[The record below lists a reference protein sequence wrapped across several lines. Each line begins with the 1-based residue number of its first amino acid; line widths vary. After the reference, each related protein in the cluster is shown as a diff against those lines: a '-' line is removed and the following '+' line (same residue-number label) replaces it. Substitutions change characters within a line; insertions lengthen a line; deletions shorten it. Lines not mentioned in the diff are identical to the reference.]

1 MKQKLIALILVLC
14 SVGALLVP
22 QVMAEEKPVSR
33 IEWVQQLVK
42 AFDMTVEENNYP
54 DNYYSDMEETSAGY
68 RDLLVAVE
76 FGVIDLEAGSAF
88 EPDQPATREFAAHTL
103 NFCLGFQLDQGT
115 AYTYAESAEVSYPD
129 DLQVAVNRGWFALQ
143 DGKVLPQ
150 QTLTSTEATAM
161 LKDAAAVM
169 GLSAVSEDYN
179 SVYKFLDGVIVV
191 PDGTDVSVQ
200 DDTVTIVNCPVTIQ
214 SGDLFVIYQNTI
226 PVGYQAT
233 SVAVSRQNTVIS
245 AVRAEDGAI
254 FEDVDA
260 QGVIEADLS
269 SVIPLDGSEVSYYVE
284 DLGEEFPTYAQAQAA
299 IQASGTIKSKAELN
313 VKRKVD
319 LGNGGSIELN
329 FKAKNAV
336 VSYNVSVFD
345 GIASVKLDFDYEL
358 HHVVKLDYP
367 SAFELDDIRLA
378 ILGVPGVGGVTFS
391 VETEASIASDSIEK
405 GHASQELSFSKANG
419 VRFVPK
425 IGAKSFTV
433 STEGTAK
440 VGLVAKL
447 GITEMPVLNAY
458 GYLKAGVT
466 CELKQMTYNDAP
478 LKCVHFAAY
487 LYANGGF
494 EASVKLFN
502 YSRETSLDY
511 PIYTDENSPIRIVH
525 HYEDGKNVPKCTR
538 DNVASWFGVLGG
550 FDDWYTSGDS
560 PYMSSGWSSG
570 FGGTGYGRD
579 GQPIVIYTYSLDDD
593 ENATI
598 TSYKGNATSLIIPS
612 KLDRYTVVAIGNE
625 AFKGNSLLR
634 AVSFPDT
641 VTAIGDLAFFGCNSL
656 SSITLNDGLTT
667 IGTRAFA
674 SCTSLWAIDI
684 PDTVTK
690 ISAGAF
696 AQCSALHYVKLS
708 STLEQMDAHA
718 FFDCDSLT
726 SITIPKTLTKS
737 SDAYINEYA
746 YGYQNGAFYNCDGLK
761 NVTIEDGAT
770 IVAGGLFAN
779 CPGIESITIPNSVT
793 EIGDY
798 AFGNCIHLTDV
809 KLSESLTKLGGQSFA
824 KCTALEKI
832 TIPNSVEIICA
843 GAFAKCSALSD
854 VKLSS
859 RLVQMDAHAFFDCDK
874 LTFITIPKTLA
885 KSGTAYIPEY
895 AYDYQ
900 FGAFYNCDGLK
911 DVTIENGTTV
921 VASGLFANCPGIEAI
936 TIPDSVTSIGE
947 YAFGNCAHLTDV
959 KLSDSLTKLGKQS
972 FAKCSALEKIAIPDS
987 VEIISAGAFAKC
999 SALSDVKLSSRLVQ
1013 MDAHAFFDCD
1023 SLTSITIPK
1032 TLTKSGTAYIPEY
1045 VYDYQ
1050 SGAFYNCDGLKDV
1063 TIEDSATVVAGGLF
1077 ANCPGIE
1084 TITIPDS
1091 VTEIGDSA
1099 FFKATGLKHVDFGKG
1114 VKTINA
1120 NAFNT
1125 CTSLLEVKIP
1135 DSMTSMGKSVFANC
1149 TSLTDV
1155 TLPSSRENIMAS
1167 TFAGCT
1173 ALEKLVLPESVKN
1186 IRDSAFKNCTALKE
1200 LVWSKAPEL
1209 IESNA
1214 FYNCDAITEMDIPA
1228 TVTSVGYQAFYDC
1241 DGLTKITIP
1250 DSVTSLGDSVFYDCD
1265 ALTDVKLG
1273 AGITTIPA
1281 SAFRHCDAL
1290 EQLTVPRRVTA
1301 IKDNAFKD
1309 SVKFSSI
1316 TIPRSVTSISANA
1329 FSYLDKLTIYGVAG
1343 TYAET
1348 FAKTN
1353 SIKFVDRQVSA
1364 TSASLDQ
1371 TALTLNKGASGQL
1384 MLTVTPEDFTDEVVW
1399 KSSDTAVVTVS
1410 DTGLVKAV
1418 GVGTATIKV
1427 SVGKASASC
1436 KVTVLQPV
1444 TSISLNRSSLTMEAT
1459 DTFQL
1464 QASVYPSNA
1473 ADQRVQ
1479 WTSSDPAVASVDENG
1494 LVTALKKGTSTVT
1507 AAALDGSGVTRT
1519 CQVTVSNT
1527 AYICTQPEQMESPH
1541 DYPDSCT
1548 DVWLYTSPGAQK
1560 LYVTFDERTRME
1572 DGFDYLYIYDG
1583 NGQQIGKYT
1592 GTELAG
1598 TTVTVPGDMVKIQ
1611 INSDGSGSEWGFK
1624 VTGIRAEASA
1634 VVVNPIGG
1642 DNAPA
1647 CQVDG
1652 QTLTV
1657 TCDRAC
1663 VAAYKDADGNYVRL
1677 IPTANAN
1684 GSYSYT
1690 LPEGVAE
1697 VTVAV
1702 RGDLDGDG
1710 KLTAKEARRVMTA
1723 VTRADSL
1730 DALQMLCADLNGDGK
1745 ISAMEARQVL
1755 SAVTNSASVKW

>member
-33 IEWVQQLVK
+33 IEWVRQLVK
-42 AFDMTVEENNYP
+42 AFDMTVEEDNYP

-103 NFCLGFQLDQGT
+103 NFCLGFQLDQG
-115 AYTYAESAEVSYPD
+115 AEYTYAESAEASYPD
-129 DLQVAVNRGWFALQ
+129 DLQVAINRGWFALQ

-161 LKDAAAVM
+161 LKDAAAVIA
-169 GLSAVSEDYN
+169 GDKVDVGHNN
-179 SVYKFLDGVIVV
+179 SFTYESGVVEIPESTPVEINE
-191 PDGTDVSVQ
+191 DGTI
-200 DDTVTIVNCPVTIQ
+200 TVV
-214 SGDLFVIYQNTI
+214 DLPAAVKVGTTFVIYRGGFPKGYKAVSIREDGQTSVLTVEKVALDSILSSADAEGRVQGDLADFEPADGVDIAYIFSDGSETTDRTQAARATKHIKDIVLNKTI
-226 PVGYQAT
+226 SG
-233 SVAVSRQNTVIS
+233 VAVSATLSELSLDYGLSGGPTTPVSARVILNGDASISSTIPFS
-245 AVRAEDGAI
+245 APA
-254 FEDVDA
+254 
-260 QGVIEADLS
+260 
-269 SVIPLDGSEVSYYVE
+269 
-284 DLGEEFPTYAQAQAA
+284 
-299 IQASGTIKSKAELN
+299 
-313 VKRKVD
+313 
-319 LGNGGSIELN
+319 SIELGYVPVG
-329 FKAKNAV
+329 FFGSITITADIGV
-336 VSYNVSVFD
+336 DGTITLSYGCSFSMGVSYSSMD
-345 GIASVKLDFDYEL
+345 GFRAIAN
-358 HHVVKLDYP
+358 
-367 SAFELDDIRLA
+367 
-378 ILGVPGVGGVTFS
+378 FS
-391 VETEASIASDSIEK
+391 KE
-405 GHASQELSFSKANG
+405 SFSLAANFNVHAG
-419 VRFVPK
+419 LKVAANITNLEFIYGTIYAR
-425 IGAKSFTV
+425 IGAQCNYMVVPHSEPEYPDLCV
-433 STEGTAK
+433 GT
-440 VGLVAKL
+440 
-447 GITEMPVLNAY
+447 
-458 GYLKAGVT
+458 
-466 CELKQMTYNDAP
+466 DSW
-478 LKCVHFAAY
+478 
-487 LYANGGF
+487 LYANVGLNVGV
-494 EASVKLFN
+494 SCWKIN
-502 YSRETSLDY
+502 KSYSKQIDIWSRS
-511 PIYTDENSPIRIVH
+511 NSPIRTVSH
-525 HYEDGKNVPKCTR
+525 LE
-538 DNVASWFGVLGG
+538 DNVWVPSCTCDTTGVFGRY
-550 FDDWYTSGDS
+550 FTPINSRYYND
-560 PYMSSGWSSG
+560 
-570 FGGTGYGRD
+570 GRRD
-579 GQPIVIYTYSLDDD
+579 VVNMPTYTYTVDGNG
-593 ENATI
+593 NATI
-598 TSYKGNATSLIIPS
+598 TGYSGGVAALFIPETI
-612 KLDRYTVVAIGNE
+612 DGH
-625 AFKGNSLLR
+625 
-634 AVSFPDT
+634 T
-641 VTAIGDLAFFGCNSL
+641 VTAIGN
-656 SSITLNDGLTT
+656 
-667 IGTRAFA
+667 RAFKGNLRLA
-674 SCTSLWAIDI
+674 AVTI
-684 PDTVTK
+684 PDTVTE
-690 ISAGAF
+690 IGQDAF
-696 AQCSALHYVKLS
+696 SGC
-708 STLEQMDAHA
+708 TG
-718 FFDCDSLT
+718 LT
-726 SITIPKTLTKS
+726 SIKLPKNLKTLERDAFRGCTGLTSVLIPKTVENTH
-737 SDAYINEYA
+737 YY
-746 YGYQNGAFYNCDGLK
+746 YDGIYSPFRGCNNLQEVK
-761 NVTIEDGAT
+761 FEDGMT
-770 IVAGGLFAN
+770 R
-779 CPGIESITIPNSVT
+779 IPNS
-793 EIGDY
+793 ILCFC
-798 AFGNCIHLTDV
+798 AA
-809 KLSESLTKLGGQSFA
+809 KLN
-824 KCTALEKI
+824 I
-832 TIPNSVEIICA
+832 V
-843 GAFAKCSALSD
+843 
-854 VKLSS
+854 
-859 RLVQMDAHAFFDCDK
+859 
-874 LTFITIPKTLA
+874 
-885 KSGTAYIPEY
+885 
-895 AYDYQ
+895 
-900 FGAFYNCDGLK
+900 
-911 DVTIENGTTV
+911 
-921 VASGLFANCPGIEAI
+921 
-936 TIPDSVTSIGE
+936 
-947 YAFGNCAHLTDV
+947 
-959 KLSDSLTKLGKQS
+959 
-972 FAKCSALEKIAIPDS
+972 
-987 VEIISAGAFAKC
+987 
-999 SALSDVKLSSRLVQ
+999 
-1013 MDAHAFFDCD
+1013 
-1023 SLTSITIPK
+1023 
-1032 TLTKSGTAYIPEY
+1032 
-1045 VYDYQ
+1045 
-1050 SGAFYNCDGLKDV
+1050 
-1063 TIEDSATVVAGGLF
+1063 
-1077 ANCPGIE
+1077 
-1084 TITIPDS
+1084 IPDS
-1091 VTEIGDSA
+1091 VTEIGEAA
-1099 FFKATGLKHVDFGKG
+1099 FLNSGIVAVTIPDTVTEIEEDAFRGCTGLTDIK
-1114 VKTINA
+1114 
-1120 NAFNT
+1120 
-1125 CTSLLEVKIP
+1125 LP
-1135 DSMTSMGKSVFANC
+1135 DSVVNIGTKIFANC

-1155 TLPSSRENIMAS
+1155 TLPNAWELIPAS
-1167 TFAGCT
+1167 TFEGCT

>member
-33 IEWVQQLVK
+33 IEWVRQLVK
-42 AFDMTVEENNYP
+42 AFDMTVEEDNYP

-103 NFCLGFQLDQGT
+103 NFCLGFQLDQG
-115 AYTYAESAEVSYPD
+115 AEYTYAESAEASYPD

-161 LKDAAAVM
+161 LKDAAAVIA
-169 GLSAVSEDYN
+169 GDKVDVGHNN
-179 SVYKFLDGVIVV
+179 SFTYESGVVEIPESTPVEINE
-191 PDGTDVSVQ
+191 DGTI
-200 DDTVTIVNCPVTIQ
+200 TVVNLPAAVKVGTT
-214 SGDLFVIYQNTI
+214 FVIYRGGFPKGYKAVSIRENGQTSVLTVEKVALDSILSSADAEGRVQGDLADFEPADGVDIAYIFSDGSETTDRTQAARATKHIKDIVLNKTI
-226 PVGYQAT
+226 SG
-233 SVAVSRQNTVIS
+233 VAVSATLSELSLDYGLSGGPTTPVSARVILNGDASISSTIPFS
-245 AVRAEDGAI
+245 APA
-254 FEDVDA
+254 
-260 QGVIEADLS
+260 
-269 SVIPLDGSEVSYYVE
+269 
-284 DLGEEFPTYAQAQAA
+284 
-299 IQASGTIKSKAELN
+299 
-313 VKRKVD
+313 
-319 LGNGGSIELN
+319 SIELGYVPVG
-329 FKAKNAV
+329 FFGSITITADIGV
-336 VSYNVSVFD
+336 DGTITLSYGCSFSMGVSYSSMD
-345 GIASVKLDFDYEL
+345 GFRAIAN
-358 HHVVKLDYP
+358 
-367 SAFELDDIRLA
+367 
-378 ILGVPGVGGVTFS
+378 FS
-391 VETEASIASDSIEK
+391 KE
-405 GHASQELSFSKANG
+405 SFSLAANFNVHAG
-419 VRFVPK
+419 LKVAANITNLEFIYGTIYAR
-425 IGAKSFTV
+425 IGAQCNYMVVPHSEPEYPDLCV
-433 STEGTAK
+433 GT
-440 VGLVAKL
+440 
-447 GITEMPVLNAY
+447 
-458 GYLKAGVT
+458 
-466 CELKQMTYNDAP
+466 DSW
-478 LKCVHFAAY
+478 
-487 LYANGGF
+487 LYANVGLNVGV
-494 EASVKLFN
+494 SCWKIN
-502 YSRETSLDY
+502 KSYSKQIDIWSRS
-511 PIYTDENSPIRIVH
+511 NSPIRTVSH
-525 HYEDGKNVPKCTR
+525 LE
-538 DNVASWFGVLGG
+538 DNVWVPSCTCDTTGVFGRY
-550 FDDWYTSGDS
+550 FTPINSRYYND
-560 PYMSSGWSSG
+560 
-570 FGGTGYGRD
+570 GRRD
-579 GQPIVIYTYSLDDD
+579 VVNMPTYTYTVDGNG
-593 ENATI
+593 NATI
-598 TSYKGNATSLIIPS
+598 TGYSGGVAALFIPETI
-612 KLDRYTVVAIGNE
+612 DGH
-625 AFKGNSLLR
+625 
-634 AVSFPDT
+634 T
-641 VTAIGDLAFFGCNSL
+641 VTAIGN
-656 SSITLNDGLTT
+656 
-667 IGTRAFA
+667 RAFKGNLRLA
-674 SCTSLWAIDI
+674 AVTI
-684 PDTVTK
+684 PDTVTE
-690 ISAGAF
+690 IGQDAF
-696 AQCSALHYVKLS
+696 SGC
-708 STLEQMDAHA
+708 TG
-718 FFDCDSLT
+718 LT
-726 SITIPKTLTKS
+726 SIKLPKNLKTLERDAFRGCTGLTSVLIPKTVENTH
-737 SDAYINEYA
+737 YY
-746 YGYQNGAFYNCDGLK
+746 YDGIYSPFRGCNNLQEVK
-761 NVTIEDGAT
+761 FEDGMT
-770 IVAGGLFAN
+770 R
-779 CPGIESITIPNSVT
+779 IPNS
-793 EIGDY
+793 ILCFC
-798 AFGNCIHLTDV
+798 AA
-809 KLSESLTKLGGQSFA
+809 KLN
-824 KCTALEKI
+824 I
-832 TIPNSVEIICA
+832 V
-843 GAFAKCSALSD
+843 
-854 VKLSS
+854 
-859 RLVQMDAHAFFDCDK
+859 
-874 LTFITIPKTLA
+874 
-885 KSGTAYIPEY
+885 
-895 AYDYQ
+895 
-900 FGAFYNCDGLK
+900 
-911 DVTIENGTTV
+911 
-921 VASGLFANCPGIEAI
+921 
-936 TIPDSVTSIGE
+936 
-947 YAFGNCAHLTDV
+947 
-959 KLSDSLTKLGKQS
+959 
-972 FAKCSALEKIAIPDS
+972 
-987 VEIISAGAFAKC
+987 
-999 SALSDVKLSSRLVQ
+999 
-1013 MDAHAFFDCD
+1013 
-1023 SLTSITIPK
+1023 
-1032 TLTKSGTAYIPEY
+1032 
-1045 VYDYQ
+1045 
-1050 SGAFYNCDGLKDV
+1050 
-1063 TIEDSATVVAGGLF
+1063 
-1077 ANCPGIE
+1077 
-1084 TITIPDS
+1084 IPDS
-1091 VTEIGDSA
+1091 VTEIGEAA
-1099 FFKATGLKHVDFGKG
+1099 FLNSGIVAVTIPDAVTEIEEDAFRGCTGLTDIK
-1114 VKTINA
+1114 
-1120 NAFNT
+1120 
-1125 CTSLLEVKIP
+1125 LP
-1135 DSMTSMGKSVFANC
+1135 DSVVNIGTKIFANC

-1155 TLPSSRENIMAS
+1155 TLPNAWELIPAS
-1167 TFAGCT
+1167 TFEGCT
-1173 ALEKLVLPESVKN
+1173 ALEKLVLPESVQY
-1186 IRDSAFKNCTALKE
+1186 IRDGAFKNCTALKE
-1200 LVWSKAPEL
+1200 IVWSKAPEL
-1209 IESNA
+1209 IDSNA

-1250 DSVTSLGDSVFYDCD
+1250 DGVTSLGDSVFYDCD

-1348 FAKTN
+1348 FANTN

-1384 MLTVTPEDFTDEVVW
+1384 TLTVTPEDFTDEVVW

-1494 LVTALKKGTSTVT
+1494 LVTALKKGTATVT

-1560 LYVTFDERTRME
+1560 LYVTFDERTCME

>member
-1 MKQKLIALILVLC
+1 MKQKLIALMLVLC

-33 IEWVQQLVK
+33 IEWVRQLVK
-42 AFDMTVEENNYP
+42 AFDMTVEEDNYP

-115 AYTYAESAEVSYPD
+115 AYTYAESAEASYPD

-502 YSRETSLDY
+502 YSRKTSLDY

-612 KLDRYTVVAIGNE
+612 KLDGYTVVAIGNE

-656 SSITLNDGLTT
+656 SSITLNDGLMT

-708 STLEQMDAHA
+708 SALEQLDAHA
-718 FFDCDSLT
+718 FFDCDKLI

-737 SDAYINEYA
+737 VDAYINEYA

-779 CPGIESITIPNSVT
+779 CPGIKTITIPNSVT

-832 TIPNSVEIICA
+832 TIPNSVEMIC
-843 GAFAKCSALSD
+843 
-854 VKLSS
+854 
-859 RLVQMDAHAFFDCDK
+859 
-874 LTFITIPKTLA
+874 
-885 KSGTAYIPEY
+885 
-895 AYDYQ
+895 
-900 FGAFYNCDGLK
+900 
-911 DVTIENGTTV
+911 
-921 VASGLFANCPGIEAI
+921 
-936 TIPDSVTSIGE
+936 
-947 YAFGNCAHLTDV
+947 
-959 KLSDSLTKLGKQS
+959 
-972 FAKCSALEKIAIPDS
+972 
-987 VEIISAGAFAKC
+987 AGAFAKC

-1032 TLTKSGTAYIPEY
+1032 TLTKSSTAYIPEY
-1045 VYDYQ
+1045 AYDYQ

-1063 TIEDSATVVAGGLF
+1063 TIEDNATVVAGGLF

-1114 VKTINA
+1114 VKTISA

-1125 CTSLLEVKIP
+1125 CTSLLEAKLP
-1135 DSMTSMGKSVFANC
+1135 DSVTSMAVSVFANC

-1200 LVWSKAPEL
+1200 IVWSKAPEL

-1250 DSVTSLGDSVFYDCD
+1250 DGVTSLGDSVFYDCD

-1316 TIPRSVTSISANA
+1316 TIPRSVTSISVNA
-1329 FSYLDKLTIYGVAG
+1329 FSYPDKLTIYGVAG

-1348 FAKTN
+1348 FANTN
-1353 SIKFVDRQVSA
+1353 SIKFVNRQVSA

-1384 MLTVTPEDFTDEVVW
+1384 TLTVTPEDFTDEVVW

-1479 WTSSDPAVASVDENG
+1479 WTSSDPTVASVDENG
-1494 LVTALKKGTSTVT
+1494 LVTALKKGTATVT

-1541 DYPDSCT
+1541 DYPGSCT

-1560 LYVTFDERTRME
+1560 LYVTFDERTCME

-1583 NGQQIGKYT
+1583 NGQQVGKYT

-1598 TTVTVPGDMVKIQ
+1598 TTVTVPGDTVKIQ

-1642 DNAPA
+1642 DNAPT
-1647 CQVDG
+1647 CRVDG

-1677 IPTANAN
+1677 TPTANAD

-1690 LPEGVAE
+1690 LPEGVSE

-1730 DALQMLCADLNGDGK
+1730 NTLQMLCADLNGDGK
-1745 ISAMEARQVL
+1745 ISAMEARQIL
-1755 SAVTNSASVKW
+1755 SAVTNSAAVKW

>member
-1 MKQKLIALILVLC
+1 MKQKLIALMLVLC

-22 QVMAEEKPVSR
+22 QAMAEEKPVSR

-161 LKDAAAVM
+161 LKDAAAVIA
-169 GLSAVSEDYN
+169 GDKVDVGHNN
-179 SVYKFLDGVIVV
+179 SFTYESGVVEIPESTPVEINE
-191 PDGTDVSVQ
+191 DGTI
-200 DDTVTIVNCPVTIQ
+200 TVVNLPAAVTV
-214 SGDLFVIYQNTI
+214 GTTFVIYRDGFPNGYKAVSIRQNGHTSVLTVEKVALDSILSSADAEGRVRSDLADFEAADGVDIAYIFSDGSETTDRAQAARATKSIQDIVLNKTISGVTVSVTLSKLSLDYALSGGAGRSVSALAILNGEAAISSTIPFSAPASIELGYI
-226 PVGYQAT
+226 PVGLLGSITITADIG
-233 SVAVSRQNTVIS
+233 V
-245 AVRAEDGAI
+245 DGTI
-254 FEDVDA
+254 T
-260 QGVIEADLS
+260 LS
-269 SVIPLDGSEVSYYVE
+269 YGCDFSMGVSYSSAGGFRAIADFNRESFSLAANFNVHAG
-284 DLGEEFPTYAQAQAA
+284 LKVAANITNLEFIY
-299 IQASGTIKSKAELN
+299 GTIYARIGAQCNYMVVPHSEPEYPDLCVGTDAWMYANVGLN
-313 VKRKVD
+313 V
-319 LGNGGSIELN
+319 G
-329 FKAKNAV
+329 
-336 VSYNVSVFD
+336 VSCWKIKESYSKQ
-345 GIASVKLDFDYEL
+345 I
-358 HHVVKLDYP
+358 
-367 SAFELDDIRLA
+367 DIWNR
-378 ILGVPGVGGVTFS
+378 S
-391 VETEASIASDSIEK
+391 
-405 GHASQELSFSKANG
+405 
-419 VRFVPK
+419 
-425 IGAKSFTV
+425 
-433 STEGTAK
+433 
-440 VGLVAKL
+440 
-447 GITEMPVLNAY
+447 
-458 GYLKAGVT
+458 
-466 CELKQMTYNDAP
+466 
-478 LKCVHFAAY
+478 
-487 LYANGGF
+487 
-494 EASVKLFN
+494 
-502 YSRETSLDY
+502 
-511 PIYTDENSPIRIVH
+511 NSPIRTVSH
-525 HYEDGKNVPKCTR
+525 LE
-538 DNVASWFGVLGG
+538 DNVWVPSCTCDTTGVFGRY
-550 FDDWYTSGDS
+550 FTPINSRYYND
-560 PYMSSGWSSG
+560 
-570 FGGTGYGRD
+570 GRRD
-579 GQPIVIYTYSLDDD
+579 VVNMPTYTYTVDGNG
-593 ENATI
+593 NATI
-598 TSYKGNATSLIIPS
+598 TGYSGGVAALFIPETI
-612 KLDRYTVVAIGNE
+612 DGH
-625 AFKGNSLLR
+625 
-634 AVSFPDT
+634 T
-641 VTAIGDLAFFGCNSL
+641 VTAIGN
-656 SSITLNDGLTT
+656 
-667 IGTRAFA
+667 RAFKGNLRLA
-674 SCTSLWAIDI
+674 AVTI
-684 PDTVTK
+684 PDTVTE
-690 ISAGAF
+690 IGQDAF
-696 AQCSALHYVKLS
+696 SGC
-708 STLEQMDAHA
+708 TG
-718 FFDCDSLT
+718 LT
-726 SITIPKTLTKS
+726 SIKLPKNLKTLGGDAFRDCTGLTSVLIPKTVESTHTYS
-737 SDAYINEYA
+737 
-746 YGYQNGAFYNCDGLK
+746 NGFFCPFRGCDNLQEVK
-761 NVTIEDGAT
+761 FEDGMT
-770 IVAGGLFAN
+770 R
-779 CPGIESITIPNSVT
+779 IPNL
-793 EIGDY
+793 ILGFCG
-798 AFGNCIHLTDV
+798 A
-809 KLSESLTKLGGQSFA
+809 KLN
-824 KCTALEKI
+824 I
-832 TIPNSVEIICA
+832 V
-843 GAFAKCSALSD
+843 
-854 VKLSS
+854 
-859 RLVQMDAHAFFDCDK
+859 
-874 LTFITIPKTLA
+874 
-885 KSGTAYIPEY
+885 
-895 AYDYQ
+895 
-900 FGAFYNCDGLK
+900 
-911 DVTIENGTTV
+911 
-921 VASGLFANCPGIEAI
+921 
-936 TIPDSVTSIGE
+936 
-947 YAFGNCAHLTDV
+947 
-959 KLSDSLTKLGKQS
+959 
-972 FAKCSALEKIAIPDS
+972 
-987 VEIISAGAFAKC
+987 
-999 SALSDVKLSSRLVQ
+999 
-1013 MDAHAFFDCD
+1013 
-1023 SLTSITIPK
+1023 
-1032 TLTKSGTAYIPEY
+1032 
-1045 VYDYQ
+1045 
-1050 SGAFYNCDGLKDV
+1050 
-1063 TIEDSATVVAGGLF
+1063 
-1077 ANCPGIE
+1077 
-1084 TITIPDS
+1084 IPDS
-1091 VTEIGDSA
+1091 VTEIGGYA
-1099 FFKATGLKHVDFGKG
+1099 FLNSGIVAVTIPDTVTEIEEEAFSGCTGLTSIKLPKNLKILGDESFRDCTGLTSVLIPKTVENTQGYYNG
-1114 VKTINA
+1114 VYGPFRGCN
-1120 NAFNT
+1120 N
-1125 CTSLLEVKIP
+1125 LQEVKFEDGMTRIPNLILGFCGAKLNIVIP
-1135 DSMTSMGKSVFANC
+1135 DSVTEIGEAAFLNSGIVAVTIPNTVTEIENGAFSGCTGLTDIKLPRNLKTLGGDAFYGCTGLTSVLIPKTVENTHFYYNGIYSPFRECNNLQAVKFEDGMTRIPNSILCFCAAKLDIVIPSSVTEIGECAFLNSGLVTVTIPDTVTKIENGAFSGCTGLTDIKLPDSVVNIGTKIFANC

-1155 TLPSSRENIMAS
+1155 TLPNAWELIPAS

-1560 LYVTFDERTRME
+1560 LYVTFDERTCME

-1642 DNAPA
+1642 ENAPT
-1647 CQVDG
+1647 CRVDG

-1663 VAAYKDADGNYVRL
+1663 VAAYKDANGNYTRL
-1677 IPTANAN
+1677 TPTANAD

-1690 LPEGVAE
+1690 LPEGVPE

-1710 KLTAKEARRVMTA
+1710 KLTAKEARQVMTA
-1723 VTRADSL
+1723 VTRSDSL

-1745 ISAMEARQVL
+1745 ISAMEARQIL
-1755 SAVTNSASVKW
+1755 SAVTNSAAVKW

>member
-42 AFDMTVEENNYP
+42 TFGMTVEEDNYP
-54 DNYYSDMEETSAGY
+54 DNYYSDMEETSTGY

-76 FGVIDLEAGSAF
+76 FGVIDLEAGLAF

-103 NFCLGFQLDQGT
+103 NFCLGFQLDQG
-115 AYTYAESAEVSYPD
+115 AEYTYAESAEVSYPD

-150 QTLTSTEATAM
+150 QTVTSTEAAAM
-161 LKDAAAVM
+161 LKDAAAVIA
-169 GLSAVSEDYN
+169 GDKIDVNHDN
-179 SVYKFLDGVIVV
+179 SFTYESGVVEIPESTPVEINE
-191 PDGTDVSVQ
+191 DGTI
-200 DDTVTIVNCPVTIQ
+200 TVVNLPAAVTV
-214 SGDLFVIYQNTI
+214 GTTFVIYRDGFPNGYKAVSIRQNGHTSVLTVEKVALDSILSSADAEGRVRSDLADFEAADGVDIAYIFSDGSETTDRAQAARATKSIQDIVLNKTISGVTVSVTLSKLSLDYALSGGAGRSVSALAILNGEAAISSTIPFSAPASIELGYI
-226 PVGYQAT
+226 PVGLLGSITITADIG
-233 SVAVSRQNTVIS
+233 V
-245 AVRAEDGAI
+245 DGTI
-254 FEDVDA
+254 T
-260 QGVIEADLS
+260 LS
-269 SVIPLDGSEVSYYVE
+269 YGCDFSMGVSYSSAGGFRAIADFTRESFSLAANFNVHAG
-284 DLGEEFPTYAQAQAA
+284 LKVAANITNLEFIY
-299 IQASGTIKSKAELN
+299 GTIYARIGAQCNYMVVPHSEPEYPDLCVGTDAWMYANVGLN
-313 VKRKVD
+313 V
-319 LGNGGSIELN
+319 G
-329 FKAKNAV
+329 
-336 VSYNVSVFD
+336 VSCWKIKESYSKQ
-345 GIASVKLDFDYEL
+345 I
-358 HHVVKLDYP
+358 
-367 SAFELDDIRLA
+367 DIW
-378 ILGVPGVGGVTFS
+378 
-391 VETEASIASDSIEK
+391 
-405 GHASQELSFSKANG
+405 
-419 VRFVPK
+419 
-425 IGAKSFTV
+425 
-433 STEGTAK
+433 
-440 VGLVAKL
+440 
-447 GITEMPVLNAY
+447 
-458 GYLKAGVT
+458 
-466 CELKQMTYNDAP
+466 
-478 LKCVHFAAY
+478 
-487 LYANGGF
+487 
-494 EASVKLFN
+494 
-502 YSRETSLDY
+502 SRS
-511 PIYTDENSPIRIVH
+511 NSPIRTVSH
-525 HYEDGKNVPKCTR
+525 LE
-538 DNVASWFGVLGG
+538 DNVWVPSCTCDTTGVFGRY
-550 FDDWYTSGDS
+550 FTPINSRYYND
-560 PYMSSGWSSG
+560 
-570 FGGTGYGRD
+570 GRRD
-579 GQPIVIYTYSLDDD
+579 VVNMPTYTYTVDGNG
-593 ENATI
+593 NATI
-598 TSYKGNATSLIIPS
+598 TGYSGGVAALFIPETI
-612 KLDRYTVVAIGNE
+612 DGH
-625 AFKGNSLLR
+625 
-634 AVSFPDT
+634 T
-641 VTAIGDLAFFGCNSL
+641 VTAIGN
-656 SSITLNDGLTT
+656 
-667 IGTRAFA
+667 RAFKGNLRLA
-674 SCTSLWAIDI
+674 AVTI
-684 PDTVTK
+684 PDTVTEIGQDAFSGCRNLTSVSLSNNLDSIYESAFESTA
-690 ISAGAF
+690 ISTLSLPSKLTRLDRKAF
-696 AQCSALHYVKLS
+696 ANCTNLQHVSIPATLTTTTYGTISDDWNGPFNGCSSLNSVSFAEGITSILSHLFENCNGIREIKIPDGVALIGENAFKN
-708 STLEQMDAHA
+708 ST
-718 FFDCDSLT
+718 LT
-726 SITIPKTLTKS
+726 SIDIPGS
-737 SDAYINEYA
+737 
-746 YGYQNGAFYNCDGLK
+746 
-761 NVTIEDGAT
+761 VTS
-770 IVAGGLFAN
+770 
-779 CPGIESITIPNSVT
+779 IESKAFNSCANL
-793 EIGDY
+793 IS
-798 AFGNCIHLTDV
+798 I
-809 KLSESLTKLGGQSFA
+809 KL
-824 KCTALEKI
+824 
-832 TIPNSVEIICA
+832 
-843 GAFAKCSALSD
+843 
-854 VKLSS
+854 
-859 RLVQMDAHAFFDCDK
+859 
-874 LTFITIPKTLA
+874 
-885 KSGTAYIPEY
+885 
-895 AYDYQ
+895 
-900 FGAFYNCDGLK
+900 
-911 DVTIENGTTV
+911 
-921 VASGLFANCPGIEAI
+921 
-936 TIPDSVTSIGE
+936 PDSVT
-947 YAFGNCAHLTDV
+947 A
-959 KLSDSLTKLGKQS
+959 
-972 FAKCSALEKIAIPDS
+972 
-987 VEIISAGAFAKC
+987 
-999 SALSDVKLSSRLVQ
+999 
-1013 MDAHAFFDCD
+1013 M
-1023 SLTSITIPK
+1023 
-1032 TLTKSGTAYIPEY
+1032 GTA
-1045 VYDYQ
+1045 
-1050 SGAFYNCDGLKDV
+1050 
-1063 TIEDSATVVAGGLF
+1063 
-1077 ANCPGIE
+1077 
-1084 TITIPDS
+1084 
-1091 VTEIGDSA
+1091 
-1099 FFKATGLKHVDFGKG
+1099 
-1114 VKTINA
+1114 
-1120 NAFNT
+1120 
-1125 CTSLLEVKIP
+1125 
-1135 DSMTSMGKSVFANC
+1135 VFEGCSN
-1149 TSLTDV
+1149 LTDV
-1155 TLPSSRENIMAS
+1155 TLPGTRMNIMAD
-1167 TFAGCT
+1167 T
-1173 ALEKLVLPESVKN
+1173 
-1186 IRDSAFKNCTALKE
+1186 FKNCTSLKKIVLPETVQYIRSGAFSNCIALKE
-1200 LVWSKAPEL
+1200 IVWSKAPEL
-1209 IESNA
+1209 IDSNA

-1316 TIPRSVTSISANA
+1316 TIPRQLTLISANA

-1348 FAKTN
+1348 FANTN

-1384 MLTVTPEDFTDEVVW
+1384 TLTVTPEDFTDEVVW

-1494 LVTALKKGTSTVT
+1494 LVTALKKGTTTVT

-1592 GTELAG
+1592 GTDLAG

-1624 VTGIRAEASA
+1624 VTGMRPEASA

-1677 IPTANAN
+1677 TPTANAD

-1690 LPEGVAE
+1690 LPEGVSE

-1710 KLTAKEARRVMTA
+1710 KLTAKEARQVMTA
-1723 VTRADSL
+1723 VTRTDGL

-1745 ISAMEARQVL
+1745 ISAMEARQIL
-1755 SAVTNSASVKW
+1755 SAVTNSAAVKW

>member
-33 IEWVQQLVK
+33 IEWVRQLVK
-42 AFDMTVEENNYP
+42 AFDMTVEEDNYP

-103 NFCLGFQLDQGT
+103 NFCLGFQLDQG
-115 AYTYAESAEVSYPD
+115 AEYTYAESAEASYPD

-161 LKDAAAVM
+161 LKDAAAVIA
-169 GLSAVSEDYN
+169 GDKVDVGHNN
-179 SVYKFLDGVIVV
+179 SFTYESGVVEIPESTPVEINE
-191 PDGTDVSVQ
+191 DGTI
-200 DDTVTIVNCPVTIQ
+200 TVV
-214 SGDLFVIYQNTI
+214 DLPAAVKVGTTFVIYRGGFPKGYKAVSIREDGQTSVLTVEKVALDSILSSADAEGRVQGDLADFEPADGVDIAYIFSDGSETTDRTQAARATKHIKDIVLNKTI
-226 PVGYQAT
+226 SG
-233 SVAVSRQNTVIS
+233 VAVSATLSELSLDYGLSGGPTTPVSARVILNGDASISSTIPFS
-245 AVRAEDGAI
+245 APA
-254 FEDVDA
+254 
-260 QGVIEADLS
+260 
-269 SVIPLDGSEVSYYVE
+269 
-284 DLGEEFPTYAQAQAA
+284 
-299 IQASGTIKSKAELN
+299 
-313 VKRKVD
+313 
-319 LGNGGSIELN
+319 SIELGYVPVG
-329 FKAKNAV
+329 FFGSITITADIGV
-336 VSYNVSVFD
+336 DGTITLSYGCSFSMGVSYSSMD
-345 GIASVKLDFDYEL
+345 GFRAIAN
-358 HHVVKLDYP
+358 
-367 SAFELDDIRLA
+367 
-378 ILGVPGVGGVTFS
+378 FS
-391 VETEASIASDSIEK
+391 KE
-405 GHASQELSFSKANG
+405 SFSLAANFNVHAG
-419 VRFVPK
+419 LKVAANITNLEFIHGTIYAR
-425 IGAKSFTV
+425 IGAQCNYMVVPHSEPEYPDLCV
-433 STEGTAK
+433 GT
-440 VGLVAKL
+440 
-447 GITEMPVLNAY
+447 
-458 GYLKAGVT
+458 
-466 CELKQMTYNDAP
+466 DSW
-478 LKCVHFAAY
+478 
-487 LYANGGF
+487 LYANVGLNVGV
-494 EASVKLFN
+494 SCWKIN
-502 YSRETSLDY
+502 KSYSKQIDIWSRR
-511 PIYTDENSPIRIVH
+511 NSPIRTVSH
-525 HYEDGKNVPKCTR
+525 FE
-538 DNVASWFGVLGG
+538 DNVQVPSCTCDTTGVFGRY
-550 FDDWYTSGDS
+550 FTPINSRYYND
-560 PYMSSGWSSG
+560 
-570 FGGTGYGRD
+570 GRRD
-579 GQPIVIYTYSLDDD
+579 VVNMPTYTYTVDDD
-593 ENATI
+593 GNATI
-598 TSYKGNATSLIIPS
+598 TGYSGNVSALSIPETI
-612 KLDRYTVVAIGNE
+612 DGHTVVAIGDK
-625 AFKGNSLLR
+625 AFEKNTALT
-634 AVSFPDT
+634 AVVVPDS
-641 VTAIGDLAFFGCNSL
+641 VTSIGWYAFYRTGL
-656 SSITLNDGLTT
+656 TSIKLPENLEFLDSGAFSDCRGLTT
-667 IGTRAFA
+667 IYIPKAMTKVGAHGPFSGCSNLQFVEFEQGITR
-674 SCTSLWAIDI
+674 I
-684 PDTVTK
+684 PDYIFRNCDGKIRTVLPDSVTEVGW
-690 ISAGAF
+690 SAFGESGLA
-696 AQCSALHYVKLS
+696 SIKLS
-708 STLEQMDAHA
+708 DNIVFLDSLA
-718 FFDCDSLT
+718 FYKCTELT
-726 SITIPKTLTKS
+726 SIFIPKSLTGS
-737 SDAYINEYA
+737 GNSGPFSGCSNLESVEIEHGITRIPDCLFRDC
-746 YGYQNGAFYNCDGLK
+746 GARMD
-761 NVTIEDGAT
+761 
-770 IVAGGLFAN
+770 
-779 CPGIESITIPNSVT
+779 ITIPNSVT
-793 EIGDY
+793 EIGWC
-798 AFGNCIHLTDV
+798 AFSDSGLSSVIIPDSVTNIGESAFMNCPNLSAVNLPKNLQALGASAFSDCTGLISISIPKTVTKAGNRGPFYGCLNLESVEFEPGIKRLPDCILDGCNAE
-809 KLSESLTKLGGQSFA
+809 LS
-824 KCTALEKI
+824 I
-832 TIPNSVEIICA
+832 TIPNSVTNIGFCA
-843 GAFAKCSALSD
+843 FRNSGVVSVFIPDTTAKIEESAFSACTS
-854 VKLSS
+854 
-859 RLVQMDAHAFFDCDK
+859 
-874 LTFITIPKTLA
+874 LTSIK
-885 KSGTAYIPEY
+885 
-895 AYDYQ
+895 
-900 FGAFYNCDGLK
+900 
-911 DVTIENGTTV
+911 
-921 VASGLFANCPGIEAI
+921 
-936 TIPDSVTSIGE
+936 IPDSVT
-947 YAFGNCAHLTDV
+947 Y
-959 KLSDSLTKLGKQS
+959 
-972 FAKCSALEKIAIPDS
+972 
-987 VEIISAGAFAKC
+987 
-999 SALSDVKLSSRLVQ
+999 
-1013 MDAHAFFDCD
+1013 
-1023 SLTSITIPK
+1023 
-1032 TLTKSGTAYIPEY
+1032 
-1045 VYDYQ
+1045 
-1050 SGAFYNCDGLKDV
+1050 
-1063 TIEDSATVVAGGLF
+1063 
-1077 ANCPGIE
+1077 
-1084 TITIPDS
+1084 
-1091 VTEIGDSA
+1091 
-1099 FFKATGLKHVDFGKG
+1099 
-1114 VKTINA
+1114 
-1120 NAFNT
+1120 
-1125 CTSLLEVKIP
+1125 
-1135 DSMTSMGKSVFANC
+1135 MGKSVFANC

-1155 TLPSSRENIMAS
+1155 TLPNAWESIPAS

-1173 ALEKLVLPESVKN
+1173 VLEKLVLPESVKN

-1316 TIPRSVTSISANA
+1316 TIPRSVTSISVNA
-1329 FSYLDKLTIYGVAG
+1329 FSYPGKLTIYGVAG

-1348 FAKTN
+1348 FANTN
-1353 SIKFVDRQVSA
+1353 SIKFVNRQVSA

-1384 MLTVTPEDFTDEVVW
+1384 TLTVTPEDFTDEVVW

-1479 WTSSDPAVASVDENG
+1479 WTSSDPTVTSVDENG
-1494 LVTALKKGTSTVT
+1494 LVTALKKGTATVT

-1560 LYVTFDERTRME
+1560 LYVTFDERTCME

-1598 TTVTVPGDMVKIQ
+1598 TTVTVPGDTVKIQ

-1642 DNAPA
+1642 DNAPT
-1647 CQVDG
+1647 CRVDG

-1677 IPTANAN
+1677 TPTANAD

-1690 LPEGVAE
+1690 LPEGVSE

>member
-1 MKQKLIALILVLC
+1 MKQKLIALMLVLC

-22 QVMAEEKPVSR
+22 QAMAEEKPVSR

-161 LKDAAAVM
+161 LKDAAAVIA
-169 GLSAVSEDYN
+169 GDKVDVGHNN
-179 SVYKFLDGVIVV
+179 SFTYESGVVEIPESTPVEINE
-191 PDGTDVSVQ
+191 DGTI
-200 DDTVTIVNCPVTIQ
+200 TVVNLPAAVTV
-214 SGDLFVIYQNTI
+214 GTTFVIYRDGFPNGYKAVSIRQNGHTSVLTVEKVALDSILSSADAEGRVRSDLADFEAADGVDIAYIFSDGSETTDRAQAARATKSIQDIVLNKTISGVTVSVTLSKLSLDYALSGGAGRSVSALAILNGEAAISSTIPFSAPASIELGYI
-226 PVGYQAT
+226 PVGLLGSITITADIG
-233 SVAVSRQNTVIS
+233 V
-245 AVRAEDGAI
+245 DGTI
-254 FEDVDA
+254 T
-260 QGVIEADLS
+260 LS
-269 SVIPLDGSEVSYYVE
+269 YGCDFSMGVSYSSAGGFRAIADFNRESFSLAANFNVHAG
-284 DLGEEFPTYAQAQAA
+284 LKVAANITNLEFIY
-299 IQASGTIKSKAELN
+299 GTIYARIGAQCNYMVVPHSEPEYPDLCVGTDAWMYANVGLN
-313 VKRKVD
+313 V
-319 LGNGGSIELN
+319 G
-329 FKAKNAV
+329 
-336 VSYNVSVFD
+336 VSCWKIKESYSKQ
-345 GIASVKLDFDYEL
+345 I
-358 HHVVKLDYP
+358 
-367 SAFELDDIRLA
+367 DIWNR
-378 ILGVPGVGGVTFS
+378 S
-391 VETEASIASDSIEK
+391 
-405 GHASQELSFSKANG
+405 
-419 VRFVPK
+419 
-425 IGAKSFTV
+425 
-433 STEGTAK
+433 
-440 VGLVAKL
+440 
-447 GITEMPVLNAY
+447 
-458 GYLKAGVT
+458 
-466 CELKQMTYNDAP
+466 
-478 LKCVHFAAY
+478 
-487 LYANGGF
+487 
-494 EASVKLFN
+494 
-502 YSRETSLDY
+502 
-511 PIYTDENSPIRIVH
+511 NSPIRTVSH
-525 HYEDGKNVPKCTR
+525 LE
-538 DNVASWFGVLGG
+538 DNVWVPSCTCDTTGVFGRY
-550 FDDWYTSGDS
+550 FTPINSRYYND
-560 PYMSSGWSSG
+560 
-570 FGGTGYGRD
+570 GRRD
-579 GQPIVIYTYSLDDD
+579 VVNMPTYTYTVDGNG
-593 ENATI
+593 NATI
-598 TSYKGNATSLIIPS
+598 TGYSGGVAALFIPETI
-612 KLDRYTVVAIGNE
+612 DGH
-625 AFKGNSLLR
+625 
-634 AVSFPDT
+634 T
-641 VTAIGDLAFFGCNSL
+641 VTAIGN
-656 SSITLNDGLTT
+656 
-667 IGTRAFA
+667 RAFKGNLRLA
-674 SCTSLWAIDI
+674 AVTI
-684 PDTVTK
+684 PDTVTE
-690 ISAGAF
+690 IGQDAF
-696 AQCSALHYVKLS
+696 SGC
-708 STLEQMDAHA
+708 TG
-718 FFDCDSLT
+718 LT
-726 SITIPKTLTKS
+726 SIKLPKNLKILGDESFRDCTGLTSVLIPKTVENTQG
-737 SDAYINEYA
+737 YYNGV
-746 YGYQNGAFYNCDGLK
+746 YGPFRGCNNLQEVKF
-761 NVTIEDGAT
+761 EDGMT
-770 IVAGGLFAN
+770 R
-779 CPGIESITIPNSVT
+779 IPNL
-793 EIGDY
+793 ILGFCG
-798 AFGNCIHLTDV
+798 A
-809 KLSESLTKLGGQSFA
+809 KLN
-824 KCTALEKI
+824 I
-832 TIPNSVEIICA
+832 V
-843 GAFAKCSALSD
+843 
-854 VKLSS
+854 
-859 RLVQMDAHAFFDCDK
+859 
-874 LTFITIPKTLA
+874 
-885 KSGTAYIPEY
+885 
-895 AYDYQ
+895 
-900 FGAFYNCDGLK
+900 
-911 DVTIENGTTV
+911 
-921 VASGLFANCPGIEAI
+921 
-936 TIPDSVTSIGE
+936 
-947 YAFGNCAHLTDV
+947 
-959 KLSDSLTKLGKQS
+959 
-972 FAKCSALEKIAIPDS
+972 
-987 VEIISAGAFAKC
+987 
-999 SALSDVKLSSRLVQ
+999 
-1013 MDAHAFFDCD
+1013 
-1023 SLTSITIPK
+1023 
-1032 TLTKSGTAYIPEY
+1032 
-1045 VYDYQ
+1045 
-1050 SGAFYNCDGLKDV
+1050 
-1063 TIEDSATVVAGGLF
+1063 
-1077 ANCPGIE
+1077 
-1084 TITIPDS
+1084 IPDS
-1091 VTEIGDSA
+1091 VTEIGEAA
-1099 FFKATGLKHVDFGKG
+1099 FLNSGIVAVTIPNTVTEIENGAFSGCTGLTDIK
-1114 VKTINA
+1114 
-1120 NAFNT
+1120 
-1125 CTSLLEVKIP
+1125 LP
-1135 DSMTSMGKSVFANC
+1135 DSVVNIGTKIFANC

-1155 TLPSSRENIMAS
+1155 TLPNAWELIPAS

-1200 LVWSKAPEL
+1200 LVWCKAPEL

-1560 LYVTFDERTRME
+1560 LYVTFDERTCME

-1642 DNAPA
+1642 ENAPT
-1647 CQVDG
+1647 CRVDG

-1663 VAAYKDADGNYVRL
+1663 VAAYKDANGNYTRL
-1677 IPTANAN
+1677 TPTANAD

-1690 LPEGVAE
+1690 LPEGVPE

-1710 KLTAKEARRVMTA
+1710 KLTAKEARQVMTA
-1723 VTRADSL
+1723 VTRSDSL

-1745 ISAMEARQVL
+1745 ISAMEARQIL
-1755 SAVTNSASVKW
+1755 SAVTNSAAVKW

>member
-1 MKQKLIALILVLC
+1 MKQKLIALMLVLC

-22 QVMAEEKPVSR
+22 HAMAEEKPVSR

-161 LKDAAAVM
+161 LKDAAAVIA
-169 GLSAVSEDYN
+169 GDKVDVGHNN
-179 SVYKFLDGVIVV
+179 SFTYESGVVEIPESTPVEINE
-191 PDGTDVSVQ
+191 DGTI
-200 DDTVTIVNCPVTIQ
+200 TVVNLPAAVKVGTT
-214 SGDLFVIYQNTI
+214 FVIYRGGFPKGYKAVSIREDGQTSVLTVEKVALDSILSSADAEGRVQGDLADFEPADGVDIAYIFSDGSETTDRTQAARATKHIKDIVLNKTI
-226 PVGYQAT
+226 SG
-233 SVAVSRQNTVIS
+233 VAVSATLSELSLDYGLSGGPTTPVSARVILNGDASISSTIPFS
-245 AVRAEDGAI
+245 APA
-254 FEDVDA
+254 
-260 QGVIEADLS
+260 
-269 SVIPLDGSEVSYYVE
+269 
-284 DLGEEFPTYAQAQAA
+284 
-299 IQASGTIKSKAELN
+299 
-313 VKRKVD
+313 
-319 LGNGGSIELN
+319 SIELGYVPVG
-329 FKAKNAV
+329 FFGSITITADIGV
-336 VSYNVSVFD
+336 DGTITLSYGCSFSMGVSYSSMD
-345 GIASVKLDFDYEL
+345 GFRAIAN
-358 HHVVKLDYP
+358 
-367 SAFELDDIRLA
+367 
-378 ILGVPGVGGVTFS
+378 FS
-391 VETEASIASDSIEK
+391 KE
-405 GHASQELSFSKANG
+405 SFSLAANFNVHAG
-419 VRFVPK
+419 LKVAANITNLEFIYGTIYAR
-425 IGAKSFTV
+425 IGAQCNYMVVPHSEPEYPDLCV
-433 STEGTAK
+433 GT
-440 VGLVAKL
+440 
-447 GITEMPVLNAY
+447 
-458 GYLKAGVT
+458 
-466 CELKQMTYNDAP
+466 DSW
-478 LKCVHFAAY
+478 
-487 LYANGGF
+487 LYANVGLNVGV
-494 EASVKLFN
+494 SCWKIN
-502 YSRETSLDY
+502 KSYSKQIDIWSRS
-511 PIYTDENSPIRIVH
+511 NSPIRTVSH
-525 HYEDGKNVPKCTR
+525 LE
-538 DNVASWFGVLGG
+538 DNVWVPSCTCDTTGVFGRY
-550 FDDWYTSGDS
+550 FTPINSRYYND
-560 PYMSSGWSSG
+560 
-570 FGGTGYGRD
+570 GRRD
-579 GQPIVIYTYSLDDD
+579 VVNMPTYTYTVDGNG
-593 ENATI
+593 NATI
-598 TSYKGNATSLIIPS
+598 TGYSGGVAALFIPETI
-612 KLDRYTVVAIGNE
+612 DGH
-625 AFKGNSLLR
+625 
-634 AVSFPDT
+634 T
-641 VTAIGDLAFFGCNSL
+641 VTAIGN
-656 SSITLNDGLTT
+656 
-667 IGTRAFA
+667 RAFKGNLRLA
-674 SCTSLWAIDI
+674 AVTI
-684 PDTVTK
+684 PDTITE
-690 ISAGAF
+690 IGQDAF
-696 AQCSALHYVKLS
+696 SGC
-708 STLEQMDAHA
+708 TG
-718 FFDCDSLT
+718 LT
-726 SITIPKTLTKS
+726 SIKLPRNLKTLESDAFRDCTGLTSVLIPKTVENTH
-737 SDAYINEYA
+737 YY
-746 YGYQNGAFYNCDGLK
+746 YDGIYSPFRGCNNLQEVK
-761 NVTIEDGAT
+761 FEDGMT
-770 IVAGGLFAN
+770 R
-779 CPGIESITIPNSVT
+779 IPNS
-793 EIGDY
+793 ILCFC
-798 AFGNCIHLTDV
+798 AA
-809 KLSESLTKLGGQSFA
+809 KLN
-824 KCTALEKI
+824 I
-832 TIPNSVEIICA
+832 V
-843 GAFAKCSALSD
+843 
-854 VKLSS
+854 
-859 RLVQMDAHAFFDCDK
+859 
-874 LTFITIPKTLA
+874 
-885 KSGTAYIPEY
+885 
-895 AYDYQ
+895 
-900 FGAFYNCDGLK
+900 
-911 DVTIENGTTV
+911 
-921 VASGLFANCPGIEAI
+921 
-936 TIPDSVTSIGE
+936 
-947 YAFGNCAHLTDV
+947 
-959 KLSDSLTKLGKQS
+959 
-972 FAKCSALEKIAIPDS
+972 
-987 VEIISAGAFAKC
+987 
-999 SALSDVKLSSRLVQ
+999 
-1013 MDAHAFFDCD
+1013 
-1023 SLTSITIPK
+1023 
-1032 TLTKSGTAYIPEY
+1032 
-1045 VYDYQ
+1045 
-1050 SGAFYNCDGLKDV
+1050 
-1063 TIEDSATVVAGGLF
+1063 
-1077 ANCPGIE
+1077 
-1084 TITIPDS
+1084 IPDS
-1091 VTEIGDSA
+1091 VTEIGEAA
-1099 FFKATGLKHVDFGKG
+1099 FLNSGIVAVTIPDTVTEIEEDAFRGCTGLTDIK
-1114 VKTINA
+1114 
-1120 NAFNT
+1120 
-1125 CTSLLEVKIP
+1125 LP
-1135 DSMTSMGKSVFANC
+1135 DSVVNIGTKIFANC

-1155 TLPSSRENIMAS
+1155 TLPNAWELIPAS
-1167 TFAGCT
+1167 TFEGCT

-1200 LVWSKAPEL
+1200 LVWSKVPEL

>member
-42 AFDMTVEENNYP
+42 AFDMTVEEDNYP

-103 NFCLGFQLDQGT
+103 NFCLGFQLDQG
-115 AYTYAESAEVSYPD
+115 AEYTYAESAEASYPD

-161 LKDAAAVM
+161 LKDAAAVIA
-169 GLSAVSEDYN
+169 GDKVDVGHNN
-179 SVYKFLDGVIVV
+179 SFTYESGVVEIPESTPVEINE
-191 PDGTDVSVQ
+191 DGTI
-200 DDTVTIVNCPVTIQ
+200 TVVNLPAAVKVGTT
-214 SGDLFVIYQNTI
+214 FVIYRGGFPKGYKAVSIREDGQTSVLTVEKVALDSILSSADAEGRVQGDLADFEPADGVDIAYIFSDGSETTDRTQAARATKHIKDIVLNKTI
-226 PVGYQAT
+226 SG
-233 SVAVSRQNTVIS
+233 VAVSATLSELSLDYGLSGGPTTPVSARVILNGDASISSTIPFS
-245 AVRAEDGAI
+245 APA
-254 FEDVDA
+254 
-260 QGVIEADLS
+260 
-269 SVIPLDGSEVSYYVE
+269 
-284 DLGEEFPTYAQAQAA
+284 
-299 IQASGTIKSKAELN
+299 
-313 VKRKVD
+313 
-319 LGNGGSIELN
+319 SIELGYVPVG
-329 FKAKNAV
+329 FFGSITITADIGV
-336 VSYNVSVFD
+336 DGTITLSYGCSFSMGVSYSSMD
-345 GIASVKLDFDYEL
+345 GFRAIAN
-358 HHVVKLDYP
+358 
-367 SAFELDDIRLA
+367 
-378 ILGVPGVGGVTFS
+378 FS
-391 VETEASIASDSIEK
+391 KE
-405 GHASQELSFSKANG
+405 SFSLAANFNVHAG
-419 VRFVPK
+419 LKVAANITNLEFIYGTIYAR
-425 IGAKSFTV
+425 IGAQCNYMVVPHSEPEYPDLCV
-433 STEGTAK
+433 GT
-440 VGLVAKL
+440 
-447 GITEMPVLNAY
+447 
-458 GYLKAGVT
+458 
-466 CELKQMTYNDAP
+466 DSW
-478 LKCVHFAAY
+478 
-487 LYANGGF
+487 LYANVGLNVGV
-494 EASVKLFN
+494 SCWKIN
-502 YSRETSLDY
+502 KSYSKQIDIWSRS
-511 PIYTDENSPIRIVH
+511 NSPIRTVSH
-525 HYEDGKNVPKCTR
+525 LE
-538 DNVASWFGVLGG
+538 DNVWVPSCTCDTTGVFGRY
-550 FDDWYTSGDS
+550 FTPINSRYYND
-560 PYMSSGWSSG
+560 
-570 FGGTGYGRD
+570 GRRD
-579 GQPIVIYTYSLDDD
+579 VVNMTTYTYTVDGNG
-593 ENATI
+593 NATI
-598 TSYKGNATSLIIPS
+598 TGYSGGVAALFIPETI
-612 KLDRYTVVAIGNE
+612 DGH
-625 AFKGNSLLR
+625 
-634 AVSFPDT
+634 T
-641 VTAIGDLAFFGCNSL
+641 VTAIGY
-656 SSITLNDGLTT
+656 
-667 IGTRAFA
+667 RAFKGNLRLA
-674 SCTSLWAIDI
+674 AVTI
-684 PDTVTK
+684 PDTVTE
-690 ISAGAF
+690 IEEDAF
-696 AQCSALHYVKLS
+696 SGC
-708 STLEQMDAHA
+708 TG
-718 FFDCDSLT
+718 LT
-726 SITIPKTLTKS
+726 SIKLPKNLKTLESDAFRDCTGLTSVLIPKTVENTHFYY
-737 SDAYINEYA
+737 DGI
-746 YGYQNGAFYNCDGLK
+746 YGPFRGCDNLQEVK
-761 NVTIEDGAT
+761 FEDGMT
-770 IVAGGLFAN
+770 R
-779 CPGIESITIPNSVT
+779 IPNL
-793 EIGDY
+793 ILGFCG
-798 AFGNCIHLTDV
+798 A
-809 KLSESLTKLGGQSFA
+809 KLN
-824 KCTALEKI
+824 I
-832 TIPNSVEIICA
+832 V
-843 GAFAKCSALSD
+843 
-854 VKLSS
+854 
-859 RLVQMDAHAFFDCDK
+859 
-874 LTFITIPKTLA
+874 
-885 KSGTAYIPEY
+885 
-895 AYDYQ
+895 
-900 FGAFYNCDGLK
+900 
-911 DVTIENGTTV
+911 
-921 VASGLFANCPGIEAI
+921 
-936 TIPDSVTSIGE
+936 
-947 YAFGNCAHLTDV
+947 
-959 KLSDSLTKLGKQS
+959 
-972 FAKCSALEKIAIPDS
+972 
-987 VEIISAGAFAKC
+987 
-999 SALSDVKLSSRLVQ
+999 
-1013 MDAHAFFDCD
+1013 
-1023 SLTSITIPK
+1023 
-1032 TLTKSGTAYIPEY
+1032 
-1045 VYDYQ
+1045 
-1050 SGAFYNCDGLKDV
+1050 
-1063 TIEDSATVVAGGLF
+1063 
-1077 ANCPGIE
+1077 
-1084 TITIPDS
+1084 IPDS
-1091 VTEIGDSA
+1091 VTEIGEAA
-1099 FFKATGLKHVDFGKG
+1099 FLNSGIVAVTIPDTVTEIEEDAFRGCTGLTD
-1114 VKTINA
+1114 VKLPKNLKTLESD
-1120 NAFNT
+1120 AFRDCTGLISVLIPKTVENT
-1125 CTSLLEVKIP
+1125 HSYYDGIYGPFRGCDNLQEVKFEDGMTRIPNLILGFCGAKLNIVIP
-1135 DSMTSMGKSVFANC
+1135 DSVTEIGEAAFLNSGIVAVTIPDAVTEIEEDAFRGCTGLTDIKLPDSVVNIGTKIFANC

-1155 TLPSSRENIMAS
+1155 TLPNAWELIPAS
-1167 TFAGCT
+1167 TFEGCT
-1173 ALEKLVLPESVKN
+1173 ALEKLVLPESVQY
-1186 IRDSAFKNCTALKE
+1186 IRDGAFKNCTALKE
-1200 LVWSKAPEL
+1200 IVWSKAPEL

-1250 DSVTSLGDSVFYDCD
+1250 DGVTSLGDSVFYDCD

-1348 FAKTN
+1348 FANTN

-1384 MLTVTPEDFTDEVVW
+1384 TLTVTPEDFTDEVVW

-1494 LVTALKKGTSTVT
+1494 LVTALKKGTATVT

-1541 DYPDSCT
+1541 DYPGSCT

-1560 LYVTFDERTRME
+1560 LYVTFDERTCME

-1583 NGQQIGKYT
+1583 NGQQVGKYT

-1598 TTVTVPGDMVKIQ
+1598 TTVTVPGDTVKIQ

>member
-33 IEWVQQLVK
+33 IEWVRQLVK
-42 AFDMTVEENNYP
+42 AFDMTVEEDNYP

-103 NFCLGFQLDQGT
+103 NFCLGFQLDQG
-115 AYTYAESAEVSYPD
+115 AEYTYAESAEASYPD

-161 LKDAAAVM
+161 LKDAAAVIA
-169 GLSAVSEDYN
+169 GDKVDVGHNN
-179 SVYKFLDGVIVV
+179 SFTYESGVVEIPESTPVEINE
-191 PDGTDVSVQ
+191 DGTI
-200 DDTVTIVNCPVTIQ
+200 TVVNLPAAVKVGTT
-214 SGDLFVIYQNTI
+214 FVIYRGGFPKGYKAVSIRENGQTSVLTVEKVALDSILSSADAEGRVQGDLADFEPADGVDIAYIFSDGSETTDRTQAARATKHIKDIVLNKTI
-226 PVGYQAT
+226 SG
-233 SVAVSRQNTVIS
+233 VAVSATLSELSLDYGLSGGPTTPVSARVILNGDASISSTIPFS
-245 AVRAEDGAI
+245 APA
-254 FEDVDA
+254 
-260 QGVIEADLS
+260 
-269 SVIPLDGSEVSYYVE
+269 
-284 DLGEEFPTYAQAQAA
+284 
-299 IQASGTIKSKAELN
+299 
-313 VKRKVD
+313 
-319 LGNGGSIELN
+319 SIELGYVPVG
-329 FKAKNAV
+329 FFGSITITADIGV
-336 VSYNVSVFD
+336 DGTITLSYGCSFSMGVSYSSMD
-345 GIASVKLDFDYEL
+345 GFRAIAN
-358 HHVVKLDYP
+358 
-367 SAFELDDIRLA
+367 
-378 ILGVPGVGGVTFS
+378 FS
-391 VETEASIASDSIEK
+391 KE
-405 GHASQELSFSKANG
+405 SFSLAANFNVHAG
-419 VRFVPK
+419 LKVAANITNLEFIHGTIYAR
-425 IGAKSFTV
+425 IGAQCNYMVVPHSEPEYPDLCV
-433 STEGTAK
+433 GT
-440 VGLVAKL
+440 
-447 GITEMPVLNAY
+447 
-458 GYLKAGVT
+458 
-466 CELKQMTYNDAP
+466 DSW
-478 LKCVHFAAY
+478 
-487 LYANGGF
+487 LYANVGLNVGV
-494 EASVKLFN
+494 SCWKIN
-502 YSRETSLDY
+502 KSYSKQIDIWSRR
-511 PIYTDENSPIRIVH
+511 NSPIRTVSH
-525 HYEDGKNVPKCTR
+525 LE
-538 DNVASWFGVLGG
+538 DNVWVPSCTCDTTGVFGRY
-550 FDDWYTSGDS
+550 FTPINSRYYND
-560 PYMSSGWSSG
+560 
-570 FGGTGYGRD
+570 GRRD
-579 GQPIVIYTYSLDDD
+579 VVNMPTYTYTVDGDG
-593 ENATI
+593 NATI
-598 TSYKGNATSLIIPS
+598 TGYSGGVAALFIPETI
-612 KLDRYTVVAIGNE
+612 DGH
-625 AFKGNSLLR
+625 
-634 AVSFPDT
+634 T
-641 VTAIGDLAFFGCNSL
+641 VTAIGY
-656 SSITLNDGLTT
+656 
-667 IGTRAFA
+667 RAFKGNLRLA
-674 SCTSLWAIDI
+674 AVTI
-684 PDTVTK
+684 PDTVTE
-690 ISAGAF
+690 IEEDAF
-696 AQCSALHYVKLS
+696 SGC
-708 STLEQMDAHA
+708 TG
-718 FFDCDSLT
+718 LT
-726 SITIPKTLTKS
+726 SIKLPKNLKTLGGDAFRDCTGLTSVLIPKTVESIHTYS
-737 SDAYINEYA
+737 
-746 YGYQNGAFYNCDGLK
+746 NGFFCPFRGCDNLQEVK
-761 NVTIEDGAT
+761 FEDGMT
-770 IVAGGLFAN
+770 R
-779 CPGIESITIPNSVT
+779 IPNL
-793 EIGDY
+793 ILGFCG
-798 AFGNCIHLTDV
+798 A
-809 KLSESLTKLGGQSFA
+809 KLN
-824 KCTALEKI
+824 I
-832 TIPNSVEIICA
+832 V
-843 GAFAKCSALSD
+843 
-854 VKLSS
+854 
-859 RLVQMDAHAFFDCDK
+859 
-874 LTFITIPKTLA
+874 
-885 KSGTAYIPEY
+885 
-895 AYDYQ
+895 
-900 FGAFYNCDGLK
+900 
-911 DVTIENGTTV
+911 
-921 VASGLFANCPGIEAI
+921 
-936 TIPDSVTSIGE
+936 
-947 YAFGNCAHLTDV
+947 
-959 KLSDSLTKLGKQS
+959 
-972 FAKCSALEKIAIPDS
+972 
-987 VEIISAGAFAKC
+987 
-999 SALSDVKLSSRLVQ
+999 
-1013 MDAHAFFDCD
+1013 
-1023 SLTSITIPK
+1023 
-1032 TLTKSGTAYIPEY
+1032 
-1045 VYDYQ
+1045 
-1050 SGAFYNCDGLKDV
+1050 
-1063 TIEDSATVVAGGLF
+1063 
-1077 ANCPGIE
+1077 
-1084 TITIPDS
+1084 IPDS
-1091 VTEIGDSA
+1091 VTEIGEAA
-1099 FFKATGLKHVDFGKG
+1099 FLNSGIVAVTIPDAVTEIEEDAFRGCTGLTDIK
-1114 VKTINA
+1114 
-1120 NAFNT
+1120 
-1125 CTSLLEVKIP
+1125 LP
-1135 DSMTSMGKSVFANC
+1135 DSVVNIGTKIFANC

-1155 TLPSSRENIMAS
+1155 TLPNAWELIPAS
-1167 TFAGCT
+1167 TFEGCT
-1173 ALEKLVLPESVKN
+1173 ALEKLVLPESVQY
-1186 IRDSAFKNCTALKE
+1186 IRDGAFKNCTALKE
-1200 LVWSKAPEL
+1200 IVWSKAPEL
-1209 IESNA
+1209 IDSNA

-1250 DSVTSLGDSVFYDCD
+1250 DGVTSLGDSVFYDCD

-1316 TIPRSVTSISANA
+1316 TIPRSVTSVSANA

-1348 FAKTN
+1348 FANTN

-1371 TALTLNKGASGQL
+1371 TVLTLNKGASGQL
-1384 MLTVTPEDFTDEVVW
+1384 TLTVTPEDFTDEVVW

-1494 LVTALKKGTSTVT
+1494 LVTALKKGTATVT

-1541 DYPDSCT
+1541 DYPGSCT

-1560 LYVTFDERTRME
+1560 LYVTFDERTCME

-1583 NGQQIGKYT
+1583 NGQQVGKYT

-1598 TTVTVPGDMVKIQ
+1598 TIVTVPGDTVKIQ

>member
-42 AFDMTVEENNYP
+42 TFGMTVEEDNYP
-54 DNYYSDMEETSAGY
+54 DNYYSDMEETSTGY

-76 FGVIDLEAGSAF
+76 FGVIDLEAGLAF

-103 NFCLGFQLDQGT
+103 NFCLGFQLDQG
-115 AYTYAESAEVSYPD
+115 AEYTYAESAEVSYPD

-150 QTLTSTEATAM
+150 QTVTSTEAAAM
-161 LKDAAAVM
+161 LKDAAAVIA
-169 GLSAVSEDYN
+169 GDKIDVNHDN
-179 SVYKFLDGVIVV
+179 SFTYESGVVEIPESTPVEINE
-191 PDGTDVSVQ
+191 DGTI
-200 DDTVTIVNCPVTIQ
+200 TVVNLPAAVTV
-214 SGDLFVIYQNTI
+214 GTTFVIYRDGFPNGYKAVSIRQNGHTSVLTVEKVALDSILSSADAEGRVRSDLADFEAADGVDIAYIFSDGSETTDRAQAARATKSIQDIVLNKTISGVTVSVTLSKLSLDYALSGGAGRSVSALAILNGEAAISSTIPFSAPASIELGYI
-226 PVGYQAT
+226 PVGLLGSITITADIG
-233 SVAVSRQNTVIS
+233 V
-245 AVRAEDGAI
+245 DGTI
-254 FEDVDA
+254 T
-260 QGVIEADLS
+260 LS
-269 SVIPLDGSEVSYYVE
+269 YGCDFSMGVSYSSAGGFRAIADFTRESFSLAANFNVHAG
-284 DLGEEFPTYAQAQAA
+284 LKVAANITNLEFIY
-299 IQASGTIKSKAELN
+299 GTIYARIGAQCNYMVVPHSEPEYPDLCVGTDAWMYANVGLN
-313 VKRKVD
+313 V
-319 LGNGGSIELN
+319 G
-329 FKAKNAV
+329 
-336 VSYNVSVFD
+336 VSCWKIKESYSKQ
-345 GIASVKLDFDYEL
+345 I
-358 HHVVKLDYP
+358 
-367 SAFELDDIRLA
+367 DIW
-378 ILGVPGVGGVTFS
+378 
-391 VETEASIASDSIEK
+391 
-405 GHASQELSFSKANG
+405 
-419 VRFVPK
+419 
-425 IGAKSFTV
+425 
-433 STEGTAK
+433 
-440 VGLVAKL
+440 
-447 GITEMPVLNAY
+447 
-458 GYLKAGVT
+458 
-466 CELKQMTYNDAP
+466 
-478 LKCVHFAAY
+478 
-487 LYANGGF
+487 
-494 EASVKLFN
+494 
-502 YSRETSLDY
+502 SRS
-511 PIYTDENSPIRIVH
+511 NSPIRTVSH
-525 HYEDGKNVPKCTR
+525 LE
-538 DNVASWFGVLGG
+538 DNVWVPSCTCDTTGVFGRY
-550 FDDWYTSGDS
+550 FTPINSRYYND
-560 PYMSSGWSSG
+560 
-570 FGGTGYGRD
+570 GRRD
-579 GQPIVIYTYSLDDD
+579 VVNMPTYTYTVDGNG
-593 ENATI
+593 NATI
-598 TSYKGNATSLIIPS
+598 TGYSGGVAALFIPETI
-612 KLDRYTVVAIGNE
+612 DGH
-625 AFKGNSLLR
+625 
-634 AVSFPDT
+634 T
-641 VTAIGDLAFFGCNSL
+641 VTAIGN
-656 SSITLNDGLTT
+656 
-667 IGTRAFA
+667 RAFKGNLRLA
-674 SCTSLWAIDI
+674 AVTI
-684 PDTVTK
+684 PDTVTE
-690 ISAGAF
+690 IGQDAFSGCRNLTSVSLSNNLDSIYESAFESTAI
-696 AQCSALHYVKLS
+696 
-708 STLEQMDAHA
+708 STL
-718 FFDCDSLT
+718 SLP
-726 SITIPKTLTKS
+726 SKLTRLDRK
-737 SDAYINEYA
+737 A
-746 YGYQNGAFYNCDGLK
+746 
-761 NVTIEDGAT
+761 
-770 IVAGGLFAN
+770 FAN
-779 CPGIESITIPNSVT
+779 CTNLQHVSIPATLTTTTYGTISDDWNGPFNGCSSLNSV
-793 EIGDY
+793 
-798 AFGNCIHLTDV
+798 
-809 KLSESLTKLGGQSFA
+809 SFA
-824 KCTALEKI
+824 E
-832 TIPNSVEIICA
+832 
-843 GAFAKCSALSD
+843 
-854 VKLSS
+854 
-859 RLVQMDAHAFFDCDK
+859 
-874 LTFITIPKTLA
+874 
-885 KSGTAYIPEY
+885 
-895 AYDYQ
+895 
-900 FGAFYNCDGLK
+900 
-911 DVTIENGTTV
+911 
-921 VASGLFANCPGIEAI
+921 GI
-936 TIPDSVTSIGE
+936 TSILSHLFE
-947 YAFGNCAHLTDV
+947 NCNGLR
-959 KLSDSLTKLGKQS
+959 
-972 FAKCSALEKIAIPDS
+972 
-987 VEIISAGAFAKC
+987 EIS
-999 SALSDVKLSSRLVQ
+999 
-1013 MDAHAFFDCD
+1013 
-1023 SLTSITIPK
+1023 
-1032 TLTKSGTAYIPEY
+1032 
-1045 VYDYQ
+1045 
-1050 SGAFYNCDGLKDV
+1050 
-1063 TIEDSATVVAGGLF
+1063 
-1077 ANCPGIE
+1077 
-1084 TITIPDS
+1084 IPDS
-1091 VTEIGDSA
+1091 VTEIGEKAFKNCRNLASVSLGNNLDSIYESA
-1099 FFKATGLKHVDFGKG
+1099 FESTAISTLSLPNRLTRLDRKA
-1114 VKTINA
+1114 
-1120 NAFNT
+1120 
-1125 CTSLLEVKIP
+1125 
-1135 DSMTSMGKSVFANC
+1135 FANC
-1149 TSLTDV
+1149 TNLQHVSIPATLTTTTYGTISDDWNGPFNGCSSLNSVSFAEGITSILSHLFENCNGIREIKIPDGVALIGENAFKNSTLTSIDIPGSVTSIESKAFNSCANLISIKLPDSVTAMGTAVFEGCSNLTDV
-1155 TLPSSRENIMAS
+1155 TLPGTRMNIMAD
-1167 TFAGCT
+1167 T
-1173 ALEKLVLPESVKN
+1173 
-1186 IRDSAFKNCTALKE
+1186 FKNCTSLKKIVLPETVQYIRSGAFSNCIALKE
-1200 LVWSKAPEL
+1200 IVWSKAPEL
-1209 IESNA
+1209 IDSNA

-1228 TVTSVGYQAFYDC
+1228 TVTSVGYQALYDC

-1348 FAKTN
+1348 FANTN

-1384 MLTVTPEDFTDEVVW
+1384 TLTVTPEDFTDEVVW

-1494 LVTALKKGTSTVT
+1494 LVTALKKGTTTVT

-1592 GTELAG
+1592 GTDLAG

-1697 VTVAV
+1697 GTVAV

>member
-33 IEWVQQLVK
+33 IEWVRQLVK
-42 AFDMTVEENNYP
+42 AFDMTVEEDNYP

-103 NFCLGFQLDQGT
+103 NFCLGFQLDQG
-115 AYTYAESAEVSYPD
+115 AEYTYAESAEASYPD

-161 LKDAAAVM
+161 LKDAAAVIA
-169 GLSAVSEDYN
+169 GDKVDVGHNN
-179 SVYKFLDGVIVV
+179 SFTYESGVVEIPESTPVEINE
-191 PDGTDVSVQ
+191 DGTI
-200 DDTVTIVNCPVTIQ
+200 TVV
-214 SGDLFVIYQNTI
+214 DLPAAVKVGTTFVIYRGGFPKGYKAVSIREDGQTSVLTVEKVALDSILSSADAEGRVQGDLADFEPADGVDIAYIFSDGSETTDRTQAARATKHIKDIVLNKTI
-226 PVGYQAT
+226 SG
-233 SVAVSRQNTVIS
+233 VAVSATLSELSLDYGLSGGPTTPVSARVILNGDASISSTIPFS
-245 AVRAEDGAI
+245 APA
-254 FEDVDA
+254 
-260 QGVIEADLS
+260 
-269 SVIPLDGSEVSYYVE
+269 
-284 DLGEEFPTYAQAQAA
+284 
-299 IQASGTIKSKAELN
+299 
-313 VKRKVD
+313 
-319 LGNGGSIELN
+319 SIELGYVPVG
-329 FKAKNAV
+329 FFGSITITADIGV
-336 VSYNVSVFD
+336 DGTITLSYGCSFSMGVSYSSMD
-345 GIASVKLDFDYEL
+345 GFRAIAN
-358 HHVVKLDYP
+358 
-367 SAFELDDIRLA
+367 
-378 ILGVPGVGGVTFS
+378 FS
-391 VETEASIASDSIEK
+391 KE
-405 GHASQELSFSKANG
+405 SFSLAANFNVHAG
-419 VRFVPK
+419 LKVAANITNLEFIYGTIYAR
-425 IGAKSFTV
+425 IGAQCNYMVVPHSEPEYPDLCV
-433 STEGTAK
+433 GT
-440 VGLVAKL
+440 
-447 GITEMPVLNAY
+447 
-458 GYLKAGVT
+458 
-466 CELKQMTYNDAP
+466 DSW
-478 LKCVHFAAY
+478 
-487 LYANGGF
+487 LYANVGLNVGV
-494 EASVKLFN
+494 SCWKIN
-502 YSRETSLDY
+502 KSYSKQIDIWSRS
-511 PIYTDENSPIRIVH
+511 NSPIRTVSH
-525 HYEDGKNVPKCTR
+525 LE
-538 DNVASWFGVLGG
+538 DNVWVPSCTCDTTGVFGRY
-550 FDDWYTSGDS
+550 FTPINSRYYND
-560 PYMSSGWSSG
+560 
-570 FGGTGYGRD
+570 GRRD
-579 GQPIVIYTYSLDDD
+579 VVNMPTYTYTVDGNG
-593 ENATI
+593 NATI
-598 TSYKGNATSLIIPS
+598 TGYSGGVAALFIPETI
-612 KLDRYTVVAIGNE
+612 DGH
-625 AFKGNSLLR
+625 
-634 AVSFPDT
+634 T
-641 VTAIGDLAFFGCNSL
+641 VTAIGN
-656 SSITLNDGLTT
+656 
-667 IGTRAFA
+667 RAFKGNLRLA
-674 SCTSLWAIDI
+674 AVTI
-684 PDTVTK
+684 PDTVTE
-690 ISAGAF
+690 IGQDAF
-696 AQCSALHYVKLS
+696 SGC
-708 STLEQMDAHA
+708 TG
-718 FFDCDSLT
+718 LT
-726 SITIPKTLTKS
+726 SIKLPKNLKTLERDAFRGCTGLTSVLIPKTVENTH
-737 SDAYINEYA
+737 YY
-746 YGYQNGAFYNCDGLK
+746 YDGIYSPFRGCNNLQEVK
-761 NVTIEDGAT
+761 FEDGMT
-770 IVAGGLFAN
+770 R
-779 CPGIESITIPNSVT
+779 IPNS
-793 EIGDY
+793 ILCFC
-798 AFGNCIHLTDV
+798 AA
-809 KLSESLTKLGGQSFA
+809 KLN
-824 KCTALEKI
+824 I
-832 TIPNSVEIICA
+832 V
-843 GAFAKCSALSD
+843 
-854 VKLSS
+854 
-859 RLVQMDAHAFFDCDK
+859 
-874 LTFITIPKTLA
+874 
-885 KSGTAYIPEY
+885 
-895 AYDYQ
+895 
-900 FGAFYNCDGLK
+900 
-911 DVTIENGTTV
+911 
-921 VASGLFANCPGIEAI
+921 
-936 TIPDSVTSIGE
+936 
-947 YAFGNCAHLTDV
+947 
-959 KLSDSLTKLGKQS
+959 
-972 FAKCSALEKIAIPDS
+972 
-987 VEIISAGAFAKC
+987 
-999 SALSDVKLSSRLVQ
+999 
-1013 MDAHAFFDCD
+1013 
-1023 SLTSITIPK
+1023 
-1032 TLTKSGTAYIPEY
+1032 
-1045 VYDYQ
+1045 
-1050 SGAFYNCDGLKDV
+1050 
-1063 TIEDSATVVAGGLF
+1063 
-1077 ANCPGIE
+1077 
-1084 TITIPDS
+1084 IPDS
-1091 VTEIGDSA
+1091 VTEIGEAA
-1099 FFKATGLKHVDFGKG
+1099 FLNSGIVAVTIPDAVTEIEEDAFRGCTGLTDIK
-1114 VKTINA
+1114 
-1120 NAFNT
+1120 
-1125 CTSLLEVKIP
+1125 LP
-1135 DSMTSMGKSVFANC
+1135 DSVVNIGTKIFANC

-1155 TLPSSRENIMAS
+1155 TLPNAWELIPAS
-1167 TFAGCT
+1167 TFEGCT
-1173 ALEKLVLPESVKN
+1173 ALEKLVLPESVQY
-1186 IRDSAFKNCTALKE
+1186 IRDGAFKNCTALKE
-1200 LVWSKAPEL
+1200 IVWSKAPEL
-1209 IESNA
+1209 IDSNA

-1250 DSVTSLGDSVFYDCD
+1250 DGVTSLGDSVFYDCD

-1348 FAKTN
+1348 FANTN

-1384 MLTVTPEDFTDEVVW
+1384 TLTVTPEDFTDEVVW

-1494 LVTALKKGTSTVT
+1494 LVTALKKGTATVT

-1541 DYPDSCT
+1541 DYPGSCT

-1560 LYVTFDERTRME
+1560 LYVTFDERTCME

-1583 NGQQIGKYT
+1583 NGQQVGKYT

-1598 TTVTVPGDMVKIQ
+1598 TTVTVPGDTVKIQ

>member
-921 VASGLFANCPGIEAI
+921 VA
-936 TIPDSVTSIGE
+936 
-947 YAFGNCAHLTDV
+947 
-959 KLSDSLTKLGKQS
+959 
-972 FAKCSALEKIAIPDS
+972 
-987 VEIISAGAFAKC
+987 
-999 SALSDVKLSSRLVQ
+999 
-1013 MDAHAFFDCD
+1013 
-1023 SLTSITIPK
+1023 
-1032 TLTKSGTAYIPEY
+1032 
-1045 VYDYQ
+1045 
-1050 SGAFYNCDGLKDV
+1050 
-1063 TIEDSATVVAGGLF
+1063 GGLF

-1186 IRDSAFKNCTALKE
+1186 IRDGAFKNCTALKE
-1200 LVWSKAPEL
+1200 IVWSKAPEL
-1209 IESNA
+1209 IDSNA

>member
-42 AFDMTVEENNYP
+42 TFGMTVEEDNYP
-54 DNYYSDMEETSAGY
+54 DNYYSDMEETSTGY

-76 FGVIDLEAGSAF
+76 FGVIDLEAGLAF

-103 NFCLGFQLDQGT
+103 NFCLGFQLDQG
-115 AYTYAESAEVSYPD
+115 AEYTYAESAEVSYPD

-150 QTLTSTEATAM
+150 QTVTSTEAAAM
-161 LKDAAAVM
+161 LKDAAAVIA
-169 GLSAVSEDYN
+169 GDKIDVNHDN
-179 SVYKFLDGVIVV
+179 SFTYESGVVEIPESTPVEINE
-191 PDGTDVSVQ
+191 DGTI
-200 DDTVTIVNCPVTIQ
+200 TVVNLPAAVTV
-214 SGDLFVIYQNTI
+214 GTTFVIYRDGFPNGYKAVSIRQNGHTSVLTVEKVALDSILSSADAEGRVRSDLADFEAADGVDIAYIFSDGSETTDRAQAARATKSIQDIVLNKTISGVTVSVTLSKLSLDYALSGGAGRSVSALAILNGEAAISSTIPFSAPASIELGYI
-226 PVGYQAT
+226 PVGLLGSITITADIG
-233 SVAVSRQNTVIS
+233 V
-245 AVRAEDGAI
+245 DGTI
-254 FEDVDA
+254 T
-260 QGVIEADLS
+260 LS
-269 SVIPLDGSEVSYYVE
+269 YGCDFSMGVSYSSAGGFRAIADFTRESFSLAANFNVHAG
-284 DLGEEFPTYAQAQAA
+284 LKVAANITNLEFIY
-299 IQASGTIKSKAELN
+299 GTIYARIGAQCNYMVVPHSEPEYPDLCVGTDAWMYANVGLN
-313 VKRKVD
+313 V
-319 LGNGGSIELN
+319 G
-329 FKAKNAV
+329 
-336 VSYNVSVFD
+336 VSCWKIKESYSKQ
-345 GIASVKLDFDYEL
+345 I
-358 HHVVKLDYP
+358 
-367 SAFELDDIRLA
+367 DIW
-378 ILGVPGVGGVTFS
+378 
-391 VETEASIASDSIEK
+391 
-405 GHASQELSFSKANG
+405 
-419 VRFVPK
+419 
-425 IGAKSFTV
+425 
-433 STEGTAK
+433 
-440 VGLVAKL
+440 
-447 GITEMPVLNAY
+447 
-458 GYLKAGVT
+458 
-466 CELKQMTYNDAP
+466 
-478 LKCVHFAAY
+478 
-487 LYANGGF
+487 
-494 EASVKLFN
+494 
-502 YSRETSLDY
+502 SRS
-511 PIYTDENSPIRIVH
+511 NSPIRTVSH
-525 HYEDGKNVPKCTR
+525 LE
-538 DNVASWFGVLGG
+538 DNVWVPSCTCDTTGVFGRY
-550 FDDWYTSGDS
+550 FTPINSRYYND
-560 PYMSSGWSSG
+560 
-570 FGGTGYGRD
+570 GRRD
-579 GQPIVIYTYSLDDD
+579 VVNMPTYTYTVDGNG
-593 ENATI
+593 NATI
-598 TSYKGNATSLIIPS
+598 TGYSGGVAALFIPETI
-612 KLDRYTVVAIGNE
+612 DGH
-625 AFKGNSLLR
+625 
-634 AVSFPDT
+634 T
-641 VTAIGDLAFFGCNSL
+641 VTAIGN
-656 SSITLNDGLTT
+656 
-667 IGTRAFA
+667 RAFKGNLRLA
-674 SCTSLWAIDI
+674 AVTI
-684 PDTVTK
+684 PDTVTE
-690 ISAGAF
+690 IGQDAFSGCRNLTSVSLSNNLDSIYESAFESTAI
-696 AQCSALHYVKLS
+696 
-708 STLEQMDAHA
+708 STL
-718 FFDCDSLT
+718 SLP
-726 SITIPKTLTKS
+726 SKLTRLDRK
-737 SDAYINEYA
+737 A
-746 YGYQNGAFYNCDGLK
+746 
-761 NVTIEDGAT
+761 
-770 IVAGGLFAN
+770 FAN
-779 CPGIESITIPNSVT
+779 CTNLQHVSIPATLTTTTYGTISDDWNGPFNGCSSLNSV
-793 EIGDY
+793 
-798 AFGNCIHLTDV
+798 
-809 KLSESLTKLGGQSFA
+809 SFA
-824 KCTALEKI
+824 EGI
-832 TIPNSVEIICA
+832 TSVLSHLFENCNGLREI
-843 GAFAKCSALSD
+843 S
-854 VKLSS
+854 
-859 RLVQMDAHAFFDCDK
+859 
-874 LTFITIPKTLA
+874 
-885 KSGTAYIPEY
+885 
-895 AYDYQ
+895 
-900 FGAFYNCDGLK
+900 
-911 DVTIENGTTV
+911 
-921 VASGLFANCPGIEAI
+921 
-936 TIPDSVTSIGE
+936 
-947 YAFGNCAHLTDV
+947 
-959 KLSDSLTKLGKQS
+959 
-972 FAKCSALEKIAIPDS
+972 
-987 VEIISAGAFAKC
+987 
-999 SALSDVKLSSRLVQ
+999 
-1013 MDAHAFFDCD
+1013 
-1023 SLTSITIPK
+1023 
-1032 TLTKSGTAYIPEY
+1032 
-1045 VYDYQ
+1045 
-1050 SGAFYNCDGLKDV
+1050 
-1063 TIEDSATVVAGGLF
+1063 
-1077 ANCPGIE
+1077 
-1084 TITIPDS
+1084 IPDS
-1091 VTEIGDSA
+1091 VTEIGEKAFKNCRNLASVSLGNNLDSIYESA
-1099 FFKATGLKHVDFGKG
+1099 FESTAISTLSLPNRLTRLDRKA
-1114 VKTINA
+1114 
-1120 NAFNT
+1120 
-1125 CTSLLEVKIP
+1125 
-1135 DSMTSMGKSVFANC
+1135 FANC
-1149 TSLTDV
+1149 TNLQHVSIPATLTTTTYGTISDDWNGPFNGCSSLNSVSFAEGITSILSHLFENCNGIREIKIPDGVALIGENAFKNSTLTSIDIPGSVTSIESKAFNSCANLISIKLPDSVTAMGTAVFEGCSNLADV
-1155 TLPSSRENIMAS
+1155 TLPGTRMNIMAD
-1167 TFAGCT
+1167 T
-1173 ALEKLVLPESVKN
+1173 
-1186 IRDSAFKNCTALKE
+1186 FKNCTSLKKIVLPETVQYIRSGAFSNCIALKE
-1200 LVWSKAPEL
+1200 IVWSKAPEL
-1209 IESNA
+1209 IDSNA

-1348 FAKTN
+1348 FANTN

-1384 MLTVTPEDFTDEVVW
+1384 TLTVTPEDFTDEVVW

-1494 LVTALKKGTSTVT
+1494 LVTALKKGTTTVT

-1592 GTELAG
+1592 GTDLAG

>member
-42 AFDMTVEENNYP
+42 TFGMTVEEDNYP
-54 DNYYSDMEETSAGY
+54 DNYYSDMEETSTGY

-76 FGVIDLEAGSAF
+76 FGVIDLEAGLAF

-103 NFCLGFQLDQGT
+103 NFCLGFQLDQG
-115 AYTYAESAEVSYPD
+115 AEYTYAESAEVSYPD

-150 QTLTSTEATAM
+150 QTVTSTEAAAM
-161 LKDAAAVM
+161 LKDAAAVIA
-169 GLSAVSEDYN
+169 GDKIDVNHDN
-179 SVYKFLDGVIVV
+179 SFTYESGVVEIPESTPVEINE
-191 PDGTDVSVQ
+191 DGTI
-200 DDTVTIVNCPVTIQ
+200 TVVNLPAAVTV
-214 SGDLFVIYQNTI
+214 GTTFVIYRDGFPNGYKAVSIRQNGHTSVLTVEKVALDSILSSADAEGRVRSDLADFEAADGVDIAYIFSDGSETTDRAQAARATKSIQDIVLNKTISGVTVSVTLSKLSLDYALSGGAGRSVSALAILNGEAAISSTIPFSAPASIELGYI
-226 PVGYQAT
+226 PVGLLGSITITADIG
-233 SVAVSRQNTVIS
+233 V
-245 AVRAEDGAI
+245 DGTI
-254 FEDVDA
+254 T
-260 QGVIEADLS
+260 LS
-269 SVIPLDGSEVSYYVE
+269 YGCDFSMGVSYSSAGGFRAIADFTRESFSLAANFNVHAG
-284 DLGEEFPTYAQAQAA
+284 LKVAANITNLEFIY
-299 IQASGTIKSKAELN
+299 GTIYARIGAQCNYMVVPHSEPEYPDLCVGTDAWMYANVGLN
-313 VKRKVD
+313 V
-319 LGNGGSIELN
+319 G
-329 FKAKNAV
+329 
-336 VSYNVSVFD
+336 VSCWKIKESYSKQ
-345 GIASVKLDFDYEL
+345 I
-358 HHVVKLDYP
+358 
-367 SAFELDDIRLA
+367 DIW
-378 ILGVPGVGGVTFS
+378 
-391 VETEASIASDSIEK
+391 
-405 GHASQELSFSKANG
+405 
-419 VRFVPK
+419 
-425 IGAKSFTV
+425 
-433 STEGTAK
+433 
-440 VGLVAKL
+440 
-447 GITEMPVLNAY
+447 
-458 GYLKAGVT
+458 
-466 CELKQMTYNDAP
+466 
-478 LKCVHFAAY
+478 
-487 LYANGGF
+487 
-494 EASVKLFN
+494 
-502 YSRETSLDY
+502 SRS
-511 PIYTDENSPIRIVH
+511 NSPIRTVSH
-525 HYEDGKNVPKCTR
+525 LE
-538 DNVASWFGVLGG
+538 DNVWVPSCTCDTTGVFGRY
-550 FDDWYTSGDS
+550 FTPINSRYYND
-560 PYMSSGWSSG
+560 
-570 FGGTGYGRD
+570 GRRD
-579 GQPIVIYTYSLDDD
+579 VVNMPTYTYTVDGNG
-593 ENATI
+593 NATI
-598 TSYKGNATSLIIPS
+598 TGYSGGVAALFIPETI
-612 KLDRYTVVAIGNE
+612 DGH
-625 AFKGNSLLR
+625 
-634 AVSFPDT
+634 T
-641 VTAIGDLAFFGCNSL
+641 VTAIGN
-656 SSITLNDGLTT
+656 
-667 IGTRAFA
+667 RAFKGNLRLA
-674 SCTSLWAIDI
+674 AVTI
-684 PDTVTK
+684 PDTVTE
-690 ISAGAF
+690 IGQDAFSGCRNLTSVSLSNNLDSIYESAFESTAI
-696 AQCSALHYVKLS
+696 
-708 STLEQMDAHA
+708 STL
-718 FFDCDSLT
+718 SLP
-726 SITIPKTLTKS
+726 SKLTRLDRK
-737 SDAYINEYA
+737 A
-746 YGYQNGAFYNCDGLK
+746 
-761 NVTIEDGAT
+761 
-770 IVAGGLFAN
+770 FAN
-779 CPGIESITIPNSVT
+779 CTNLQHVSIPATLTTTTYGTISDDWNGPFNGCSSLNSV
-793 EIGDY
+793 
-798 AFGNCIHLTDV
+798 
-809 KLSESLTKLGGQSFA
+809 SFA
-824 KCTALEKI
+824 EGI
-832 TIPNSVEIICA
+832 TSVLSHLFENCNGLREI
-843 GAFAKCSALSD
+843 S
-854 VKLSS
+854 
-859 RLVQMDAHAFFDCDK
+859 
-874 LTFITIPKTLA
+874 
-885 KSGTAYIPEY
+885 
-895 AYDYQ
+895 
-900 FGAFYNCDGLK
+900 
-911 DVTIENGTTV
+911 
-921 VASGLFANCPGIEAI
+921 
-936 TIPDSVTSIGE
+936 
-947 YAFGNCAHLTDV
+947 
-959 KLSDSLTKLGKQS
+959 
-972 FAKCSALEKIAIPDS
+972 
-987 VEIISAGAFAKC
+987 
-999 SALSDVKLSSRLVQ
+999 
-1013 MDAHAFFDCD
+1013 
-1023 SLTSITIPK
+1023 
-1032 TLTKSGTAYIPEY
+1032 
-1045 VYDYQ
+1045 
-1050 SGAFYNCDGLKDV
+1050 
-1063 TIEDSATVVAGGLF
+1063 
-1077 ANCPGIE
+1077 
-1084 TITIPDS
+1084 IPDS
-1091 VTEIGDSA
+1091 VTEIGEKAFKNCRNLASVSLGNNLDSIYESA
-1099 FFKATGLKHVDFGKG
+1099 FESTAISTLSLPNRLTRLDRKA
-1114 VKTINA
+1114 
-1120 NAFNT
+1120 
-1125 CTSLLEVKIP
+1125 
-1135 DSMTSMGKSVFANC
+1135 FANC
-1149 TSLTDV
+1149 TNLQHVSIPATLTTTTYGTISDDWNGPFNGCSSLNSVSFAEGITSILSHLFENCNGIREIKIPDGVALIGENAFKNSTLTSIDIPGSVTSIESKAFNSCANLISIKLPDSVTAMGTAVFEGCSNLTDV
-1155 TLPSSRENIMAS
+1155 TLPGTRMNIMAD
-1167 TFAGCT
+1167 T
-1173 ALEKLVLPESVKN
+1173 
-1186 IRDSAFKNCTALKE
+1186 FKNCTSLKKIVLPETVQYIRSGAFSNCIALKE
-1200 LVWSKAPEL
+1200 IVWSKAPEL
-1209 IESNA
+1209 IDSNA

-1348 FAKTN
+1348 FANTN

-1384 MLTVTPEDFTDEVVW
+1384 TLTVTPEDFTDEVVW

-1494 LVTALKKGTSTVT
+1494 LVTALKKGTTTVT

-1592 GTELAG
+1592 GTDLAG

>member
-33 IEWVQQLVK
+33 IEWVRQLVK
-42 AFDMTVEENNYP
+42 AFDMTVEEDNYP

-103 NFCLGFQLDQGT
+103 NFCLGFQLDQG
-115 AYTYAESAEVSYPD
+115 AEYTYAESAEASYPD

-161 LKDAAAVM
+161 LKDAAAVIA
-169 GLSAVSEDYN
+169 GDKVDVGHNN
-179 SVYKFLDGVIVV
+179 SFTYESGVVEIPESTPVEINE
-191 PDGTDVSVQ
+191 DGTI
-200 DDTVTIVNCPVTIQ
+200 TVVNLPAAVKVGTT
-214 SGDLFVIYQNTI
+214 FVIYRGGFPKGYKAVSIREDGQTSVLTVEKVALDSILSSADAEGRVQGDLADFEPADGVDIAYIFSDGSETTDRTQAARATKHIKDIVLNKTI
-226 PVGYQAT
+226 SG
-233 SVAVSRQNTVIS
+233 VAVSATLSELSLDYGLSGGPTTPVSARVILNGDASISSTIPFS
-245 AVRAEDGAI
+245 APA
-254 FEDVDA
+254 
-260 QGVIEADLS
+260 
-269 SVIPLDGSEVSYYVE
+269 
-284 DLGEEFPTYAQAQAA
+284 
-299 IQASGTIKSKAELN
+299 
-313 VKRKVD
+313 
-319 LGNGGSIELN
+319 SIELGYVPVG
-329 FKAKNAV
+329 FFGSITITADIGV
-336 VSYNVSVFD
+336 DGTITLSYGCSFSMGVSYSSMD
-345 GIASVKLDFDYEL
+345 GFRAIAN
-358 HHVVKLDYP
+358 
-367 SAFELDDIRLA
+367 
-378 ILGVPGVGGVTFS
+378 FS
-391 VETEASIASDSIEK
+391 KE
-405 GHASQELSFSKANG
+405 SFSLAANFNVHAG
-419 VRFVPK
+419 LKVAANITNLEFIYGTIYAR
-425 IGAKSFTV
+425 IGAQCNYMVVPHSEPEYPDLCV
-433 STEGTAK
+433 GT
-440 VGLVAKL
+440 
-447 GITEMPVLNAY
+447 
-458 GYLKAGVT
+458 
-466 CELKQMTYNDAP
+466 DSW
-478 LKCVHFAAY
+478 
-487 LYANGGF
+487 LYANVGLNVGV
-494 EASVKLFN
+494 SCWKIN
-502 YSRETSLDY
+502 KSYSKQIDIWSRS
-511 PIYTDENSPIRIVH
+511 NSPIRTVSH
-525 HYEDGKNVPKCTR
+525 LE
-538 DNVASWFGVLGG
+538 DNVWVPSCTCDTTGVFGRY
-550 FDDWYTSGDS
+550 FTPINSRYYND
-560 PYMSSGWSSG
+560 
-570 FGGTGYGRD
+570 GRRD
-579 GQPIVIYTYSLDDD
+579 VVNMPTYTYTVDGNG
-593 ENATI
+593 NATI
-598 TSYKGNATSLIIPS
+598 TGYSGGVAALFIPETI
-612 KLDRYTVVAIGNE
+612 DGH
-625 AFKGNSLLR
+625 
-634 AVSFPDT
+634 T
-641 VTAIGDLAFFGCNSL
+641 VTAIGN
-656 SSITLNDGLTT
+656 
-667 IGTRAFA
+667 RAFKGNLRLA
-674 SCTSLWAIDI
+674 AVTI
-684 PDTVTK
+684 PDTVTE
-690 ISAGAF
+690 IGQDAF
-696 AQCSALHYVKLS
+696 SGC
-708 STLEQMDAHA
+708 TG
-718 FFDCDSLT
+718 LT
-726 SITIPKTLTKS
+726 SIKLPKNLKTLERDAFRGCTGLTSVLIPKTVENTH
-737 SDAYINEYA
+737 YY
-746 YGYQNGAFYNCDGLK
+746 YDGIYSPFRGCNNLQEVK
-761 NVTIEDGAT
+761 FEDGMT
-770 IVAGGLFAN
+770 R
-779 CPGIESITIPNSVT
+779 IPNS
-793 EIGDY
+793 ILCFC
-798 AFGNCIHLTDV
+798 AA
-809 KLSESLTKLGGQSFA
+809 KLN
-824 KCTALEKI
+824 I
-832 TIPNSVEIICA
+832 V
-843 GAFAKCSALSD
+843 
-854 VKLSS
+854 
-859 RLVQMDAHAFFDCDK
+859 
-874 LTFITIPKTLA
+874 
-885 KSGTAYIPEY
+885 
-895 AYDYQ
+895 
-900 FGAFYNCDGLK
+900 
-911 DVTIENGTTV
+911 
-921 VASGLFANCPGIEAI
+921 
-936 TIPDSVTSIGE
+936 
-947 YAFGNCAHLTDV
+947 
-959 KLSDSLTKLGKQS
+959 
-972 FAKCSALEKIAIPDS
+972 
-987 VEIISAGAFAKC
+987 
-999 SALSDVKLSSRLVQ
+999 
-1013 MDAHAFFDCD
+1013 
-1023 SLTSITIPK
+1023 
-1032 TLTKSGTAYIPEY
+1032 
-1045 VYDYQ
+1045 
-1050 SGAFYNCDGLKDV
+1050 
-1063 TIEDSATVVAGGLF
+1063 
-1077 ANCPGIE
+1077 
-1084 TITIPDS
+1084 IPDS
-1091 VTEIGDSA
+1091 VTEIGEAA
-1099 FFKATGLKHVDFGKG
+1099 FLNSGIVAVTIPDTVTEIEEDAFRGCTGLASIKLPKNL
-1114 VKTINA
+1114 KTLERD
-1120 NAFNT
+1120 AFRGCTGLTSVLIPKTVENT
-1125 CTSLLEVKIP
+1125 HYYYDGIYSPFRGCNNLQEVKFEDGMTRIPNSILCFCAAKLNIVIP
-1135 DSMTSMGKSVFANC
+1135 DSVTEIGEAAFLNSGIVAVTIPDAVTEIEEDAFGGCTGLASIKLPESVVNIGTKIFANC

-1155 TLPSSRENIMAS
+1155 TLPSTWESIPAS

-1186 IRDSAFKNCTALKE
+1186 IRDGAFKNCTALKE
-1200 LVWSKAPEL
+1200 IVWSKAPEL
-1209 IESNA
+1209 IDSNA

-1309 SVKFSSI
+1309 SVKFNSI

-1348 FAKTN
+1348 FANTN

-1384 MLTVTPEDFTDEVVW
+1384 TLTVTPEDFTDEVVW

-1560 LYVTFDERTRME
+1560 LYVTFDERTCME

-1642 DNAPA
+1642 ENAPT
-1647 CQVDG
+1647 CRVDG

-1677 IPTANAN
+1677 IPTANAD

-1690 LPEGVAE
+1690 LPEGVSE

-1723 VTRADSL
+1723 VTRAGSL

-1745 ISAMEARQVL
+1745 ISAMEARQIL

>member
-42 AFDMTVEENNYP
+42 AFDMTVEEDNYP

-103 NFCLGFQLDQGT
+103 NFCLGFQLDQG
-115 AYTYAESAEVSYPD
+115 AEYTYAESAEASYPD

-161 LKDAAAVM
+161 LKDAAAVIA
-169 GLSAVSEDYN
+169 GDKVDVGHNN
-179 SVYKFLDGVIVV
+179 SFTYESGVVEIPESTPVEINE
-191 PDGTDVSVQ
+191 DGTI
-200 DDTVTIVNCPVTIQ
+200 TVVNLPAAVKVGTT
-214 SGDLFVIYQNTI
+214 FVIYRGGFPKGYKAVSIREDGQTSVLTVEKVALDSILSSADAEGRVQGDLADFEPADGVDIAYIFSDGSETTDRTQAARATKHIKDIVLNKTI
-226 PVGYQAT
+226 SG
-233 SVAVSRQNTVIS
+233 VAVSATLSELSLDYGLSGGPTTPVSARVILNGDASISSTIPFS
-245 AVRAEDGAI
+245 APA
-254 FEDVDA
+254 
-260 QGVIEADLS
+260 
-269 SVIPLDGSEVSYYVE
+269 
-284 DLGEEFPTYAQAQAA
+284 
-299 IQASGTIKSKAELN
+299 
-313 VKRKVD
+313 
-319 LGNGGSIELN
+319 SIELGYVPVG
-329 FKAKNAV
+329 FFGSITITADIGV
-336 VSYNVSVFD
+336 DGTITLSYGCSFSMGVSYSSMD
-345 GIASVKLDFDYEL
+345 GFRAIAN
-358 HHVVKLDYP
+358 
-367 SAFELDDIRLA
+367 
-378 ILGVPGVGGVTFS
+378 FS
-391 VETEASIASDSIEK
+391 KE
-405 GHASQELSFSKANG
+405 SFSLAANFNVHAG
-419 VRFVPK
+419 LKVAANITNLEFIYGTIYAR
-425 IGAKSFTV
+425 IGAQCNYMVVPHSEPEYPDLCV
-433 STEGTAK
+433 GT
-440 VGLVAKL
+440 
-447 GITEMPVLNAY
+447 
-458 GYLKAGVT
+458 
-466 CELKQMTYNDAP
+466 DSW
-478 LKCVHFAAY
+478 
-487 LYANGGF
+487 LYANVGLNVGV
-494 EASVKLFN
+494 SCWKIN
-502 YSRETSLDY
+502 KSYSKQIDIWSRS
-511 PIYTDENSPIRIVH
+511 NSPIRTVSH
-525 HYEDGKNVPKCTR
+525 LE
-538 DNVASWFGVLGG
+538 DNVWVPSCTCDTTGVFGRY
-550 FDDWYTSGDS
+550 FTPINSRYYND
-560 PYMSSGWSSG
+560 
-570 FGGTGYGRD
+570 GRRD
-579 GQPIVIYTYSLDDD
+579 VVNMTTYTYTVDGNG
-593 ENATI
+593 NATI
-598 TSYKGNATSLIIPS
+598 TGYSGGVAALFIPETI
-612 KLDRYTVVAIGNE
+612 DGH
-625 AFKGNSLLR
+625 
-634 AVSFPDT
+634 T
-641 VTAIGDLAFFGCNSL
+641 VTAIGY
-656 SSITLNDGLTT
+656 
-667 IGTRAFA
+667 RAFKGNLRLA
-674 SCTSLWAIDI
+674 AVTI
-684 PDTVTK
+684 PDTVTE
-690 ISAGAF
+690 IEEDAF
-696 AQCSALHYVKLS
+696 SGC
-708 STLEQMDAHA
+708 TG
-718 FFDCDSLT
+718 LT
-726 SITIPKTLTKS
+726 SIKLPKNLKTLESDAFRDCTGLISVLIPKTVENTHS
-737 SDAYINEYA
+737 YYDGI
-746 YGYQNGAFYNCDGLK
+746 YGPFRGCDNLQEVK
-761 NVTIEDGAT
+761 FEDGMT
-770 IVAGGLFAN
+770 R
-779 CPGIESITIPNSVT
+779 IPNL
-793 EIGDY
+793 ILGFCG
-798 AFGNCIHLTDV
+798 A
-809 KLSESLTKLGGQSFA
+809 KLN
-824 KCTALEKI
+824 I
-832 TIPNSVEIICA
+832 V
-843 GAFAKCSALSD
+843 
-854 VKLSS
+854 
-859 RLVQMDAHAFFDCDK
+859 
-874 LTFITIPKTLA
+874 
-885 KSGTAYIPEY
+885 
-895 AYDYQ
+895 
-900 FGAFYNCDGLK
+900 
-911 DVTIENGTTV
+911 
-921 VASGLFANCPGIEAI
+921 
-936 TIPDSVTSIGE
+936 
-947 YAFGNCAHLTDV
+947 
-959 KLSDSLTKLGKQS
+959 
-972 FAKCSALEKIAIPDS
+972 
-987 VEIISAGAFAKC
+987 
-999 SALSDVKLSSRLVQ
+999 
-1013 MDAHAFFDCD
+1013 
-1023 SLTSITIPK
+1023 
-1032 TLTKSGTAYIPEY
+1032 
-1045 VYDYQ
+1045 
-1050 SGAFYNCDGLKDV
+1050 
-1063 TIEDSATVVAGGLF
+1063 
-1077 ANCPGIE
+1077 
-1084 TITIPDS
+1084 IPDS
-1091 VTEIGDSA
+1091 VTEIGEAA
-1099 FFKATGLKHVDFGKG
+1099 FLNSGIVAVTIPDTVTEIEEDAFRGCTGLTD
-1114 VKTINA
+1114 VKLPKNLKTLESD
-1120 NAFNT
+1120 AFRDCTGLISVLIPKTVENT
-1125 CTSLLEVKIP
+1125 HSYYDGIYGPFRGCDNLQEVKFEDGMTRIPNLILGFCGAKLNIVIP
-1135 DSMTSMGKSVFANC
+1135 DSVTEIGEAAFLNSGIVAVTIPDAVTEIEEDAFRGCTGLTDIKLPDSVVNIGTKIFANC

-1155 TLPSSRENIMAS
+1155 TLPNAWELIPAS
-1167 TFAGCT
+1167 TFEGCT
-1173 ALEKLVLPESVKN
+1173 ALEKLVLPESVQY
-1186 IRDSAFKNCTALKE
+1186 IRDGAFKNCTALKE
-1200 LVWSKAPEL
+1200 IVWSKAPEL

-1250 DSVTSLGDSVFYDCD
+1250 DGVTSLGDSVFYDCD

-1348 FAKTN
+1348 FANTN

-1384 MLTVTPEDFTDEVVW
+1384 TLTVTPEDFTDEVVW

-1494 LVTALKKGTSTVT
+1494 LVTALKKGTATVT

-1541 DYPDSCT
+1541 DYPGSCT

-1560 LYVTFDERTRME
+1560 LYVTFDERTCME

-1583 NGQQIGKYT
+1583 NGQQVGKYT

-1598 TTVTVPGDMVKIQ
+1598 TTVTVPGDTVKIQ

>member
-42 AFDMTVEENNYP
+42 TFGMTVEEDNYP
-54 DNYYSDMEETSAGY
+54 DNYYSDMEETSTGY

-76 FGVIDLEAGSAF
+76 FGVIDLEAGLAF

-103 NFCLGFQLDQGT
+103 NFCLGFQLDQG
-115 AYTYAESAEVSYPD
+115 AEYTYAESAEVSYPD

-150 QTLTSTEATAM
+150 QTVTSTEAAAM
-161 LKDAAAVM
+161 LKDAAAVIA
-169 GLSAVSEDYN
+169 GDKIDVNHDN
-179 SVYKFLDGVIVV
+179 SFTYESGVVEIPESTPVEINE
-191 PDGTDVSVQ
+191 DGTI
-200 DDTVTIVNCPVTIQ
+200 TVVNLPAAVTV
-214 SGDLFVIYQNTI
+214 GTTFVIYRDGFPNGYKAVSIRQNGHTSVLTVEKVALDSILSSADAEGRVRSDLADFEAADGVDIAYIFSDGSETTDRAQAARATKSIQDIVLNKTISGVTVSVTLSKLSLDYALSGGAGRSVSALAILNGEAAISSTIPFSAPASIELGYI
-226 PVGYQAT
+226 PVGLLGSITITADIG
-233 SVAVSRQNTVIS
+233 V
-245 AVRAEDGAI
+245 DGTI
-254 FEDVDA
+254 T
-260 QGVIEADLS
+260 LS
-269 SVIPLDGSEVSYYVE
+269 YGCDFSMGVSYSSAGGFRAIADFTRESFSLAANFNVHAG
-284 DLGEEFPTYAQAQAA
+284 LKVAANITNLEFIY
-299 IQASGTIKSKAELN
+299 GTIYARIGAQCNYMVVPHSEPEYPDLCVGTDAWMYANVGLN
-313 VKRKVD
+313 V
-319 LGNGGSIELN
+319 G
-329 FKAKNAV
+329 
-336 VSYNVSVFD
+336 VSCWKIKESYSKQ
-345 GIASVKLDFDYEL
+345 I
-358 HHVVKLDYP
+358 
-367 SAFELDDIRLA
+367 DIW
-378 ILGVPGVGGVTFS
+378 
-391 VETEASIASDSIEK
+391 
-405 GHASQELSFSKANG
+405 
-419 VRFVPK
+419 
-425 IGAKSFTV
+425 
-433 STEGTAK
+433 
-440 VGLVAKL
+440 
-447 GITEMPVLNAY
+447 
-458 GYLKAGVT
+458 
-466 CELKQMTYNDAP
+466 
-478 LKCVHFAAY
+478 
-487 LYANGGF
+487 
-494 EASVKLFN
+494 
-502 YSRETSLDY
+502 SRS
-511 PIYTDENSPIRIVH
+511 NSPIRTVSH
-525 HYEDGKNVPKCTR
+525 LE
-538 DNVASWFGVLGG
+538 DNVWVPSCTCDTTGVFGRY
-550 FDDWYTSGDS
+550 FTPINSRYYND
-560 PYMSSGWSSG
+560 
-570 FGGTGYGRD
+570 GRRD
-579 GQPIVIYTYSLDDD
+579 VVNMPTYTYTVDGNG
-593 ENATI
+593 NATI
-598 TSYKGNATSLIIPS
+598 TGYSGGVAALFIPETI
-612 KLDRYTVVAIGNE
+612 DGH
-625 AFKGNSLLR
+625 
-634 AVSFPDT
+634 T
-641 VTAIGDLAFFGCNSL
+641 VTAIGN
-656 SSITLNDGLTT
+656 
-667 IGTRAFA
+667 RAFKGNLRLA
-674 SCTSLWAIDI
+674 AVTI
-684 PDTVTK
+684 PDTVTE
-690 ISAGAF
+690 IGQDAFSGCRNLTSVSLSNNLDSIYESAFESTAI
-696 AQCSALHYVKLS
+696 
-708 STLEQMDAHA
+708 STL
-718 FFDCDSLT
+718 SLP
-726 SITIPKTLTKS
+726 SKLTRLDRK
-737 SDAYINEYA
+737 A
-746 YGYQNGAFYNCDGLK
+746 
-761 NVTIEDGAT
+761 
-770 IVAGGLFAN
+770 FAN
-779 CPGIESITIPNSVT
+779 CTNLQHVSIPATLTTTTYGTISDDWNGPFNGCSSLNSV
-793 EIGDY
+793 
-798 AFGNCIHLTDV
+798 
-809 KLSESLTKLGGQSFA
+809 SFA
-824 KCTALEKI
+824 E
-832 TIPNSVEIICA
+832 
-843 GAFAKCSALSD
+843 
-854 VKLSS
+854 
-859 RLVQMDAHAFFDCDK
+859 
-874 LTFITIPKTLA
+874 
-885 KSGTAYIPEY
+885 
-895 AYDYQ
+895 
-900 FGAFYNCDGLK
+900 
-911 DVTIENGTTV
+911 
-921 VASGLFANCPGIEAI
+921 GI
-936 TIPDSVTSIGE
+936 TSILSHLFE
-947 YAFGNCAHLTDV
+947 NCNGLR
-959 KLSDSLTKLGKQS
+959 
-972 FAKCSALEKIAIPDS
+972 
-987 VEIISAGAFAKC
+987 EIS
-999 SALSDVKLSSRLVQ
+999 
-1013 MDAHAFFDCD
+1013 
-1023 SLTSITIPK
+1023 
-1032 TLTKSGTAYIPEY
+1032 
-1045 VYDYQ
+1045 
-1050 SGAFYNCDGLKDV
+1050 
-1063 TIEDSATVVAGGLF
+1063 
-1077 ANCPGIE
+1077 
-1084 TITIPDS
+1084 IPDS
-1091 VTEIGDSA
+1091 VTEIGEKAFKNCRNLASVSLSNNLDSIYESA
-1099 FFKATGLKHVDFGKG
+1099 FESTAISTLSLPSKLTRLDRKA
-1114 VKTINA
+1114 
-1120 NAFNT
+1120 
-1125 CTSLLEVKIP
+1125 
-1135 DSMTSMGKSVFANC
+1135 FANC
-1149 TSLTDV
+1149 TNLQHVSIPATLTTTTYGTISDDWNGPFNGCSSLNSVSFAEGITSILSHLFENCNGIREIKIPDGVALIGENAFKNSTLTSIDIPGSVTSIESKAFNSCANLISIKLPDSVTAMGTAVFEGCSNLTDV
-1155 TLPSSRENIMAS
+1155 TLPGTRMNIMAD
-1167 TFAGCT
+1167 T
-1173 ALEKLVLPESVKN
+1173 
-1186 IRDSAFKNCTALKE
+1186 FKNCTSLKKIVLPETVQYIRSGAFSNCIALKE
-1200 LVWSKAPEL
+1200 IVWSKAPEL
-1209 IESNA
+1209 IDSNA

-1348 FAKTN
+1348 FANTN

-1384 MLTVTPEDFTDEVVW
+1384 TLTVTPEDFTDEVVW

-1479 WTSSDPAVASVDENG
+1479 WTSSDPTVTSVDENG
-1494 LVTALKKGTSTVT
+1494 LVTALKKGTATVT

-1560 LYVTFDERTRME
+1560 LYVTFDERTCME

-1598 TTVTVPGDMVKIQ
+1598 TTVTVPGDTVKIQ

-1642 DNAPA
+1642 DNAPT
-1647 CQVDG
+1647 CRVDG

-1677 IPTANAN
+1677 TPTANAD

-1690 LPEGVAE
+1690 LPEGVSE

-1745 ISAMEARQVL
+1745 ISAMEARQIL

>member
-42 AFDMTVEENNYP
+42 TFGMTVEEDNYP
-54 DNYYSDMEETSAGY
+54 DNYYSDMEETSTGY

-76 FGVIDLEAGSAF
+76 FGVIDLEAGLAF

-103 NFCLGFQLDQGT
+103 NFCLGFQLDQG
-115 AYTYAESAEVSYPD
+115 AEYTYAESAEVSYPD

-150 QTLTSTEATAM
+150 QTVTSTEAAAM
-161 LKDAAAVM
+161 LKDAAAVIA
-169 GLSAVSEDYN
+169 GDKIDVNHDN
-179 SVYKFLDGVIVV
+179 SFTYESGVVEIPESTPVEINE
-191 PDGTDVSVQ
+191 DGTI
-200 DDTVTIVNCPVTIQ
+200 TVVNLPAAVTV
-214 SGDLFVIYQNTI
+214 GTTFVIYRDGFPNGYKAVSIRQNGHTSVLTVEKVALDSILSSADAEGRVRSDLADFEAADGVDIAYIFSDGSETTDRAQAARATKSIQDIVLNKTISGVTVSVTLSKLSLDYALSGGAGRSVSALAILNGEAAISSTIPFSAPASIELGYI
-226 PVGYQAT
+226 PVGLLGSITITADIG
-233 SVAVSRQNTVIS
+233 V
-245 AVRAEDGAI
+245 DGTI
-254 FEDVDA
+254 T
-260 QGVIEADLS
+260 LS
-269 SVIPLDGSEVSYYVE
+269 YGCDFSMGVSYSSAGGFRAIADFTRESFSLAANFNVHAG
-284 DLGEEFPTYAQAQAA
+284 LKVAANITNLEFIY
-299 IQASGTIKSKAELN
+299 GTIYARIGAQCNYMVVPHSEPEYPDLCVGTDAWMYANVGLN
-313 VKRKVD
+313 V
-319 LGNGGSIELN
+319 G
-329 FKAKNAV
+329 
-336 VSYNVSVFD
+336 VSCWKIKESYSKQ
-345 GIASVKLDFDYEL
+345 I
-358 HHVVKLDYP
+358 
-367 SAFELDDIRLA
+367 DIW
-378 ILGVPGVGGVTFS
+378 
-391 VETEASIASDSIEK
+391 
-405 GHASQELSFSKANG
+405 
-419 VRFVPK
+419 
-425 IGAKSFTV
+425 
-433 STEGTAK
+433 
-440 VGLVAKL
+440 
-447 GITEMPVLNAY
+447 
-458 GYLKAGVT
+458 
-466 CELKQMTYNDAP
+466 
-478 LKCVHFAAY
+478 
-487 LYANGGF
+487 
-494 EASVKLFN
+494 
-502 YSRETSLDY
+502 SRS
-511 PIYTDENSPIRIVH
+511 NSPIRTVSH
-525 HYEDGKNVPKCTR
+525 LE
-538 DNVASWFGVLGG
+538 DNVWVPSCTCDTTGVFGRY
-550 FDDWYTSGDS
+550 FTPINSRYYND
-560 PYMSSGWSSG
+560 
-570 FGGTGYGRD
+570 GRRD
-579 GQPIVIYTYSLDDD
+579 VVNMPTYTYTVDGNG
-593 ENATI
+593 NATI
-598 TSYKGNATSLIIPS
+598 TGYSGGVAALFIPETI
-612 KLDRYTVVAIGNE
+612 DGH
-625 AFKGNSLLR
+625 
-634 AVSFPDT
+634 T
-641 VTAIGDLAFFGCNSL
+641 VTAIGN
-656 SSITLNDGLTT
+656 
-667 IGTRAFA
+667 RAFKGNLRLA
-674 SCTSLWAIDI
+674 AVTI
-684 PDTVTK
+684 PDTVTEIGQDAFSGCRNLTSVSLSNNLDSIYESAFESTA
-690 ISAGAF
+690 ISTLSLPSKLTRLDRKAF
-696 AQCSALHYVKLS
+696 ANCTNLQHVSIPATLTTTTYGTISDDWNGPFNGCSSLNSVSFAEGITSILSHLFENCNGIREIKIPDGVALIGENAFKN
-708 STLEQMDAHA
+708 ST
-718 FFDCDSLT
+718 LT
-726 SITIPKTLTKS
+726 SIDIPGS
-737 SDAYINEYA
+737 
-746 YGYQNGAFYNCDGLK
+746 
-761 NVTIEDGAT
+761 VTS
-770 IVAGGLFAN
+770 
-779 CPGIESITIPNSVT
+779 IESKAFNSCANL
-793 EIGDY
+793 IS
-798 AFGNCIHLTDV
+798 I
-809 KLSESLTKLGGQSFA
+809 KL
-824 KCTALEKI
+824 
-832 TIPNSVEIICA
+832 
-843 GAFAKCSALSD
+843 
-854 VKLSS
+854 
-859 RLVQMDAHAFFDCDK
+859 
-874 LTFITIPKTLA
+874 
-885 KSGTAYIPEY
+885 
-895 AYDYQ
+895 
-900 FGAFYNCDGLK
+900 
-911 DVTIENGTTV
+911 
-921 VASGLFANCPGIEAI
+921 
-936 TIPDSVTSIGE
+936 PDSVT
-947 YAFGNCAHLTDV
+947 A
-959 KLSDSLTKLGKQS
+959 
-972 FAKCSALEKIAIPDS
+972 
-987 VEIISAGAFAKC
+987 
-999 SALSDVKLSSRLVQ
+999 
-1013 MDAHAFFDCD
+1013 M
-1023 SLTSITIPK
+1023 
-1032 TLTKSGTAYIPEY
+1032 GTA
-1045 VYDYQ
+1045 
-1050 SGAFYNCDGLKDV
+1050 
-1063 TIEDSATVVAGGLF
+1063 
-1077 ANCPGIE
+1077 
-1084 TITIPDS
+1084 
-1091 VTEIGDSA
+1091 
-1099 FFKATGLKHVDFGKG
+1099 
-1114 VKTINA
+1114 
-1120 NAFNT
+1120 
-1125 CTSLLEVKIP
+1125 
-1135 DSMTSMGKSVFANC
+1135 VFEGCSN
-1149 TSLTDV
+1149 LTDV
-1155 TLPSSRENIMAS
+1155 TLPGTRMNIMAD
-1167 TFAGCT
+1167 T
-1173 ALEKLVLPESVKN
+1173 
-1186 IRDSAFKNCTALKE
+1186 FKNCTSLKKIVLPETVQYIRSGAFSNCIALKE
-1200 LVWSKAPEL
+1200 IVWSKAPEL
-1209 IESNA
+1209 IDSNA

-1348 FAKTN
+1348 FANTN

-1384 MLTVTPEDFTDEVVW
+1384 TLTVTPEDFTDEVVW

-1494 LVTALKKGTSTVT
+1494 LVTALKKGTTTVT

-1592 GTELAG
+1592 GTDLAG

-1624 VTGIRAEASA
+1624 VTGIRVEASA

>member
-1 MKQKLIALILVLC
+1 M
-14 SVGALLVP
+14 
-22 QVMAEEKPVSR
+22 
-33 IEWVQQLVK
+33 
-42 AFDMTVEENNYP
+42 
-54 DNYYSDMEETSAGY
+54 
-68 RDLLVAVE
+68 
-76 FGVIDLEAGSAF
+76 
-88 EPDQPATREFAAHTL
+88 
-103 NFCLGFQLDQGT
+103 
-115 AYTYAESAEVSYPD
+115 
-129 DLQVAVNRGWFALQ
+129 
-143 DGKVLPQ
+143 
-150 QTLTSTEATAM
+150 
-161 LKDAAAVM
+161 
-169 GLSAVSEDYN
+169 
-179 SVYKFLDGVIVV
+179 
-191 PDGTDVSVQ
+191 
-200 DDTVTIVNCPVTIQ
+200 
-214 SGDLFVIYQNTI
+214 
-226 PVGYQAT
+226 
-233 SVAVSRQNTVIS
+233 
-245 AVRAEDGAI
+245 
-254 FEDVDA
+254 
-260 QGVIEADLS
+260 
-269 SVIPLDGSEVSYYVE
+269 E

-440 VGLVAKL
+440 VGVVAKL

-502 YSRETSLDY
+502 YSRKTSLDY

-612 KLDRYTVVAIGNE
+612 KLDGYTVVAIGNE

-656 SSITLNDGLTT
+656 SSITLNDGLMT

-708 STLEQMDAHA
+708 SALEQLDAHA
-718 FFDCDSLT
+718 FFDCDKLI

-737 SDAYINEYA
+737 VDAYINEYA

-779 CPGIESITIPNSVT
+779 CPGIKTITIPNSVT

-832 TIPNSVEIICA
+832 TIPNSVEMIC
-843 GAFAKCSALSD
+843 
-854 VKLSS
+854 
-859 RLVQMDAHAFFDCDK
+859 
-874 LTFITIPKTLA
+874 
-885 KSGTAYIPEY
+885 
-895 AYDYQ
+895 
-900 FGAFYNCDGLK
+900 
-911 DVTIENGTTV
+911 
-921 VASGLFANCPGIEAI
+921 
-936 TIPDSVTSIGE
+936 
-947 YAFGNCAHLTDV
+947 
-959 KLSDSLTKLGKQS
+959 
-972 FAKCSALEKIAIPDS
+972 
-987 VEIISAGAFAKC
+987 AGAFAKC

-1032 TLTKSGTAYIPEY
+1032 TLTKSSTAYIPEY
-1045 VYDYQ
+1045 AYDYQ

-1063 TIEDSATVVAGGLF
+1063 TIEDNATVVAGGLF

-1114 VKTINA
+1114 VKTISA

-1125 CTSLLEVKIP
+1125 CTSLLEAKLP
-1135 DSMTSMGKSVFANC
+1135 DSVTSMAVSVFANC

-1167 TFAGCT
+1167 TVAGCT

-1250 DSVTSLGDSVFYDCD
+1250 DSVTLLGDSVFYDCD

-1329 FSYLDKLTIYGVAG
+1329 FSYPDKLTIYGVAG

-1348 FAKTN
+1348 FANAN

-1384 MLTVTPEDFTDEVVW
+1384 TLTVTPEDFTDEVVW

-1479 WTSSDPAVASVDENG
+1479 WTSSDPTVASVDENG
-1494 LVTALKKGTSTVT
+1494 LVTALKKGTATVT

-1541 DYPDSCT
+1541 DYPGSCT

-1560 LYVTFDERTRME
+1560 LYVTFDERTCME

-1583 NGQQIGKYT
+1583 NGQQVGKYT

-1598 TTVTVPGDMVKIQ
+1598 TTVTVPGDTVKIQ

-1642 DNAPA
+1642 DNAPT
-1647 CQVDG
+1647 CRVDG

-1677 IPTANAN
+1677 TPTANAD

-1690 LPEGVAE
+1690 LPEGVSE

-1745 ISAMEARQVL
+1745 ISAMEARQIL

>member
-42 AFDMTVEENNYP
+42 TFGMTVEEDNYP
-54 DNYYSDMEETSAGY
+54 DNYYSDMEETSTGY

-76 FGVIDLEAGSAF
+76 FGVIDLEAGLAF

-103 NFCLGFQLDQGT
+103 NFCLGFQLDQG
-115 AYTYAESAEVSYPD
+115 AEYTYAESAEVSYPD

-150 QTLTSTEATAM
+150 QTVTSTEAAAM
-161 LKDAAAVM
+161 LKDAAAVIA
-169 GLSAVSEDYN
+169 GDKIDVNHDN
-179 SVYKFLDGVIVV
+179 SFTYESGVVEIPESTPVEINE
-191 PDGTDVSVQ
+191 DGTI
-200 DDTVTIVNCPVTIQ
+200 TVVNLPAAVTV
-214 SGDLFVIYQNTI
+214 GTTFVIYRDGFPNGYKAVSIRQNGHTSVLTVEKVALDSILSSADAEGRVRSDLADFEAADGVDIAYIFSDGSETTDRAQAARATKSIQDIVLNKTISGVTVSVTLSKLSLDYALSGGAGRSVSALAILNGEAAISSTIPFSAPASIELGYI
-226 PVGYQAT
+226 PVGLLGSITITADIG
-233 SVAVSRQNTVIS
+233 V
-245 AVRAEDGAI
+245 DGTI
-254 FEDVDA
+254 T
-260 QGVIEADLS
+260 LS
-269 SVIPLDGSEVSYYVE
+269 YGCDFSMGVSYSSAGGFRAIADFTRESFSLAANFNVHAG
-284 DLGEEFPTYAQAQAA
+284 LKVAANITNLEFIY
-299 IQASGTIKSKAELN
+299 GTIYARIGAQYNYMVVPHSEPEYPDLCVGTDAWMYANVGLN
-313 VKRKVD
+313 V
-319 LGNGGSIELN
+319 G
-329 FKAKNAV
+329 
-336 VSYNVSVFD
+336 VSCWKIKESYSKQ
-345 GIASVKLDFDYEL
+345 I
-358 HHVVKLDYP
+358 
-367 SAFELDDIRLA
+367 DIW
-378 ILGVPGVGGVTFS
+378 
-391 VETEASIASDSIEK
+391 
-405 GHASQELSFSKANG
+405 
-419 VRFVPK
+419 
-425 IGAKSFTV
+425 
-433 STEGTAK
+433 
-440 VGLVAKL
+440 
-447 GITEMPVLNAY
+447 
-458 GYLKAGVT
+458 
-466 CELKQMTYNDAP
+466 
-478 LKCVHFAAY
+478 
-487 LYANGGF
+487 
-494 EASVKLFN
+494 
-502 YSRETSLDY
+502 SRS
-511 PIYTDENSPIRIVH
+511 NSPIRTVSH
-525 HYEDGKNVPKCTR
+525 LE
-538 DNVASWFGVLGG
+538 DNVWVPSCTCDTTGVFGRY
-550 FDDWYTSGDS
+550 FTPINSRYYND
-560 PYMSSGWSSG
+560 
-570 FGGTGYGRD
+570 GRRD
-579 GQPIVIYTYSLDDD
+579 VVNMPTYTYTVDGNG
-593 ENATI
+593 NATI
-598 TSYKGNATSLIIPS
+598 TGYSGGVAALFIPETI
-612 KLDRYTVVAIGNE
+612 DGH
-625 AFKGNSLLR
+625 
-634 AVSFPDT
+634 T
-641 VTAIGDLAFFGCNSL
+641 VTAIGN
-656 SSITLNDGLTT
+656 
-667 IGTRAFA
+667 RAFKGNLRLA
-674 SCTSLWAIDI
+674 AVTI
-684 PDTVTK
+684 PDTVTE
-690 ISAGAF
+690 IGQDAFSGCRNLTSVSLSNNLDSIYESAFESTAI
-696 AQCSALHYVKLS
+696 
-708 STLEQMDAHA
+708 STL
-718 FFDCDSLT
+718 SLP
-726 SITIPKTLTKS
+726 SKLTRLDRK
-737 SDAYINEYA
+737 A
-746 YGYQNGAFYNCDGLK
+746 
-761 NVTIEDGAT
+761 
-770 IVAGGLFAN
+770 FAN
-779 CPGIESITIPNSVT
+779 CTNLQHVSIPATLTTTTYGTISDDWNGPFNGCSSLNSV
-793 EIGDY
+793 
-798 AFGNCIHLTDV
+798 
-809 KLSESLTKLGGQSFA
+809 SFA
-824 KCTALEKI
+824 E
-832 TIPNSVEIICA
+832 
-843 GAFAKCSALSD
+843 
-854 VKLSS
+854 
-859 RLVQMDAHAFFDCDK
+859 
-874 LTFITIPKTLA
+874 
-885 KSGTAYIPEY
+885 
-895 AYDYQ
+895 
-900 FGAFYNCDGLK
+900 
-911 DVTIENGTTV
+911 
-921 VASGLFANCPGIEAI
+921 GI
-936 TIPDSVTSIGE
+936 TSILSHLFE
-947 YAFGNCAHLTDV
+947 NCNGLR
-959 KLSDSLTKLGKQS
+959 
-972 FAKCSALEKIAIPDS
+972 
-987 VEIISAGAFAKC
+987 EIS
-999 SALSDVKLSSRLVQ
+999 
-1013 MDAHAFFDCD
+1013 
-1023 SLTSITIPK
+1023 
-1032 TLTKSGTAYIPEY
+1032 
-1045 VYDYQ
+1045 
-1050 SGAFYNCDGLKDV
+1050 
-1063 TIEDSATVVAGGLF
+1063 
-1077 ANCPGIE
+1077 
-1084 TITIPDS
+1084 IPDS
-1091 VTEIGDSA
+1091 VTEIGEKAFKNCRNLASVSLGNNLDSIYESA
-1099 FFKATGLKHVDFGKG
+1099 FESTAISTLSLPNRLTRLDRKA
-1114 VKTINA
+1114 
-1120 NAFNT
+1120 
-1125 CTSLLEVKIP
+1125 
-1135 DSMTSMGKSVFANC
+1135 FANC
-1149 TSLTDV
+1149 TNLQHVSIPATLTTTTYGTISDDWNGPFNGCSSLNSVSFAEGITSILSHLFENCNGIREIKIPDGVALIGENAFKNSTLTSIDIPGSVTSIESKAFNSCANLISIKLPDSVTAMGTAVFEGCSNLTDV
-1155 TLPSSRENIMAS
+1155 TLPGTRMNIMAD
-1167 TFAGCT
+1167 T
-1173 ALEKLVLPESVKN
+1173 
-1186 IRDSAFKNCTALKE
+1186 FKNCTSLKKIVLPETVQYIRSGAFSNCIALKE
-1200 LVWSKAPEL
+1200 IVWSKAPEL
-1209 IESNA
+1209 IDSNA

-1348 FAKTN
+1348 FANTN

-1384 MLTVTPEDFTDEVVW
+1384 TLTVTPEDFTDEVVW

-1494 LVTALKKGTSTVT
+1494 LVTALKKGTTTVT

-1592 GTELAG
+1592 GTDLAG

>member
-33 IEWVQQLVK
+33 IEWVRQLVK
-42 AFDMTVEENNYP
+42 AFDMTVEEDNYP

-103 NFCLGFQLDQGT
+103 NFCLGFQLDQG
-115 AYTYAESAEVSYPD
+115 AEYTYAESAEASYPD

-161 LKDAAAVM
+161 LKDAAAVIA
-169 GLSAVSEDYN
+169 GDKVDVGHNN
-179 SVYKFLDGVIVV
+179 SFTYESGVVEIPESTPVEINE
-191 PDGTDVSVQ
+191 DGTI
-200 DDTVTIVNCPVTIQ
+200 TVV
-214 SGDLFVIYQNTI
+214 DLPAAVKVGTTFVIYRGGFPKGYKAVSIREDGQTSVLTVEKVALDSILSSADAEGRVQGDLADFEPADGVDIAYIFSDGSETTDRTQAARATKHIKDIVLNKTI
-226 PVGYQAT
+226 SG
-233 SVAVSRQNTVIS
+233 VAVSATLSELSLDYGLSGGPTTPVSARVILNGDASISSTIPFS
-245 AVRAEDGAI
+245 APA
-254 FEDVDA
+254 
-260 QGVIEADLS
+260 
-269 SVIPLDGSEVSYYVE
+269 
-284 DLGEEFPTYAQAQAA
+284 
-299 IQASGTIKSKAELN
+299 
-313 VKRKVD
+313 
-319 LGNGGSIELN
+319 SIELGYVPVG
-329 FKAKNAV
+329 FFGSITITADIGV
-336 VSYNVSVFD
+336 DGTITLSYGCSFSMGVSYSSMD
-345 GIASVKLDFDYEL
+345 GFRAIAN
-358 HHVVKLDYP
+358 
-367 SAFELDDIRLA
+367 
-378 ILGVPGVGGVTFS
+378 FS
-391 VETEASIASDSIEK
+391 KE
-405 GHASQELSFSKANG
+405 SFSLAANFNVHAG
-419 VRFVPK
+419 LKVAANITNLEFIYGTIYAR
-425 IGAKSFTV
+425 IGAQCNYMVVPHSEPEYPDLCV
-433 STEGTAK
+433 GT
-440 VGLVAKL
+440 
-447 GITEMPVLNAY
+447 
-458 GYLKAGVT
+458 
-466 CELKQMTYNDAP
+466 DSW
-478 LKCVHFAAY
+478 
-487 LYANGGF
+487 LYANVGLNVGV
-494 EASVKLFN
+494 SCWKIN
-502 YSRETSLDY
+502 KSYSKQIDIWSRS
-511 PIYTDENSPIRIVH
+511 NSPIRTVSH
-525 HYEDGKNVPKCTR
+525 LE
-538 DNVASWFGVLGG
+538 DNVWVPSCTCDTTGVFGRY
-550 FDDWYTSGDS
+550 FTPINSRYYND
-560 PYMSSGWSSG
+560 
-570 FGGTGYGRD
+570 GRRD
-579 GQPIVIYTYSLDDD
+579 VVNMPTYTYTVDGNG
-593 ENATI
+593 NATI
-598 TSYKGNATSLIIPS
+598 TGYSGGVAALFIPETI
-612 KLDRYTVVAIGNE
+612 DGH
-625 AFKGNSLLR
+625 
-634 AVSFPDT
+634 T
-641 VTAIGDLAFFGCNSL
+641 VTAIGN
-656 SSITLNDGLTT
+656 
-667 IGTRAFA
+667 RAFKGNLRLA
-674 SCTSLWAIDI
+674 AVTI
-684 PDTVTK
+684 PDTVTE
-690 ISAGAF
+690 IGQDAF
-696 AQCSALHYVKLS
+696 SGC
-708 STLEQMDAHA
+708 TG
-718 FFDCDSLT
+718 LT
-726 SITIPKTLTKS
+726 SIKLPKNLKTLERDAFRGCTGLTSVLIPKTVENTH
-737 SDAYINEYA
+737 YY
-746 YGYQNGAFYNCDGLK
+746 YDGIYSPFRGCNNLQEVK
-761 NVTIEDGAT
+761 FEDGMT
-770 IVAGGLFAN
+770 R
-779 CPGIESITIPNSVT
+779 IPNS
-793 EIGDY
+793 ILCFC
-798 AFGNCIHLTDV
+798 AA
-809 KLSESLTKLGGQSFA
+809 KLN
-824 KCTALEKI
+824 I
-832 TIPNSVEIICA
+832 V
-843 GAFAKCSALSD
+843 
-854 VKLSS
+854 
-859 RLVQMDAHAFFDCDK
+859 
-874 LTFITIPKTLA
+874 
-885 KSGTAYIPEY
+885 
-895 AYDYQ
+895 
-900 FGAFYNCDGLK
+900 
-911 DVTIENGTTV
+911 
-921 VASGLFANCPGIEAI
+921 
-936 TIPDSVTSIGE
+936 
-947 YAFGNCAHLTDV
+947 
-959 KLSDSLTKLGKQS
+959 
-972 FAKCSALEKIAIPDS
+972 
-987 VEIISAGAFAKC
+987 
-999 SALSDVKLSSRLVQ
+999 
-1013 MDAHAFFDCD
+1013 
-1023 SLTSITIPK
+1023 
-1032 TLTKSGTAYIPEY
+1032 
-1045 VYDYQ
+1045 
-1050 SGAFYNCDGLKDV
+1050 
-1063 TIEDSATVVAGGLF
+1063 
-1077 ANCPGIE
+1077 
-1084 TITIPDS
+1084 IPDS
-1091 VTEIGDSA
+1091 VTEIGEAA
-1099 FFKATGLKHVDFGKG
+1099 FLNSGIVAVTIPDTVTEIEEDAFRGCTGLTD
-1114 VKTINA
+1114 VKLPKNLKTLERD
-1120 NAFNT
+1120 AFRGCTGLTSVLIPKTVENT
-1125 CTSLLEVKIP
+1125 HYYYDGIYSPFRGCNNLQEVKFEDGMTRIPNSILCFCAAKLNIVIP
-1135 DSMTSMGKSVFANC
+1135 DSVTEIGEAAFLNSGIVAVTIPDAVTEIEEDAFRGCTGLTDIKLPDSVVNIGTKIFANC

-1155 TLPSSRENIMAS
+1155 TLPNAWELIPAS
-1167 TFAGCT
+1167 TFEGCT
-1173 ALEKLVLPESVKN
+1173 ALEKLVLPESVQY
-1186 IRDSAFKNCTALKE
+1186 IRDGAFKNCTALKE
-1200 LVWSKAPEL
+1200 IVWSKAPEL
-1209 IESNA
+1209 IDSNA

-1250 DSVTSLGDSVFYDCD
+1250 DGVTSLGDSVFYDCD

-1348 FAKTN
+1348 FANTN

-1384 MLTVTPEDFTDEVVW
+1384 TLTVTPEDFTDEVVW

-1494 LVTALKKGTSTVT
+1494 LVTALKKGTATVT

-1541 DYPDSCT
+1541 DYPGSCT

-1560 LYVTFDERTRME
+1560 LYVTFDERTCME

-1583 NGQQIGKYT
+1583 NGQQVGKYT

-1598 TTVTVPGDMVKIQ
+1598 TTVTVPGDTVKIQ

>member
-22 QVMAEEKPVSR
+22 QAMAEEKPVSR

-115 AYTYAESAEVSYPD
+115 AYTYAESAEASYPD

-161 LKDAAAVM
+161 LKDAAAVIA
-169 GLSAVSEDYN
+169 GDKVDVGHNN
-179 SVYKFLDGVIVV
+179 SFTYESGVVEIPESTPVEINE
-191 PDGTDVSVQ
+191 DGTI
-200 DDTVTIVNCPVTIQ
+200 TVV
-214 SGDLFVIYQNTI
+214 DLPAAVKVGTTFVIYRGGFPKGYKAVSIREDGQTSVLTVEKVALDSILSSADAEGRVQGDLADFEPADGVDIAYIFSDGSETTDRTQAARATKHIKDIVLNKTI
-226 PVGYQAT
+226 SG
-233 SVAVSRQNTVIS
+233 VAVSATLSELSLDYGLSGGPTTPVSARVILNGDASISSTIPFS
-245 AVRAEDGAI
+245 APA
-254 FEDVDA
+254 
-260 QGVIEADLS
+260 
-269 SVIPLDGSEVSYYVE
+269 
-284 DLGEEFPTYAQAQAA
+284 
-299 IQASGTIKSKAELN
+299 
-313 VKRKVD
+313 
-319 LGNGGSIELN
+319 SIELGYVPVG
-329 FKAKNAV
+329 FFGSITITADIGV
-336 VSYNVSVFD
+336 DGTITLSYGCSFSMGVSYSSMD
-345 GIASVKLDFDYEL
+345 GFRAIAN
-358 HHVVKLDYP
+358 
-367 SAFELDDIRLA
+367 
-378 ILGVPGVGGVTFS
+378 FS
-391 VETEASIASDSIEK
+391 KE
-405 GHASQELSFSKANG
+405 SFSLAANFNVHAG
-419 VRFVPK
+419 LKVAANITNLEFIYGTIYAR
-425 IGAKSFTV
+425 IGAQCNYMVVPHSEPEYPDLCV
-433 STEGTAK
+433 GT
-440 VGLVAKL
+440 
-447 GITEMPVLNAY
+447 
-458 GYLKAGVT
+458 
-466 CELKQMTYNDAP
+466 DSW
-478 LKCVHFAAY
+478 
-487 LYANGGF
+487 LYANVGLNVGV
-494 EASVKLFN
+494 SCWKIN
-502 YSRETSLDY
+502 KSYSKQIDIWSRS
-511 PIYTDENSPIRIVH
+511 NSPIRTVSH
-525 HYEDGKNVPKCTR
+525 LE
-538 DNVASWFGVLGG
+538 DNVWVPSCTCDTTGVFGRY
-550 FDDWYTSGDS
+550 FTPINSRYYND
-560 PYMSSGWSSG
+560 
-570 FGGTGYGRD
+570 GRRD
-579 GQPIVIYTYSLDDD
+579 VVNMPTYTYTVDGNG
-593 ENATI
+593 NATI
-598 TSYKGNATSLIIPS
+598 TGYSGGVAALFIPETI
-612 KLDRYTVVAIGNE
+612 DGH
-625 AFKGNSLLR
+625 
-634 AVSFPDT
+634 T
-641 VTAIGDLAFFGCNSL
+641 VTAIGN
-656 SSITLNDGLTT
+656 
-667 IGTRAFA
+667 RAFKGNLRLA
-674 SCTSLWAIDI
+674 AVTI
-684 PDTVTK
+684 PDTVTE
-690 ISAGAF
+690 IGQDAF
-696 AQCSALHYVKLS
+696 SGC
-708 STLEQMDAHA
+708 TG
-718 FFDCDSLT
+718 LT
-726 SITIPKTLTKS
+726 SIKLPKNLKTLERDAFRGCTGLTSVLIPKTVENTH
-737 SDAYINEYA
+737 YY
-746 YGYQNGAFYNCDGLK
+746 YDGIYSPFRGCNNLQEVK
-761 NVTIEDGAT
+761 FEDGMT
-770 IVAGGLFAN
+770 R
-779 CPGIESITIPNSVT
+779 IPNS
-793 EIGDY
+793 ILCFC
-798 AFGNCIHLTDV
+798 AA
-809 KLSESLTKLGGQSFA
+809 KLN
-824 KCTALEKI
+824 I
-832 TIPNSVEIICA
+832 V
-843 GAFAKCSALSD
+843 
-854 VKLSS
+854 
-859 RLVQMDAHAFFDCDK
+859 
-874 LTFITIPKTLA
+874 
-885 KSGTAYIPEY
+885 
-895 AYDYQ
+895 
-900 FGAFYNCDGLK
+900 
-911 DVTIENGTTV
+911 
-921 VASGLFANCPGIEAI
+921 
-936 TIPDSVTSIGE
+936 
-947 YAFGNCAHLTDV
+947 
-959 KLSDSLTKLGKQS
+959 
-972 FAKCSALEKIAIPDS
+972 
-987 VEIISAGAFAKC
+987 
-999 SALSDVKLSSRLVQ
+999 
-1013 MDAHAFFDCD
+1013 
-1023 SLTSITIPK
+1023 
-1032 TLTKSGTAYIPEY
+1032 
-1045 VYDYQ
+1045 
-1050 SGAFYNCDGLKDV
+1050 
-1063 TIEDSATVVAGGLF
+1063 
-1077 ANCPGIE
+1077 
-1084 TITIPDS
+1084 IPDS
-1091 VTEIGDSA
+1091 VTEIGEAA
-1099 FFKATGLKHVDFGKG
+1099 FLNSGIVAVTIPDAVTEIEEDAFRGCTGLASIKLPKNL
-1114 VKTINA
+1114 KTLERD
-1120 NAFNT
+1120 AFRGCTGLTSVLIPKTVENT
-1125 CTSLLEVKIP
+1125 HYYYDGIYSPFRGCNNLQEVKFEDGMTRIPNSILCFCAAKLNIVIP
-1135 DSMTSMGKSVFANC
+1135 DSVTEIGEAAFLNSGIVAVTIPDAVTEIEEDAFRGCTGLTDIKLPDSVVNIGTKIFANC

-1155 TLPSSRENIMAS
+1155 TLPNAWELIPAS
-1167 TFAGCT
+1167 TFEGCT
-1173 ALEKLVLPESVKN
+1173 ALEKLVLPESVQY
-1186 IRDSAFKNCTALKE
+1186 IRDGAFKNCTALKE
-1200 LVWSKAPEL
+1200 IVWSKAPEL
-1209 IESNA
+1209 IDSNA

-1250 DSVTSLGDSVFYDCD
+1250 DGVTSLGDSVFYDCD

-1348 FAKTN
+1348 FANTN

-1384 MLTVTPEDFTDEVVW
+1384 TLTVTPEDFTDEVVW

-1479 WTSSDPAVASVDENG
+1479 WTSSDPTVASVDENG
-1494 LVTALKKGTSTVT
+1494 LVTALKKGTATVT

-1541 DYPDSCT
+1541 DYPGSCT

-1560 LYVTFDERTRME
+1560 LYVTFDERTCME

-1583 NGQQIGKYT
+1583 NGQQVGKYT

-1598 TTVTVPGDMVKIQ
+1598 TTVTVPGDTVKIQ

-1642 DNAPA
+1642 DNAPT
-1647 CQVDG
+1647 CRVDG

-1677 IPTANAN
+1677 TPTANAD

-1690 LPEGVAE
+1690 LPEGVSE

-1745 ISAMEARQVL
+1745 ISAMEARQIL

>member
-42 AFDMTVEENNYP
+42 TFGMTVEEDNYP
-54 DNYYSDMEETSAGY
+54 DNYYSDMEETSTGY

-76 FGVIDLEAGSAF
+76 FGVIDLEAGLAF

-103 NFCLGFQLDQGT
+103 NFCLGFQLDQG
-115 AYTYAESAEVSYPD
+115 AEYTYAESAEVSYPD

-150 QTLTSTEATAM
+150 QTVTSTEAAAM
-161 LKDAAAVM
+161 LKDAAAVIA
-169 GLSAVSEDYN
+169 GDKIDVNHDN
-179 SVYKFLDGVIVV
+179 SFTYESGVVEIPESTPVEINE
-191 PDGTDVSVQ
+191 DGTI
-200 DDTVTIVNCPVTIQ
+200 TVVNLPAAVTV
-214 SGDLFVIYQNTI
+214 GTTFVIYRDGFPNGYKAVSIRQNGHTSVLTVEKVALDSILSSADAEGRVRSDLADFEAADGVDIAYIFSDGSETTDRAQAARATKSIQDIVLNKTISGVTVSVTLSKLSLDYALSGGAGRSVSALAILNGEAAISSTIPFSAPASIELGYI
-226 PVGYQAT
+226 PVGLLGSITITADIG
-233 SVAVSRQNTVIS
+233 V
-245 AVRAEDGAI
+245 DGTI
-254 FEDVDA
+254 T
-260 QGVIEADLS
+260 LS
-269 SVIPLDGSEVSYYVE
+269 YGCDFSMGVSYSSAGGFRAIADFTRESFSLAANFNVHAG
-284 DLGEEFPTYAQAQAA
+284 LKVAANITNLEFIY
-299 IQASGTIKSKAELN
+299 GTIYARIGAQCNYMVVPHSEPEYPDLCVGTDAWMYANVGLN
-313 VKRKVD
+313 V
-319 LGNGGSIELN
+319 G
-329 FKAKNAV
+329 
-336 VSYNVSVFD
+336 VSCWKIKESYSKQ
-345 GIASVKLDFDYEL
+345 I
-358 HHVVKLDYP
+358 
-367 SAFELDDIRLA
+367 DIW
-378 ILGVPGVGGVTFS
+378 
-391 VETEASIASDSIEK
+391 
-405 GHASQELSFSKANG
+405 
-419 VRFVPK
+419 
-425 IGAKSFTV
+425 
-433 STEGTAK
+433 
-440 VGLVAKL
+440 
-447 GITEMPVLNAY
+447 
-458 GYLKAGVT
+458 
-466 CELKQMTYNDAP
+466 
-478 LKCVHFAAY
+478 
-487 LYANGGF
+487 
-494 EASVKLFN
+494 
-502 YSRETSLDY
+502 SRS
-511 PIYTDENSPIRIVH
+511 NSPIRTVSH
-525 HYEDGKNVPKCTR
+525 LE
-538 DNVASWFGVLGG
+538 DNVWVPSCTCDTTGVFGRY
-550 FDDWYTSGDS
+550 FTPINSRYYND
-560 PYMSSGWSSG
+560 
-570 FGGTGYGRD
+570 GRRD
-579 GQPIVIYTYSLDDD
+579 VVNMPTYTYTVDGNG
-593 ENATI
+593 NATI
-598 TSYKGNATSLIIPS
+598 TGYSGGVAALFIPETI
-612 KLDRYTVVAIGNE
+612 DGH
-625 AFKGNSLLR
+625 
-634 AVSFPDT
+634 T
-641 VTAIGDLAFFGCNSL
+641 VTAIGN
-656 SSITLNDGLTT
+656 
-667 IGTRAFA
+667 RAFKGNLRLA
-674 SCTSLWAIDI
+674 AVTI
-684 PDTVTK
+684 PDTVTE
-690 ISAGAF
+690 IGQDAFSGCRNLTSVSLSNNLDSIYESAFESTAI
-696 AQCSALHYVKLS
+696 
-708 STLEQMDAHA
+708 STL
-718 FFDCDSLT
+718 SLP
-726 SITIPKTLTKS
+726 SKLTRLDRK
-737 SDAYINEYA
+737 A
-746 YGYQNGAFYNCDGLK
+746 
-761 NVTIEDGAT
+761 
-770 IVAGGLFAN
+770 FAN
-779 CPGIESITIPNSVT
+779 CTNLQHVSIPATLTTTTYGTISDDWNGPFNGCSSLNSV
-793 EIGDY
+793 
-798 AFGNCIHLTDV
+798 
-809 KLSESLTKLGGQSFA
+809 SFA
-824 KCTALEKI
+824 E
-832 TIPNSVEIICA
+832 
-843 GAFAKCSALSD
+843 
-854 VKLSS
+854 
-859 RLVQMDAHAFFDCDK
+859 
-874 LTFITIPKTLA
+874 
-885 KSGTAYIPEY
+885 
-895 AYDYQ
+895 
-900 FGAFYNCDGLK
+900 
-911 DVTIENGTTV
+911 
-921 VASGLFANCPGIEAI
+921 GI
-936 TIPDSVTSIGE
+936 TSILSHLFE
-947 YAFGNCAHLTDV
+947 NCNGLR
-959 KLSDSLTKLGKQS
+959 
-972 FAKCSALEKIAIPDS
+972 
-987 VEIISAGAFAKC
+987 EIS
-999 SALSDVKLSSRLVQ
+999 
-1013 MDAHAFFDCD
+1013 
-1023 SLTSITIPK
+1023 
-1032 TLTKSGTAYIPEY
+1032 
-1045 VYDYQ
+1045 
-1050 SGAFYNCDGLKDV
+1050 
-1063 TIEDSATVVAGGLF
+1063 
-1077 ANCPGIE
+1077 
-1084 TITIPDS
+1084 IPDS
-1091 VTEIGDSA
+1091 VTEIGEKAFKNCRNLASVSLGNNLDSIYESA
-1099 FFKATGLKHVDFGKG
+1099 FESTAISTLSLPNRLTRLDRKA
-1114 VKTINA
+1114 
-1120 NAFNT
+1120 
-1125 CTSLLEVKIP
+1125 
-1135 DSMTSMGKSVFANC
+1135 FANC
-1149 TSLTDV
+1149 TNLQHVSIPATLTTTTYGTISDDWNGPFNGCSSLNSVSFAEGITSILSHLFENCNGIREIKIPDGVALIGENAFKNSTLTSIDIPGSVTSIESKAFNSCANLISIKLPDSVTAMGTAVFEGCSNLTDV
-1155 TLPSSRENIMAS
+1155 TLPGTRMNIMAD
-1167 TFAGCT
+1167 T
-1173 ALEKLVLPESVKN
+1173 
-1186 IRDSAFKNCTALKE
+1186 FKNCTSLKKIVLPETVQYIRSGAFSNCIALKE
-1200 LVWSKAPEL
+1200 IVWSKAPEL
-1209 IESNA
+1209 IDSNA

-1348 FAKTN
+1348 FANTN

-1384 MLTVTPEDFTDEVVW
+1384 TLTVTPEDFTDEVVW

-1494 LVTALKKGTSTVT
+1494 LVTALKKGTTTVT

-1592 GTELAG
+1592 GTDLAG

-1684 GSYSYT
+1684 GSYT

>member
-33 IEWVQQLVK
+33 IEWVRQLVK
-42 AFDMTVEENNYP
+42 AFDMTVEEDNYP

-103 NFCLGFQLDQGT
+103 NFCLGFQLDQG
-115 AYTYAESAEVSYPD
+115 AEYTYAESAEASYPD

-161 LKDAAAVM
+161 LKDAAAVIA
-169 GLSAVSEDYN
+169 GDKVDVGHNN
-179 SVYKFLDGVIVV
+179 SFTYESGVVEIPESTPVEINE
-191 PDGTDVSVQ
+191 DGTI
-200 DDTVTIVNCPVTIQ
+200 TVV
-214 SGDLFVIYQNTI
+214 DLPAAVKVGTTFVIYRGGFPKGYKAVSIREDGQTSVLTVEKVALDSILSSADAEGRVQGDLADFEPADGVDIAYIFSDGSETTDRTQAARATKHIKDIVLNKTI
-226 PVGYQAT
+226 SG
-233 SVAVSRQNTVIS
+233 VAVSATLSELSLDYGLSGGPTTPVSARVILNGDASISSTIPFS
-245 AVRAEDGAI
+245 APA
-254 FEDVDA
+254 
-260 QGVIEADLS
+260 
-269 SVIPLDGSEVSYYVE
+269 
-284 DLGEEFPTYAQAQAA
+284 
-299 IQASGTIKSKAELN
+299 
-313 VKRKVD
+313 
-319 LGNGGSIELN
+319 SIELGYVPVG
-329 FKAKNAV
+329 FFGSITITADIGV
-336 VSYNVSVFD
+336 DGTITLSYGYSFSMGVSYSSMD
-345 GIASVKLDFDYEL
+345 GFRAIAN
-358 HHVVKLDYP
+358 
-367 SAFELDDIRLA
+367 
-378 ILGVPGVGGVTFS
+378 FS
-391 VETEASIASDSIEK
+391 KE
-405 GHASQELSFSKANG
+405 SFSLAANFNVHAG
-419 VRFVPK
+419 LKVAANITNLEFIYGTIYAR
-425 IGAKSFTV
+425 IGAQCNYMVVPHSEPEYPDLCV
-433 STEGTAK
+433 GT
-440 VGLVAKL
+440 
-447 GITEMPVLNAY
+447 
-458 GYLKAGVT
+458 
-466 CELKQMTYNDAP
+466 DSW
-478 LKCVHFAAY
+478 
-487 LYANGGF
+487 LYANVGLNVGV
-494 EASVKLFN
+494 SCWKIN
-502 YSRETSLDY
+502 KSYSKQIDIWSRS
-511 PIYTDENSPIRIVH
+511 NSPIRTVSH
-525 HYEDGKNVPKCTR
+525 LE
-538 DNVASWFGVLGG
+538 DNVWVPSCTCDTTGVFGRY
-550 FDDWYTSGDS
+550 FTPINSRYYND
-560 PYMSSGWSSG
+560 
-570 FGGTGYGRD
+570 GRRD
-579 GQPIVIYTYSLDDD
+579 VVNMPTYTYTVDGNG
-593 ENATI
+593 NATI
-598 TSYKGNATSLIIPS
+598 TGYSGGVAALFIPETI
-612 KLDRYTVVAIGNE
+612 DGH
-625 AFKGNSLLR
+625 
-634 AVSFPDT
+634 T
-641 VTAIGDLAFFGCNSL
+641 VTAIGN
-656 SSITLNDGLTT
+656 
-667 IGTRAFA
+667 RAFKGNLRLA
-674 SCTSLWAIDI
+674 AVTI
-684 PDTVTK
+684 PDTVTE
-690 ISAGAF
+690 IGQDAF
-696 AQCSALHYVKLS
+696 SGC
-708 STLEQMDAHA
+708 TG
-718 FFDCDSLT
+718 LT
-726 SITIPKTLTKS
+726 SIKLPKNLKTLERDAFRGCTGLTSVLIPKTVENTH
-737 SDAYINEYA
+737 YY
-746 YGYQNGAFYNCDGLK
+746 YDGIYSPFRGCNNLQEVK
-761 NVTIEDGAT
+761 FEDGMT
-770 IVAGGLFAN
+770 R
-779 CPGIESITIPNSVT
+779 IPNS
-793 EIGDY
+793 ILCFC
-798 AFGNCIHLTDV
+798 AA
-809 KLSESLTKLGGQSFA
+809 KLN
-824 KCTALEKI
+824 I
-832 TIPNSVEIICA
+832 V
-843 GAFAKCSALSD
+843 
-854 VKLSS
+854 
-859 RLVQMDAHAFFDCDK
+859 
-874 LTFITIPKTLA
+874 
-885 KSGTAYIPEY
+885 
-895 AYDYQ
+895 
-900 FGAFYNCDGLK
+900 
-911 DVTIENGTTV
+911 
-921 VASGLFANCPGIEAI
+921 
-936 TIPDSVTSIGE
+936 
-947 YAFGNCAHLTDV
+947 
-959 KLSDSLTKLGKQS
+959 
-972 FAKCSALEKIAIPDS
+972 
-987 VEIISAGAFAKC
+987 
-999 SALSDVKLSSRLVQ
+999 
-1013 MDAHAFFDCD
+1013 
-1023 SLTSITIPK
+1023 
-1032 TLTKSGTAYIPEY
+1032 
-1045 VYDYQ
+1045 
-1050 SGAFYNCDGLKDV
+1050 
-1063 TIEDSATVVAGGLF
+1063 
-1077 ANCPGIE
+1077 
-1084 TITIPDS
+1084 IPDS
-1091 VTEIGDSA
+1091 VTEIGEAA
-1099 FFKATGLKHVDFGKG
+1099 FLNSGIVAVTIPDAVTEIEEDAFRGCTGLASIKLPKNL
-1114 VKTINA
+1114 KTLERD
-1120 NAFNT
+1120 AFRGCTGLTSVLIPKTVENT
-1125 CTSLLEVKIP
+1125 HYYYDGIYSPFRGCNNLQEVKFEDGMTRIPNSILCFCAAKLNIVIP
-1135 DSMTSMGKSVFANC
+1135 DSVTEIGEAAFLNSGIVAVTIPDAVTEIEEDAFRGCTGLTDIKLPDSVVNIGTKIFANC

-1155 TLPSSRENIMAS
+1155 TLPNAWELIPAS
-1167 TFAGCT
+1167 TFEGCT
-1173 ALEKLVLPESVKN
+1173 ALEKLVLPESVQY
-1186 IRDSAFKNCTALKE
+1186 IRDGAFKNCTALKE
-1200 LVWSKAPEL
+1200 IVWSKAPEL
-1209 IESNA
+1209 IDSNA

-1250 DSVTSLGDSVFYDCD
+1250 DGVTSLGDSVFYDCD

-1348 FAKTN
+1348 FANTN

-1384 MLTVTPEDFTDEVVW
+1384 TLTVTPEDFTDEVVW

-1494 LVTALKKGTSTVT
+1494 LVTALKKGTATVT

-1541 DYPDSCT
+1541 DYPGSCT

-1560 LYVTFDERTRME
+1560 LYVTFDERTCME

-1583 NGQQIGKYT
+1583 NGQQVGKYT

-1598 TTVTVPGDMVKIQ
+1598 TTVTVPGDTVKIQ

>member
-103 NFCLGFQLDQGT
+103 NFCLGFQLDQG
-115 AYTYAESAEVSYPD
+115 AEYTYAESAEVSYPD

-150 QTLTSTEATAM
+150 QTVTSTEAAAM
-161 LKDAAAVM
+161 LKDAAAVIA
-169 GLSAVSEDYN
+169 GDKIDVNHDN
-179 SVYKFLDGVIVV
+179 SFTYESGVVEIPESTPVEINE
-191 PDGTDVSVQ
+191 DGTI
-200 DDTVTIVNCPVTIQ
+200 TVVNLPAAVTV
-214 SGDLFVIYQNTI
+214 GTTFVIYRDGFPNGYKAVSIRQNGHTSVLTVEKVALDSILSSADAEGRVRSDLADFEAADGVDIAYIFSDGSETTDRAQAARATKSIQDIVLNKTISGVTVSVTLSKLSLDYALSGGAGRSVSALAILNGEAAISSTIPFSAPASIELGYI
-226 PVGYQAT
+226 PVGLLGSITITADIG
-233 SVAVSRQNTVIS
+233 V
-245 AVRAEDGAI
+245 DGTI
-254 FEDVDA
+254 T
-260 QGVIEADLS
+260 LS
-269 SVIPLDGSEVSYYVE
+269 YGCDFSMGVSYSSAGGFRAIADFTRESFSLAANFNVHAG
-284 DLGEEFPTYAQAQAA
+284 LKVAANITNLEFIY
-299 IQASGTIKSKAELN
+299 GTIYARIGAQCNYMVVPHSEPEYPDLCVGTDAWMYANVGLN
-313 VKRKVD
+313 V
-319 LGNGGSIELN
+319 G
-329 FKAKNAV
+329 
-336 VSYNVSVFD
+336 VSCWKIKESYSKQ
-345 GIASVKLDFDYEL
+345 I
-358 HHVVKLDYP
+358 
-367 SAFELDDIRLA
+367 DIW
-378 ILGVPGVGGVTFS
+378 
-391 VETEASIASDSIEK
+391 
-405 GHASQELSFSKANG
+405 
-419 VRFVPK
+419 
-425 IGAKSFTV
+425 
-433 STEGTAK
+433 
-440 VGLVAKL
+440 
-447 GITEMPVLNAY
+447 
-458 GYLKAGVT
+458 
-466 CELKQMTYNDAP
+466 
-478 LKCVHFAAY
+478 
-487 LYANGGF
+487 
-494 EASVKLFN
+494 
-502 YSRETSLDY
+502 SRS
-511 PIYTDENSPIRIVH
+511 NSPIRTVSH
-525 HYEDGKNVPKCTR
+525 LE
-538 DNVASWFGVLGG
+538 DNVWVPSCTCDTTGVFGRY
-550 FDDWYTSGDS
+550 FTPINSRYYND
-560 PYMSSGWSSG
+560 
-570 FGGTGYGRD
+570 GRRD
-579 GQPIVIYTYSLDDD
+579 VVNMPTYTYTVDGNG
-593 ENATI
+593 NATI
-598 TSYKGNATSLIIPS
+598 TGYSGGVAALFIPETI
-612 KLDRYTVVAIGNE
+612 DGH
-625 AFKGNSLLR
+625 
-634 AVSFPDT
+634 T
-641 VTAIGDLAFFGCNSL
+641 VTAIGN
-656 SSITLNDGLTT
+656 
-667 IGTRAFA
+667 RAFKGNLRLA
-674 SCTSLWAIDI
+674 AVTI
-684 PDTVTK
+684 PDTVTE
-690 ISAGAF
+690 IGQDAFSGCRNLTSVSLSNNLDSIYESAFESTAI
-696 AQCSALHYVKLS
+696 
-708 STLEQMDAHA
+708 STL
-718 FFDCDSLT
+718 SLP
-726 SITIPKTLTKS
+726 SKLTRLDRK
-737 SDAYINEYA
+737 A
-746 YGYQNGAFYNCDGLK
+746 
-761 NVTIEDGAT
+761 
-770 IVAGGLFAN
+770 FAN
-779 CPGIESITIPNSVT
+779 CTNLQHVSIPATLTTTTYGTISDDWNGPFNGCSSLNSV
-793 EIGDY
+793 
-798 AFGNCIHLTDV
+798 
-809 KLSESLTKLGGQSFA
+809 SFA
-824 KCTALEKI
+824 E
-832 TIPNSVEIICA
+832 
-843 GAFAKCSALSD
+843 
-854 VKLSS
+854 
-859 RLVQMDAHAFFDCDK
+859 
-874 LTFITIPKTLA
+874 
-885 KSGTAYIPEY
+885 
-895 AYDYQ
+895 
-900 FGAFYNCDGLK
+900 
-911 DVTIENGTTV
+911 
-921 VASGLFANCPGIEAI
+921 GI
-936 TIPDSVTSIGE
+936 TSILSHLFE
-947 YAFGNCAHLTDV
+947 NCNGLR
-959 KLSDSLTKLGKQS
+959 
-972 FAKCSALEKIAIPDS
+972 
-987 VEIISAGAFAKC
+987 EIS
-999 SALSDVKLSSRLVQ
+999 
-1013 MDAHAFFDCD
+1013 
-1023 SLTSITIPK
+1023 
-1032 TLTKSGTAYIPEY
+1032 
-1045 VYDYQ
+1045 
-1050 SGAFYNCDGLKDV
+1050 
-1063 TIEDSATVVAGGLF
+1063 
-1077 ANCPGIE
+1077 
-1084 TITIPDS
+1084 IPDS
-1091 VTEIGDSA
+1091 VTEIGEKAFKNCRNLASVSLGNNLDSIYESA
-1099 FFKATGLKHVDFGKG
+1099 FESTAISTLSLPNRLTRLDRKA
-1114 VKTINA
+1114 
-1120 NAFNT
+1120 
-1125 CTSLLEVKIP
+1125 
-1135 DSMTSMGKSVFANC
+1135 FANC
-1149 TSLTDV
+1149 TNLQHVSIPATLTTTTYGTISDDWNGPFNGCSSLNSVSFAEGITSILSHLFENCNGIREIKIPDGVALIGENAFKNSTLTSIDIPGSVTSIESKAFNSCANLISIKLPDSVTAMGTAVFEGCSNLTDV
-1155 TLPSSRENIMAS
+1155 TLPGTRMNIMAD
-1167 TFAGCT
+1167 T
-1173 ALEKLVLPESVKN
+1173 
-1186 IRDSAFKNCTALKE
+1186 FKNCTSLKKIVLPETVQYIRSGAFSNCIALKE
-1200 LVWSKAPEL
+1200 IVWSKAPEL
-1209 IESNA
+1209 IDSNA

-1348 FAKTN
+1348 FANTN

-1384 MLTVTPEDFTDEVVW
+1384 TLTVTPEDFTDEVVW

-1494 LVTALKKGTSTVT
+1494 LVTALKKGTTTVT

-1541 DYPDSCT
+1541 DYPGSCT

-1560 LYVTFDERTRME
+1560 LYVTFDERTCME

-1583 NGQQIGKYT
+1583 NGQQVGKYT

-1598 TTVTVPGDMVKIQ
+1598 TTVTAPGDTVKIQ

-1755 SAVTNSASVKW
+1755 SAVTNSAAVKW

>member
-42 AFDMTVEENNYP
+42 TFGMTVEEDNYP
-54 DNYYSDMEETSAGY
+54 DNYYSDMEETSTGY

-76 FGVIDLEAGSAF
+76 FGVIDLEAGLAF

-103 NFCLGFQLDQGT
+103 NFCLGFQLDQG
-115 AYTYAESAEVSYPD
+115 AEYTYAESAEVSYPD

-150 QTLTSTEATAM
+150 QTVTSTEAAAM
-161 LKDAAAVM
+161 LKDAAAVIA
-169 GLSAVSEDYN
+169 GDKIDVNHDN
-179 SVYKFLDGVIVV
+179 SFTYESGVVEIPESTPVEINE
-191 PDGTDVSVQ
+191 DGTI
-200 DDTVTIVNCPVTIQ
+200 TVVNLPAAVTV
-214 SGDLFVIYQNTI
+214 GTTFVIYRDGFPNGYKAVSIRQNGHTSVLTVEKVALDSILSSADAEGRVRSDLADFEAAYGVDIAYIFSDGSETTDRAQAARATKSIQDIVLNKTISGVTVSVTLSKLSLDYALSGGAGRSVSALAILNGEAAISSTIPFSAPASIELGYI
-226 PVGYQAT
+226 PVGLLGSITITADIG
-233 SVAVSRQNTVIS
+233 V
-245 AVRAEDGAI
+245 DGTI
-254 FEDVDA
+254 T
-260 QGVIEADLS
+260 LS
-269 SVIPLDGSEVSYYVE
+269 YGCDFSMGVSYSSAGGFRAIADFNRESFSLAANFNVHAG
-284 DLGEEFPTYAQAQAA
+284 LKVAANITNLEFIY
-299 IQASGTIKSKAELN
+299 GTIYARIGAQCNYMVVPHSEPEYPDLCVGTDAWMYANVGLN
-313 VKRKVD
+313 V
-319 LGNGGSIELN
+319 G
-329 FKAKNAV
+329 
-336 VSYNVSVFD
+336 VSCWKIKESYSKQ
-345 GIASVKLDFDYEL
+345 I
-358 HHVVKLDYP
+358 
-367 SAFELDDIRLA
+367 DIW
-378 ILGVPGVGGVTFS
+378 
-391 VETEASIASDSIEK
+391 
-405 GHASQELSFSKANG
+405 
-419 VRFVPK
+419 
-425 IGAKSFTV
+425 
-433 STEGTAK
+433 
-440 VGLVAKL
+440 
-447 GITEMPVLNAY
+447 
-458 GYLKAGVT
+458 
-466 CELKQMTYNDAP
+466 
-478 LKCVHFAAY
+478 
-487 LYANGGF
+487 
-494 EASVKLFN
+494 
-502 YSRETSLDY
+502 SRS
-511 PIYTDENSPIRIVH
+511 NSPIRTVSH
-525 HYEDGKNVPKCTR
+525 LE
-538 DNVASWFGVLGG
+538 DNVWVPSCTCDTTGVFGRY
-550 FDDWYTSGDS
+550 FTPINSRYYND
-560 PYMSSGWSSG
+560 
-570 FGGTGYGRD
+570 GRRD
-579 GQPIVIYTYSLDDD
+579 VVNMPTYTYTVDGNG
-593 ENATI
+593 NATI
-598 TSYKGNATSLIIPS
+598 TGYSGGVAALFIPETI
-612 KLDRYTVVAIGNE
+612 DGH
-625 AFKGNSLLR
+625 
-634 AVSFPDT
+634 T
-641 VTAIGDLAFFGCNSL
+641 VTAIGN
-656 SSITLNDGLTT
+656 
-667 IGTRAFA
+667 RAFKGNLRLA
-674 SCTSLWAIDI
+674 AVTI
-684 PDTVTK
+684 PDTVTE
-690 ISAGAF
+690 IEEDAF
-696 AQCSALHYVKLS
+696 RGCTGLTDVELPKNLK
-708 STLEQMDAHA
+708 TLGKDA
-718 FFDCDSLT
+718 FNGCTGLT
-726 SITIPKTLTKS
+726 SVLIPKTVENTRS
-737 SDAYINEYA
+737 YY
-746 YGYQNGAFYNCDGLK
+746 DGIYSPFRGCNNLQEVK
-761 NVTIEDGAT
+761 FEDGMTRISNSILCFCAAKLN
-770 IVAGGLFAN
+770 IV
-779 CPGIESITIPNSVT
+779 
-793 EIGDY
+793 
-798 AFGNCIHLTDV
+798 
-809 KLSESLTKLGGQSFA
+809 
-824 KCTALEKI
+824 
-832 TIPNSVEIICA
+832 
-843 GAFAKCSALSD
+843 
-854 VKLSS
+854 
-859 RLVQMDAHAFFDCDK
+859 
-874 LTFITIPKTLA
+874 
-885 KSGTAYIPEY
+885 
-895 AYDYQ
+895 
-900 FGAFYNCDGLK
+900 
-911 DVTIENGTTV
+911 
-921 VASGLFANCPGIEAI
+921 
-936 TIPDSVTSIGE
+936 
-947 YAFGNCAHLTDV
+947 
-959 KLSDSLTKLGKQS
+959 
-972 FAKCSALEKIAIPDS
+972 
-987 VEIISAGAFAKC
+987 
-999 SALSDVKLSSRLVQ
+999 
-1013 MDAHAFFDCD
+1013 
-1023 SLTSITIPK
+1023 
-1032 TLTKSGTAYIPEY
+1032 
-1045 VYDYQ
+1045 
-1050 SGAFYNCDGLKDV
+1050 
-1063 TIEDSATVVAGGLF
+1063 
-1077 ANCPGIE
+1077 
-1084 TITIPDS
+1084 IPDS
-1091 VTEIGDSA
+1091 VTEIGEAA
-1099 FFKATGLKHVDFGKG
+1099 FLNSGIVAVTIPDAVTEIEEDAFRGCTGL
-1114 VKTINA
+1114 
-1120 NAFNT
+1120 
-1125 CTSLLEVKIP
+1125 TSIRLPESVVNIGTKI
-1135 DSMTSMGKSVFANC
+1135 FANC

-1155 TLPSSRENIMAS
+1155 TLPSTWESIPAS

-1479 WTSSDPAVASVDENG
+1479 WTSSDPTVASVDENG

>member
-42 AFDMTVEENNYP
+42 TFGMTVEEDNYP
-54 DNYYSDMEETSAGY
+54 DNYYSDMEETSTGY

-76 FGVIDLEAGSAF
+76 FGVIDLEAGLAF

-103 NFCLGFQLDQGT
+103 NFCLGFQLDQG
-115 AYTYAESAEVSYPD
+115 AEYTYAESAEVSYPD

-150 QTLTSTEATAM
+150 QTVTSTEAAAM
-161 LKDAAAVM
+161 LKDAAAVIA
-169 GLSAVSEDYN
+169 GDKIDVNHDN
-179 SVYKFLDGVIVV
+179 SFTYESGVVEIPESTPVEINE
-191 PDGTDVSVQ
+191 DGTI
-200 DDTVTIVNCPVTIQ
+200 TVVNLPAAVTV
-214 SGDLFVIYQNTI
+214 GTTFVIYRDGFPNGYKAVSIRQNGHTSVLTVEKVALDSILSSADAEGRVRSDLADFEAADGVDIAYIFSDGSETTDRAQAARATKSIQDIVLNKTISGVTVSVTRSKLSLDYALSGGAGRSVSALAILNGEAAISSTIPFSAPASIELGYI
-226 PVGYQAT
+226 PVGLLGSITITADIG
-233 SVAVSRQNTVIS
+233 V
-245 AVRAEDGAI
+245 DGTI
-254 FEDVDA
+254 T
-260 QGVIEADLS
+260 LS
-269 SVIPLDGSEVSYYVE
+269 YGCDFSMGVSYSSAGGFRAIADFTRESFSLAANFNVHAG
-284 DLGEEFPTYAQAQAA
+284 LKVAANITNLEFIY
-299 IQASGTIKSKAELN
+299 GTIYARIGAQCNYMVVPHSEPEYPDLCVGTDAWMYANVGLN
-313 VKRKVD
+313 V
-319 LGNGGSIELN
+319 G
-329 FKAKNAV
+329 
-336 VSYNVSVFD
+336 VSCWKIKESYSKQ
-345 GIASVKLDFDYEL
+345 I
-358 HHVVKLDYP
+358 
-367 SAFELDDIRLA
+367 DIW
-378 ILGVPGVGGVTFS
+378 
-391 VETEASIASDSIEK
+391 
-405 GHASQELSFSKANG
+405 
-419 VRFVPK
+419 
-425 IGAKSFTV
+425 
-433 STEGTAK
+433 
-440 VGLVAKL
+440 
-447 GITEMPVLNAY
+447 
-458 GYLKAGVT
+458 
-466 CELKQMTYNDAP
+466 
-478 LKCVHFAAY
+478 
-487 LYANGGF
+487 
-494 EASVKLFN
+494 
-502 YSRETSLDY
+502 SRS
-511 PIYTDENSPIRIVH
+511 NSPIRTVSH
-525 HYEDGKNVPKCTR
+525 LE
-538 DNVASWFGVLGG
+538 DNVWVPSCTCDTTGVFGRY
-550 FDDWYTSGDS
+550 FTPINSRYYND
-560 PYMSSGWSSG
+560 
-570 FGGTGYGRD
+570 GRRD
-579 GQPIVIYTYSLDDD
+579 VVNMPTYTYTVDGNG
-593 ENATI
+593 NATI
-598 TSYKGNATSLIIPS
+598 TGYSGGVAALFIPETI
-612 KLDRYTVVAIGNE
+612 DGH
-625 AFKGNSLLR
+625 
-634 AVSFPDT
+634 T
-641 VTAIGDLAFFGCNSL
+641 VTAIGN
-656 SSITLNDGLTT
+656 
-667 IGTRAFA
+667 RAFKGNLRLA
-674 SCTSLWAIDI
+674 AVTI
-684 PDTVTK
+684 PDTVTEIGQDAFSGCRNLTSVSLSNNLDSIYESAFESTA
-690 ISAGAF
+690 ISTLSLPSKLTRLDRKAF
-696 AQCSALHYVKLS
+696 ANCTNLQHVSIPATLTTTTYGTISDDWNGPFNGCSSLNSVSFAEGITSILSHLFENCNGIREIKIPDGVALIGENAFKN
-708 STLEQMDAHA
+708 ST
-718 FFDCDSLT
+718 LT
-726 SITIPKTLTKS
+726 SIDIPGS
-737 SDAYINEYA
+737 
-746 YGYQNGAFYNCDGLK
+746 
-761 NVTIEDGAT
+761 VTS
-770 IVAGGLFAN
+770 
-779 CPGIESITIPNSVT
+779 IESKAFNSCANL
-793 EIGDY
+793 IS
-798 AFGNCIHLTDV
+798 I
-809 KLSESLTKLGGQSFA
+809 KL
-824 KCTALEKI
+824 
-832 TIPNSVEIICA
+832 
-843 GAFAKCSALSD
+843 
-854 VKLSS
+854 
-859 RLVQMDAHAFFDCDK
+859 
-874 LTFITIPKTLA
+874 
-885 KSGTAYIPEY
+885 
-895 AYDYQ
+895 
-900 FGAFYNCDGLK
+900 
-911 DVTIENGTTV
+911 
-921 VASGLFANCPGIEAI
+921 
-936 TIPDSVTSIGE
+936 PDSVT
-947 YAFGNCAHLTDV
+947 A
-959 KLSDSLTKLGKQS
+959 
-972 FAKCSALEKIAIPDS
+972 
-987 VEIISAGAFAKC
+987 
-999 SALSDVKLSSRLVQ
+999 
-1013 MDAHAFFDCD
+1013 M
-1023 SLTSITIPK
+1023 
-1032 TLTKSGTAYIPEY
+1032 GTA
-1045 VYDYQ
+1045 
-1050 SGAFYNCDGLKDV
+1050 
-1063 TIEDSATVVAGGLF
+1063 
-1077 ANCPGIE
+1077 
-1084 TITIPDS
+1084 
-1091 VTEIGDSA
+1091 
-1099 FFKATGLKHVDFGKG
+1099 
-1114 VKTINA
+1114 
-1120 NAFNT
+1120 
-1125 CTSLLEVKIP
+1125 
-1135 DSMTSMGKSVFANC
+1135 VFEGCSN
-1149 TSLTDV
+1149 LTDV
-1155 TLPSSRENIMAS
+1155 TLPGTRMNIMAD
-1167 TFAGCT
+1167 T
-1173 ALEKLVLPESVKN
+1173 
-1186 IRDSAFKNCTALKE
+1186 FKNCTSLKKIVLPETVQYIRSGAFSNCIALKE
-1200 LVWSKAPEL
+1200 IVWSKAPEL
-1209 IESNA
+1209 IDSNA

-1348 FAKTN
+1348 FANTN

-1384 MLTVTPEDFTDEVVW
+1384 TLTVTPEDFTDEVVW

-1494 LVTALKKGTSTVT
+1494 LVTALKKGTTTVT

-1592 GTELAG
+1592 GTDLAG

>member
-42 AFDMTVEENNYP
+42 TFGMTVEEDNYP
-54 DNYYSDMEETSAGY
+54 DNYYSDMEETSTGY

-76 FGVIDLEAGSAF
+76 FGVIDLEAGLAF

-103 NFCLGFQLDQGT
+103 NFCLGFQLDQG
-115 AYTYAESAEVSYPD
+115 AEYTYAESAEVSYPD

-150 QTLTSTEATAM
+150 QTVTSTEAAAM
-161 LKDAAAVM
+161 LKDAAAVIA
-169 GLSAVSEDYN
+169 GDKIDVNHDN
-179 SVYKFLDGVIVV
+179 SFTYESGVVEIPESTPVEINE
-191 PDGTDVSVQ
+191 DGTI
-200 DDTVTIVNCPVTIQ
+200 TVVNLPAAVTV
-214 SGDLFVIYQNTI
+214 GTTFVIYRDGFPNGYKAVSIRQNGHTSVLTVEKVALDSILSSADAEGRVRSDLADFEAADGVDIAYIFSDGSETTDRAQAARATKSIQDIVLNKTISGVTVSVTLSKLSLDYALSGGAGRSVSALAILNGEAAISSTIPFSAPASIELGYI
-226 PVGYQAT
+226 PVGLLGSITITADIG
-233 SVAVSRQNTVIS
+233 V
-245 AVRAEDGAI
+245 DGTI
-254 FEDVDA
+254 T
-260 QGVIEADLS
+260 LS
-269 SVIPLDGSEVSYYVE
+269 YGCDFSMGVSYSSAGGFRAIADFTRESFSLAANFNVHAG
-284 DLGEEFPTYAQAQAA
+284 LKVAANITNLEFIY
-299 IQASGTIKSKAELN
+299 GTIYARIGAQCNYMVVPHSEPEYPDLCVGTDAWMYANVGLN
-313 VKRKVD
+313 V
-319 LGNGGSIELN
+319 G
-329 FKAKNAV
+329 
-336 VSYNVSVFD
+336 VSCWKIKESYSKQ
-345 GIASVKLDFDYEL
+345 I
-358 HHVVKLDYP
+358 
-367 SAFELDDIRLA
+367 DIW
-378 ILGVPGVGGVTFS
+378 
-391 VETEASIASDSIEK
+391 
-405 GHASQELSFSKANG
+405 
-419 VRFVPK
+419 
-425 IGAKSFTV
+425 
-433 STEGTAK
+433 
-440 VGLVAKL
+440 
-447 GITEMPVLNAY
+447 
-458 GYLKAGVT
+458 
-466 CELKQMTYNDAP
+466 
-478 LKCVHFAAY
+478 
-487 LYANGGF
+487 
-494 EASVKLFN
+494 
-502 YSRETSLDY
+502 SRS
-511 PIYTDENSPIRIVH
+511 NSPIRTVSH
-525 HYEDGKNVPKCTR
+525 LE
-538 DNVASWFGVLGG
+538 DNVWVPSCTCDTTGVFGRY
-550 FDDWYTSGDS
+550 FTPINSRYYND
-560 PYMSSGWSSG
+560 
-570 FGGTGYGRD
+570 GRRD
-579 GQPIVIYTYSLDDD
+579 VVNMPTYTYTVDGNG
-593 ENATI
+593 NATI
-598 TSYKGNATSLIIPS
+598 TGYSGGVAALFIPETI
-612 KLDRYTVVAIGNE
+612 DGH
-625 AFKGNSLLR
+625 
-634 AVSFPDT
+634 T
-641 VTAIGDLAFFGCNSL
+641 VTAIGN
-656 SSITLNDGLTT
+656 
-667 IGTRAFA
+667 RAFKGNLRLA
-674 SCTSLWAIDI
+674 AVTI
-684 PDTVTK
+684 PDTVTEIGQDAFSGCRNLTSVSLSNNLDSIYESAFESTA
-690 ISAGAF
+690 ISTLSLPSKLTRLDRKAF
-696 AQCSALHYVKLS
+696 ANCTNLQHVSIPATLTTTTYGTISDDWNGPFNGCSSLNSVSFAEGITSILSHLFENCNGIREIKIPDGVALIGENAFKN
-708 STLEQMDAHA
+708 ST
-718 FFDCDSLT
+718 LT
-726 SITIPKTLTKS
+726 SIDIPGS
-737 SDAYINEYA
+737 
-746 YGYQNGAFYNCDGLK
+746 
-761 NVTIEDGAT
+761 VTS
-770 IVAGGLFAN
+770 
-779 CPGIESITIPNSVT
+779 IESKAFNSCANL
-793 EIGDY
+793 IS
-798 AFGNCIHLTDV
+798 I
-809 KLSESLTKLGGQSFA
+809 KL
-824 KCTALEKI
+824 
-832 TIPNSVEIICA
+832 
-843 GAFAKCSALSD
+843 
-854 VKLSS
+854 
-859 RLVQMDAHAFFDCDK
+859 
-874 LTFITIPKTLA
+874 
-885 KSGTAYIPEY
+885 
-895 AYDYQ
+895 
-900 FGAFYNCDGLK
+900 
-911 DVTIENGTTV
+911 
-921 VASGLFANCPGIEAI
+921 
-936 TIPDSVTSIGE
+936 PDSVT
-947 YAFGNCAHLTDV
+947 A
-959 KLSDSLTKLGKQS
+959 
-972 FAKCSALEKIAIPDS
+972 
-987 VEIISAGAFAKC
+987 
-999 SALSDVKLSSRLVQ
+999 
-1013 MDAHAFFDCD
+1013 M
-1023 SLTSITIPK
+1023 
-1032 TLTKSGTAYIPEY
+1032 GTA
-1045 VYDYQ
+1045 
-1050 SGAFYNCDGLKDV
+1050 
-1063 TIEDSATVVAGGLF
+1063 
-1077 ANCPGIE
+1077 
-1084 TITIPDS
+1084 
-1091 VTEIGDSA
+1091 
-1099 FFKATGLKHVDFGKG
+1099 
-1114 VKTINA
+1114 
-1120 NAFNT
+1120 
-1125 CTSLLEVKIP
+1125 
-1135 DSMTSMGKSVFANC
+1135 VFEGCSN
-1149 TSLTDV
+1149 LTDV
-1155 TLPSSRENIMAS
+1155 TLPGTRMNIMAD
-1167 TFAGCT
+1167 T
-1173 ALEKLVLPESVKN
+1173 
-1186 IRDSAFKNCTALKE
+1186 FKNCTSLKKIVLPETVQYIRSGAFSNCIALKE
-1200 LVWSKAPEL
+1200 IVWSKAPEL
-1209 IESNA
+1209 IDSNA

-1348 FAKTN
+1348 FANTN

-1384 MLTVTPEDFTDEVVW
+1384 TLTVTPEDFTDEVVW

-1494 LVTALKKGTSTVT
+1494 LVTALKKGTTTVT

-1592 GTELAG
+1592 GTDLAG

>member
-33 IEWVQQLVK
+33 IEWVRQLVK
-42 AFDMTVEENNYP
+42 AFDMTVEEDNYP

-103 NFCLGFQLDQGT
+103 NFCLGFQLDQG
-115 AYTYAESAEVSYPD
+115 AEYTYAESAEVSYPD

-150 QTLTSTEATAM
+150 QTLTSAEATAM
-161 LKDAAAVM
+161 LKDAAAVIA
-169 GLSAVSEDYN
+169 GDKVDVGHNN
-179 SVYKFLDGVIVV
+179 SFTYESGVVEIPESTPVEINE
-191 PDGTDVSVQ
+191 DGTI
-200 DDTVTIVNCPVTIQ
+200 TVVNLPAAVKVGTT
-214 SGDLFVIYQNTI
+214 FVIYRGGFPKGYKAVSIREDGQTSVLTVEKVALDSILSSADAEGRVQGDLADFEPADGVDIAYIFSDGSETTDRTQAARATKHIKDIVLNKTI
-226 PVGYQAT
+226 SG
-233 SVAVSRQNTVIS
+233 VAVSATLSELSLDYGLSGGPTTPVSARVILNGDASISSTIPFS
-245 AVRAEDGAI
+245 APA
-254 FEDVDA
+254 
-260 QGVIEADLS
+260 
-269 SVIPLDGSEVSYYVE
+269 
-284 DLGEEFPTYAQAQAA
+284 
-299 IQASGTIKSKAELN
+299 
-313 VKRKVD
+313 
-319 LGNGGSIELN
+319 SIELGYVPVG
-329 FKAKNAV
+329 FFGSITITADIGV
-336 VSYNVSVFD
+336 DGTITLSYGCSFSMGVSYSSMD
-345 GIASVKLDFDYEL
+345 GFRAIAN
-358 HHVVKLDYP
+358 
-367 SAFELDDIRLA
+367 
-378 ILGVPGVGGVTFS
+378 FS
-391 VETEASIASDSIEK
+391 KE
-405 GHASQELSFSKANG
+405 SFSLAANFNVHAG
-419 VRFVPK
+419 LKVAANITNLEFIHGTIYAR
-425 IGAKSFTV
+425 IGAQCNYMVVPHSEPEYPDLCV
-433 STEGTAK
+433 GT
-440 VGLVAKL
+440 
-447 GITEMPVLNAY
+447 
-458 GYLKAGVT
+458 
-466 CELKQMTYNDAP
+466 DSW
-478 LKCVHFAAY
+478 
-487 LYANGGF
+487 LYANVGLNVGV
-494 EASVKLFN
+494 SCWKIN
-502 YSRETSLDY
+502 KSYSKQIDIWSRR
-511 PIYTDENSPIRIVH
+511 NSPIRTVSH
-525 HYEDGKNVPKCTR
+525 LE
-538 DNVASWFGVLGG
+538 DNVWVPSCTCDTTGVFGRY
-550 FDDWYTSGDS
+550 FTPINSRYYND
-560 PYMSSGWSSG
+560 
-570 FGGTGYGRD
+570 GRRD
-579 GQPIVIYTYSLDDD
+579 VVNMPTYTYTVDGDG
-593 ENATI
+593 NATI
-598 TSYKGNATSLIIPS
+598 TGYSGGVAALFIPETI
-612 KLDRYTVVAIGNE
+612 DGH
-625 AFKGNSLLR
+625 
-634 AVSFPDT
+634 T
-641 VTAIGDLAFFGCNSL
+641 VTAIGY
-656 SSITLNDGLTT
+656 
-667 IGTRAFA
+667 RAFKGNLRLA
-674 SCTSLWAIDI
+674 AVTI
-684 PDTVTK
+684 PDTITE
-690 ISAGAF
+690 IGQDAF
-696 AQCSALHYVKLS
+696 SGC
-708 STLEQMDAHA
+708 TG
-718 FFDCDSLT
+718 LT
-726 SITIPKTLTKS
+726 SIKLPKNLKTLGGDAFRDCTGLTSVLIPKTVESIHTYS
-737 SDAYINEYA
+737 
-746 YGYQNGAFYNCDGLK
+746 NGFFCPFRGCDNLQEVK
-761 NVTIEDGAT
+761 FEDGMT
-770 IVAGGLFAN
+770 R
-779 CPGIESITIPNSVT
+779 IPNL
-793 EIGDY
+793 ILGFCG
-798 AFGNCIHLTDV
+798 A
-809 KLSESLTKLGGQSFA
+809 KLN
-824 KCTALEKI
+824 I
-832 TIPNSVEIICA
+832 V
-843 GAFAKCSALSD
+843 
-854 VKLSS
+854 
-859 RLVQMDAHAFFDCDK
+859 
-874 LTFITIPKTLA
+874 
-885 KSGTAYIPEY
+885 
-895 AYDYQ
+895 
-900 FGAFYNCDGLK
+900 
-911 DVTIENGTTV
+911 
-921 VASGLFANCPGIEAI
+921 
-936 TIPDSVTSIGE
+936 
-947 YAFGNCAHLTDV
+947 
-959 KLSDSLTKLGKQS
+959 
-972 FAKCSALEKIAIPDS
+972 
-987 VEIISAGAFAKC
+987 
-999 SALSDVKLSSRLVQ
+999 
-1013 MDAHAFFDCD
+1013 
-1023 SLTSITIPK
+1023 
-1032 TLTKSGTAYIPEY
+1032 
-1045 VYDYQ
+1045 
-1050 SGAFYNCDGLKDV
+1050 
-1063 TIEDSATVVAGGLF
+1063 
-1077 ANCPGIE
+1077 
-1084 TITIPDS
+1084 IPDS
-1091 VTEIGDSA
+1091 VTEIGEAA
-1099 FFKATGLKHVDFGKG
+1099 FLNSGIVAVTIPDAVTEIEEDAFRGCTGLTDIK
-1114 VKTINA
+1114 
-1120 NAFNT
+1120 
-1125 CTSLLEVKIP
+1125 LP
-1135 DSMTSMGKSVFANC
+1135 DSVVNIGTKIFANC

-1155 TLPSSRENIMAS
+1155 TLPNAWELIPAS
-1167 TFAGCT
+1167 TFEGCT
-1173 ALEKLVLPESVKN
+1173 ALEKLVLPESVQY
-1186 IRDSAFKNCTALKE
+1186 IRDGAFKNCTALKE
-1200 LVWSKAPEL
+1200 IVWSKAPEL
-1209 IESNA
+1209 IDSNA

-1250 DSVTSLGDSVFYDCD
+1250 DGVTSLGDSVFYDCD

-1316 TIPRSVTSISANA
+1316 TIPRSVTSVSANA

-1348 FAKTN
+1348 FANTN

-1371 TALTLNKGASGQL
+1371 TVLTLNKGASGQL
-1384 MLTVTPEDFTDEVVW
+1384 TLTVTPEDFTDEVVW

-1494 LVTALKKGTSTVT
+1494 LVTALKKGTATVT

-1541 DYPDSCT
+1541 DYPGSCT

-1560 LYVTFDERTRME
+1560 LYVTFDERTCME

-1583 NGQQIGKYT
+1583 NGQQVGKYT

-1598 TTVTVPGDMVKIQ
+1598 TIVTVPGDTVKIQ

>member
-42 AFDMTVEENNYP
+42 TFGMTVEEDNYP
-54 DNYYSDMEETSAGY
+54 DNYYSDMEETSTGY

-76 FGVIDLEAGSAF
+76 FGVIDLEAGLAF

-103 NFCLGFQLDQGT
+103 NFCLGFQLDQG
-115 AYTYAESAEVSYPD
+115 AEYTYAESAEVSYPD

-150 QTLTSTEATAM
+150 QTVTSTEAAAM
-161 LKDAAAVM
+161 LKDAAAVIA
-169 GLSAVSEDYN
+169 GDKIDVNHDN
-179 SVYKFLDGVIVV
+179 SFTYESGVVEIPESTPVEINE
-191 PDGTDVSVQ
+191 DGTI
-200 DDTVTIVNCPVTIQ
+200 TVVNLPAAVTV
-214 SGDLFVIYQNTI
+214 GTTFVIYRDGFPNGYKAVSIRQNGHTSVLTVEKVALDSILSSADAEGRVRSDLADFEAAYGVDIAYIFSDGSETTDRAQAARATKSIQDIVLNKTISGVTVSVTLSKLSLDYALSGGAGRSVSALAILNGEAAISSTIPFSAPASIELGYI
-226 PVGYQAT
+226 PVGLLGSITITADIG
-233 SVAVSRQNTVIS
+233 V
-245 AVRAEDGAI
+245 DGTI
-254 FEDVDA
+254 T
-260 QGVIEADLS
+260 LS
-269 SVIPLDGSEVSYYVE
+269 YGCDFSMGVSYSSAGGFRAIADFNRESFSLAANFNVHAG
-284 DLGEEFPTYAQAQAA
+284 LKVAANITNLEFIY
-299 IQASGTIKSKAELN
+299 GTIYARIGAQCNYMVVPHSEPEYPDLCVGTDAWMYANVGLN
-313 VKRKVD
+313 V
-319 LGNGGSIELN
+319 G
-329 FKAKNAV
+329 
-336 VSYNVSVFD
+336 VSCWKIKESYSKQ
-345 GIASVKLDFDYEL
+345 I
-358 HHVVKLDYP
+358 
-367 SAFELDDIRLA
+367 DIW
-378 ILGVPGVGGVTFS
+378 
-391 VETEASIASDSIEK
+391 
-405 GHASQELSFSKANG
+405 
-419 VRFVPK
+419 
-425 IGAKSFTV
+425 
-433 STEGTAK
+433 
-440 VGLVAKL
+440 
-447 GITEMPVLNAY
+447 
-458 GYLKAGVT
+458 
-466 CELKQMTYNDAP
+466 
-478 LKCVHFAAY
+478 
-487 LYANGGF
+487 
-494 EASVKLFN
+494 
-502 YSRETSLDY
+502 SRS
-511 PIYTDENSPIRIVH
+511 NSPIRTVSH
-525 HYEDGKNVPKCTR
+525 LE
-538 DNVASWFGVLGG
+538 DNVWVPSCTCDTTGVFGRY
-550 FDDWYTSGDS
+550 FTPINSRYYND
-560 PYMSSGWSSG
+560 
-570 FGGTGYGRD
+570 GRRD
-579 GQPIVIYTYSLDDD
+579 VVNMPTYTYTVDGNG
-593 ENATI
+593 NATI
-598 TSYKGNATSLIIPS
+598 TGYSGGVAALFIPETI
-612 KLDRYTVVAIGNE
+612 DGH
-625 AFKGNSLLR
+625 
-634 AVSFPDT
+634 T
-641 VTAIGDLAFFGCNSL
+641 VTAIGN
-656 SSITLNDGLTT
+656 
-667 IGTRAFA
+667 RAFKGNLRLA
-674 SCTSLWAIDI
+674 AVTI
-684 PDTVTK
+684 PDTVTE
-690 ISAGAF
+690 IGQDAF
-696 AQCSALHYVKLS
+696 SGC
-708 STLEQMDAHA
+708 TG
-718 FFDCDSLT
+718 LT
-726 SITIPKTLTKS
+726 SIKLPKNLKTLERDAFRGCTGLTSVLIPKTVENTHS
-737 SDAYINEYA
+737 YY
-746 YGYQNGAFYNCDGLK
+746 DGIYSPFRGCNNLSEVK
-761 NVTIEDGAT
+761 FEDGMT
-770 IVAGGLFAN
+770 R
-779 CPGIESITIPNSVT
+779 IPNS
-793 EIGDY
+793 ILCFC
-798 AFGNCIHLTDV
+798 AA
-809 KLSESLTKLGGQSFA
+809 KLN
-824 KCTALEKI
+824 I
-832 TIPNSVEIICA
+832 V
-843 GAFAKCSALSD
+843 
-854 VKLSS
+854 
-859 RLVQMDAHAFFDCDK
+859 
-874 LTFITIPKTLA
+874 
-885 KSGTAYIPEY
+885 
-895 AYDYQ
+895 
-900 FGAFYNCDGLK
+900 
-911 DVTIENGTTV
+911 
-921 VASGLFANCPGIEAI
+921 
-936 TIPDSVTSIGE
+936 
-947 YAFGNCAHLTDV
+947 
-959 KLSDSLTKLGKQS
+959 
-972 FAKCSALEKIAIPDS
+972 
-987 VEIISAGAFAKC
+987 
-999 SALSDVKLSSRLVQ
+999 
-1013 MDAHAFFDCD
+1013 
-1023 SLTSITIPK
+1023 
-1032 TLTKSGTAYIPEY
+1032 
-1045 VYDYQ
+1045 
-1050 SGAFYNCDGLKDV
+1050 
-1063 TIEDSATVVAGGLF
+1063 
-1077 ANCPGIE
+1077 
-1084 TITIPDS
+1084 IPDS
-1091 VTEIGDSA
+1091 VTEIGEAA
-1099 FFKATGLKHVDFGKG
+1099 FLNSGIVAVTIPDAVTEIEEDAFRGCTGLTDVELPKNLKTLGKD
-1114 VKTINA
+1114 
-1120 NAFNT
+1120 AFNG
-1125 CTSLLEVKIP
+1125 CTGLTSVLIPKTVENTRSYYDGIYSPFRGCNNLQEVKFEDGMTRIPNSILCFCAAKLNIVIP
-1135 DSMTSMGKSVFANC
+1135 DSVTEIGEAAFLNSGIVAVTIPDAVTEIEEDAFRGCTGLTSIRLPESVVNIGTKIFANC

-1155 TLPSSRENIMAS
+1155 TLPSTWESIPAS

-1479 WTSSDPAVASVDENG
+1479 WTSSDPTVASVDENG

>member
-33 IEWVQQLVK
+33 IEWVRQLVK
-42 AFDMTVEENNYP
+42 AFDMTVEEDNYP

-103 NFCLGFQLDQGT
+103 NFCLGFQLDQG
-115 AYTYAESAEVSYPD
+115 AEYTYAESAEASYPD

-161 LKDAAAVM
+161 LKDAAAVIA
-169 GLSAVSEDYN
+169 GDKVDVGHNN
-179 SVYKFLDGVIVV
+179 SFTYESGVVEIPESTPVEINE
-191 PDGTDVSVQ
+191 DGTI
-200 DDTVTIVNCPVTIQ
+200 TVV
-214 SGDLFVIYQNTI
+214 DLPAAVKVGTTFVIYRGGFPKGYKAVSIREDGQTSVLTVEKVALDSILSSADAEGRVQGDLADFEPADGVDIAYIFSDGSETTDRTQAARATKHIKDIVLNKTI
-226 PVGYQAT
+226 SG
-233 SVAVSRQNTVIS
+233 VAVSATLSELSLDYGLSGGPTTPVSARVILNGDASISSTIPFS
-245 AVRAEDGAI
+245 APA
-254 FEDVDA
+254 
-260 QGVIEADLS
+260 
-269 SVIPLDGSEVSYYVE
+269 
-284 DLGEEFPTYAQAQAA
+284 
-299 IQASGTIKSKAELN
+299 
-313 VKRKVD
+313 
-319 LGNGGSIELN
+319 SIELGYVPVG
-329 FKAKNAV
+329 FFGSITITADIGV
-336 VSYNVSVFD
+336 DGTITLSYGCSFSMGVSYSSMD
-345 GIASVKLDFDYEL
+345 GFRAIAN
-358 HHVVKLDYP
+358 
-367 SAFELDDIRLA
+367 
-378 ILGVPGVGGVTFS
+378 FS
-391 VETEASIASDSIEK
+391 KE
-405 GHASQELSFSKANG
+405 SFSLAANFNVHAG
-419 VRFVPK
+419 LKVAANITNLEFIYGTIYAR
-425 IGAKSFTV
+425 IGAQCNYMVVPHSEPEYPDLCV
-433 STEGTAK
+433 GT
-440 VGLVAKL
+440 
-447 GITEMPVLNAY
+447 
-458 GYLKAGVT
+458 
-466 CELKQMTYNDAP
+466 DSW
-478 LKCVHFAAY
+478 
-487 LYANGGF
+487 LYANVGLNVGV
-494 EASVKLFN
+494 SCWKIN
-502 YSRETSLDY
+502 KSYSKQIDIWSRS
-511 PIYTDENSPIRIVH
+511 NSPIRTVSH
-525 HYEDGKNVPKCTR
+525 LE
-538 DNVASWFGVLGG
+538 DNVWVPSCTCDTTGVFGRY
-550 FDDWYTSGDS
+550 FTPINSRYYND
-560 PYMSSGWSSG
+560 
-570 FGGTGYGRD
+570 GRRD
-579 GQPIVIYTYSLDDD
+579 VVNMPTYTYTVDGNG
-593 ENATI
+593 NATI
-598 TSYKGNATSLIIPS
+598 TGYSGGVAALFIPETI
-612 KLDRYTVVAIGNE
+612 DGH
-625 AFKGNSLLR
+625 
-634 AVSFPDT
+634 T
-641 VTAIGDLAFFGCNSL
+641 VTAIGN
-656 SSITLNDGLTT
+656 
-667 IGTRAFA
+667 RAFKGNLRLA
-674 SCTSLWAIDI
+674 AVTI
-684 PDTVTK
+684 PDTVTE
-690 ISAGAF
+690 IGQDAF
-696 AQCSALHYVKLS
+696 SGC
-708 STLEQMDAHA
+708 TG
-718 FFDCDSLT
+718 LT
-726 SITIPKTLTKS
+726 SIKLPKNLKTLERDAFRGCTGLTSVLIPKTVENTH
-737 SDAYINEYA
+737 YY
-746 YGYQNGAFYNCDGLK
+746 YDGIYSPFRGCNNLQEVK
-761 NVTIEDGAT
+761 FEDGMT
-770 IVAGGLFAN
+770 R
-779 CPGIESITIPNSVT
+779 IPNS
-793 EIGDY
+793 ILCFC
-798 AFGNCIHLTDV
+798 AA
-809 KLSESLTKLGGQSFA
+809 KLN
-824 KCTALEKI
+824 I
-832 TIPNSVEIICA
+832 V
-843 GAFAKCSALSD
+843 
-854 VKLSS
+854 
-859 RLVQMDAHAFFDCDK
+859 
-874 LTFITIPKTLA
+874 
-885 KSGTAYIPEY
+885 
-895 AYDYQ
+895 
-900 FGAFYNCDGLK
+900 
-911 DVTIENGTTV
+911 
-921 VASGLFANCPGIEAI
+921 
-936 TIPDSVTSIGE
+936 
-947 YAFGNCAHLTDV
+947 
-959 KLSDSLTKLGKQS
+959 
-972 FAKCSALEKIAIPDS
+972 
-987 VEIISAGAFAKC
+987 
-999 SALSDVKLSSRLVQ
+999 
-1013 MDAHAFFDCD
+1013 
-1023 SLTSITIPK
+1023 
-1032 TLTKSGTAYIPEY
+1032 
-1045 VYDYQ
+1045 
-1050 SGAFYNCDGLKDV
+1050 
-1063 TIEDSATVVAGGLF
+1063 
-1077 ANCPGIE
+1077 
-1084 TITIPDS
+1084 IPDS
-1091 VTEIGDSA
+1091 VTEIGEAA
-1099 FFKATGLKHVDFGKG
+1099 FLNSGIVAVTIPDAVTEIEEDAFRGCTGLTDIKLPKNL
-1114 VKTINA
+1114 KTLERD
-1120 NAFNT
+1120 AFRGCTGLTSVLIPKTVENT
-1125 CTSLLEVKIP
+1125 HYYYDGIYSPFRGCNNLQEVKFEDGMTRIPNSILCFCAAKLNIVIP
-1135 DSMTSMGKSVFANC
+1135 DSVTEIGEAAFLNSGIVAVTIPDAVTEIEEDAFRGCTGLTDIKLPDSVVNIGTKIFANC

-1155 TLPSSRENIMAS
+1155 TLPNAWELIPAS
-1167 TFAGCT
+1167 TFEGCT
-1173 ALEKLVLPESVKN
+1173 ALEKLVLPESVQY
-1186 IRDSAFKNCTALKE
+1186 IRDGAFKNCTALKE
-1200 LVWSKAPEL
+1200 IVWSKAPEL
-1209 IESNA
+1209 IDSNA

-1250 DSVTSLGDSVFYDCD
+1250 DGVTSLGDSVFYDCD

-1348 FAKTN
+1348 FANTN

-1384 MLTVTPEDFTDEVVW
+1384 TLTVTPEDFTDEVVW

-1494 LVTALKKGTSTVT
+1494 LVTALKKGTATVT

-1541 DYPDSCT
+1541 DYPGSCT

-1560 LYVTFDERTRME
+1560 LYVTFDERTCME

-1583 NGQQIGKYT
+1583 NGQQVGKYT

-1598 TTVTVPGDMVKIQ
+1598 TTVTVPGDTVKIQ

-1642 DNAPA
+1642 DNAPT
-1647 CQVDG
+1647 CRVDG

-1677 IPTANAN
+1677 TPTANAD

-1690 LPEGVAE
+1690 LPEGVSE

-1745 ISAMEARQVL
+1745 ISAMEARQIL

>member
-33 IEWVQQLVK
+33 IEWVRQLVK
-42 AFDMTVEENNYP
+42 AFDMTVEEDNYP

-103 NFCLGFQLDQGT
+103 NFCLGFQLDQG
-115 AYTYAESAEVSYPD
+115 AEYTYAESAEVSYPD

-150 QTLTSTEATAM
+150 QTLTSAEATAM
-161 LKDAAAVM
+161 LKDAAAVIA
-169 GLSAVSEDYN
+169 GDKVDVGHNN
-179 SVYKFLDGVIVV
+179 SFTYESGVVEIPESTPVEINE
-191 PDGTDVSVQ
+191 DGTI
-200 DDTVTIVNCPVTIQ
+200 TVVNLPAAVKVGTT
-214 SGDLFVIYQNTI
+214 FVIYRGGFPKGYKAVSIREDGQTSVLTVEKVALDSILSSADAEGRVQGDLADFEPADGVDIAYIFSDGSETTDRTQAARATKHIKDIVLNKTI
-226 PVGYQAT
+226 SG
-233 SVAVSRQNTVIS
+233 VAVSATLSELSLDYGLSGGPTTPVSARVILNGDASISSTIPFS
-245 AVRAEDGAI
+245 APA
-254 FEDVDA
+254 
-260 QGVIEADLS
+260 
-269 SVIPLDGSEVSYYVE
+269 
-284 DLGEEFPTYAQAQAA
+284 
-299 IQASGTIKSKAELN
+299 
-313 VKRKVD
+313 
-319 LGNGGSIELN
+319 SIELGYVPVG
-329 FKAKNAV
+329 FFGSITITADIGV
-336 VSYNVSVFD
+336 DGTITLSYGCSFSMGVSYSSMD
-345 GIASVKLDFDYEL
+345 GFRAIAN
-358 HHVVKLDYP
+358 
-367 SAFELDDIRLA
+367 
-378 ILGVPGVGGVTFS
+378 FS
-391 VETEASIASDSIEK
+391 KE
-405 GHASQELSFSKANG
+405 SFSLAANFNVHAG
-419 VRFVPK
+419 LKVAANITNLEFIHGTIYAR
-425 IGAKSFTV
+425 IGAQCNYMVVPHSEPEYPDLCV
-433 STEGTAK
+433 GT
-440 VGLVAKL
+440 
-447 GITEMPVLNAY
+447 
-458 GYLKAGVT
+458 
-466 CELKQMTYNDAP
+466 DSW
-478 LKCVHFAAY
+478 
-487 LYANGGF
+487 LYANVGLNVGV
-494 EASVKLFN
+494 SCWKIN
-502 YSRETSLDY
+502 KSYSKQIDIWSRR
-511 PIYTDENSPIRIVH
+511 NSPIRTVSH
-525 HYEDGKNVPKCTR
+525 LE
-538 DNVASWFGVLGG
+538 DNVWVPSCTCDTTGVFGRY
-550 FDDWYTSGDS
+550 FTPINSRYYND
-560 PYMSSGWSSG
+560 
-570 FGGTGYGRD
+570 GRRD
-579 GQPIVIYTYSLDDD
+579 VVNMPTYTYTVDGDG
-593 ENATI
+593 NATI
-598 TSYKGNATSLIIPS
+598 TGYSGGVAALFIPETI
-612 KLDRYTVVAIGNE
+612 DGH
-625 AFKGNSLLR
+625 
-634 AVSFPDT
+634 T
-641 VTAIGDLAFFGCNSL
+641 VTAIGY
-656 SSITLNDGLTT
+656 
-667 IGTRAFA
+667 RAFKGNLRLA
-674 SCTSLWAIDI
+674 AVTI
-684 PDTVTK
+684 PDTITE
-690 ISAGAF
+690 IGQDAF
-696 AQCSALHYVKLS
+696 SGC
-708 STLEQMDAHA
+708 TG
-718 FFDCDSLT
+718 LT
-726 SITIPKTLTKS
+726 SIKLPKNLKTLGGDAFRDCTGLTSVLIPKTVESIHTYS
-737 SDAYINEYA
+737 
-746 YGYQNGAFYNCDGLK
+746 NGFFCPFRGCDNLQEVK
-761 NVTIEDGAT
+761 FEDGMT
-770 IVAGGLFAN
+770 R
-779 CPGIESITIPNSVT
+779 IPNL
-793 EIGDY
+793 ILGFCG
-798 AFGNCIHLTDV
+798 A
-809 KLSESLTKLGGQSFA
+809 KLN
-824 KCTALEKI
+824 I
-832 TIPNSVEIICA
+832 V
-843 GAFAKCSALSD
+843 
-854 VKLSS
+854 
-859 RLVQMDAHAFFDCDK
+859 
-874 LTFITIPKTLA
+874 
-885 KSGTAYIPEY
+885 
-895 AYDYQ
+895 
-900 FGAFYNCDGLK
+900 
-911 DVTIENGTTV
+911 
-921 VASGLFANCPGIEAI
+921 
-936 TIPDSVTSIGE
+936 
-947 YAFGNCAHLTDV
+947 
-959 KLSDSLTKLGKQS
+959 
-972 FAKCSALEKIAIPDS
+972 
-987 VEIISAGAFAKC
+987 
-999 SALSDVKLSSRLVQ
+999 
-1013 MDAHAFFDCD
+1013 
-1023 SLTSITIPK
+1023 
-1032 TLTKSGTAYIPEY
+1032 
-1045 VYDYQ
+1045 
-1050 SGAFYNCDGLKDV
+1050 
-1063 TIEDSATVVAGGLF
+1063 
-1077 ANCPGIE
+1077 
-1084 TITIPDS
+1084 IPDS
-1091 VTEIGDSA
+1091 VTEIGGYA
-1099 FFKATGLKHVDFGKG
+1099 FLNSGIVAVTIPDTVTEIEEDAFSGCTGLTSIKLPKNLKILGDESFRDCTGLTSVLIP
-1114 VKTINA
+1114 KTVE
-1120 NAFNT
+1120 NT
-1125 CTSLLEVKIP
+1125 HYYYDGIYSPFRGCNNLQEVKFEDGMTRIPNSILCFCAAKLNIVIP
-1135 DSMTSMGKSVFANC
+1135 DSVTEIGEAAFLNSGIVAVTIPDAVTEIEEDAFRGCTGLTDIKLPDSVVNIGTKIFANC

-1155 TLPSSRENIMAS
+1155 TLPNAWELIPAS
-1167 TFAGCT
+1167 TFEGCT
-1173 ALEKLVLPESVKN
+1173 ALEKLVLPESVQY
-1186 IRDSAFKNCTALKE
+1186 IRDGAFKNCTALKE
-1200 LVWSKAPEL
+1200 IVWSKAPEL
-1209 IESNA
+1209 IDSNA

-1250 DSVTSLGDSVFYDCD
+1250 DGVTSLGDSVFYDCD

-1316 TIPRSVTSISANA
+1316 TIPRSVTSVSANA

-1348 FAKTN
+1348 FANTN

-1371 TALTLNKGASGQL
+1371 TVLTLNKGASGQL
-1384 MLTVTPEDFTDEVVW
+1384 TLTVTPEDFTDEVVW

-1479 WTSSDPAVASVDENG
+1479 WTSSDPTVASVDENG
-1494 LVTALKKGTSTVT
+1494 LVTALKKGTATVT

-1560 LYVTFDERTRME
+1560 LYVTFDERTCME

-1598 TTVTVPGDMVKIQ
+1598 TTVTVPGDTVKIQ

-1642 DNAPA
+1642 DNAPT
-1647 CQVDG
+1647 CRVDG

-1677 IPTANAN
+1677 TPTANAD

-1690 LPEGVAE
+1690 LPEGVSE

>member
-42 AFDMTVEENNYP
+42 TFGMTVEEDNYP
-54 DNYYSDMEETSAGY
+54 DNYYSDMEETSTGY

-76 FGVIDLEAGSAF
+76 FGVIDLEAGLAF

-103 NFCLGFQLDQGT
+103 NFCLGFQLDQG
-115 AYTYAESAEVSYPD
+115 AEYTYAESAEVSYPD

-150 QTLTSTEATAM
+150 QTVTSTEAAAM
-161 LKDAAAVM
+161 LKDAAAVIA
-169 GLSAVSEDYN
+169 GDKIDVNHDN
-179 SVYKFLDGVIVV
+179 SFTYESGVVEIPESTPVEINE
-191 PDGTDVSVQ
+191 DGTI
-200 DDTVTIVNCPVTIQ
+200 TVVNLPAAVTV
-214 SGDLFVIYQNTI
+214 GTTFVIYRDGFPNGYKAVSIRQNGHTSVLTVEKVALDSILSSADAEGRVRSDLADFEAADGVDIAYIFSDGSETTDRAQAARATKSIQDIVLNKTISGVTVSVTLSKLSLDYALSGGAGRSVSALAILNGEAAISSTIPFSAPASIELGYI
-226 PVGYQAT
+226 PVGLLGSITITADIG
-233 SVAVSRQNTVIS
+233 V
-245 AVRAEDGAI
+245 DGTI
-254 FEDVDA
+254 T
-260 QGVIEADLS
+260 LS
-269 SVIPLDGSEVSYYVE
+269 YGCDFSMGVSYSSAGGFRAIADFTRESFSLAANFNVHAG
-284 DLGEEFPTYAQAQAA
+284 LKVAANITNLEFIY
-299 IQASGTIKSKAELN
+299 GTIYARIGAQCNYMVVPHSEPEYPDLCVGTDAWMYANVGLN
-313 VKRKVD
+313 V
-319 LGNGGSIELN
+319 G
-329 FKAKNAV
+329 
-336 VSYNVSVFD
+336 VSCWKIKESYSKQ
-345 GIASVKLDFDYEL
+345 I
-358 HHVVKLDYP
+358 
-367 SAFELDDIRLA
+367 DIW
-378 ILGVPGVGGVTFS
+378 
-391 VETEASIASDSIEK
+391 
-405 GHASQELSFSKANG
+405 
-419 VRFVPK
+419 
-425 IGAKSFTV
+425 
-433 STEGTAK
+433 
-440 VGLVAKL
+440 
-447 GITEMPVLNAY
+447 
-458 GYLKAGVT
+458 
-466 CELKQMTYNDAP
+466 
-478 LKCVHFAAY
+478 
-487 LYANGGF
+487 
-494 EASVKLFN
+494 
-502 YSRETSLDY
+502 SRS
-511 PIYTDENSPIRIVH
+511 NSPIRTVSH
-525 HYEDGKNVPKCTR
+525 LE
-538 DNVASWFGVLGG
+538 DNVWVPSCTCDTTGVFGRY
-550 FDDWYTSGDS
+550 FTPINSRYYND
-560 PYMSSGWSSG
+560 
-570 FGGTGYGRD
+570 GRRD
-579 GQPIVIYTYSLDDD
+579 VVNMPTYTYTVDGNG
-593 ENATI
+593 NATI
-598 TSYKGNATSLIIPS
+598 TGYSGGVAALFIPETI
-612 KLDRYTVVAIGNE
+612 DGH
-625 AFKGNSLLR
+625 
-634 AVSFPDT
+634 T
-641 VTAIGDLAFFGCNSL
+641 VTAIGN
-656 SSITLNDGLTT
+656 
-667 IGTRAFA
+667 RAFKGNLRLA
-674 SCTSLWAIDI
+674 AVTI
-684 PDTVTK
+684 PDTVTE
-690 ISAGAF
+690 IGQDAFSGCRNLTSVSLSNNLDSIYESAFESTAI
-696 AQCSALHYVKLS
+696 
-708 STLEQMDAHA
+708 STL
-718 FFDCDSLT
+718 SLP
-726 SITIPKTLTKS
+726 SKLTRLDRK
-737 SDAYINEYA
+737 A
-746 YGYQNGAFYNCDGLK
+746 
-761 NVTIEDGAT
+761 
-770 IVAGGLFAN
+770 FAN
-779 CPGIESITIPNSVT
+779 CTNLQHVSIPATLTTTTYGTISDDWNGPFNGCSSLNSV
-793 EIGDY
+793 
-798 AFGNCIHLTDV
+798 
-809 KLSESLTKLGGQSFA
+809 SFA
-824 KCTALEKI
+824 E
-832 TIPNSVEIICA
+832 
-843 GAFAKCSALSD
+843 
-854 VKLSS
+854 
-859 RLVQMDAHAFFDCDK
+859 
-874 LTFITIPKTLA
+874 
-885 KSGTAYIPEY
+885 
-895 AYDYQ
+895 
-900 FGAFYNCDGLK
+900 
-911 DVTIENGTTV
+911 
-921 VASGLFANCPGIEAI
+921 GI
-936 TIPDSVTSIGE
+936 TSILSHLFE
-947 YAFGNCAHLTDV
+947 NCNGLR
-959 KLSDSLTKLGKQS
+959 
-972 FAKCSALEKIAIPDS
+972 
-987 VEIISAGAFAKC
+987 EIS
-999 SALSDVKLSSRLVQ
+999 
-1013 MDAHAFFDCD
+1013 
-1023 SLTSITIPK
+1023 
-1032 TLTKSGTAYIPEY
+1032 
-1045 VYDYQ
+1045 
-1050 SGAFYNCDGLKDV
+1050 
-1063 TIEDSATVVAGGLF
+1063 
-1077 ANCPGIE
+1077 
-1084 TITIPDS
+1084 IPDS
-1091 VTEIGDSA
+1091 VTEIGEKAFKNCRNLASVSLGNNLDSIYESA
-1099 FFKATGLKHVDFGKG
+1099 FESTAISTLSLPSKLTRLDRKA
-1114 VKTINA
+1114 
-1120 NAFNT
+1120 
-1125 CTSLLEVKIP
+1125 
-1135 DSMTSMGKSVFANC
+1135 FANC
-1149 TSLTDV
+1149 TNLQHVSIPATLTTTTYGTISDDWNGPFNGCSSLNSVSFAEGITSILSHLFENCNGIREIKIPDGVALIGENAFKNSTLTSIDIPGSVTSIESKAFNSCANLISIKLPDSVTAMGTAVFEGCSNLTDV
-1155 TLPSSRENIMAS
+1155 TLPGTRMNIMAD
-1167 TFAGCT
+1167 T
-1173 ALEKLVLPESVKN
+1173 
-1186 IRDSAFKNCTALKE
+1186 FKNCTSLKKIVLPETVQYIRSGAFSNCIALKE
-1200 LVWSKAPEL
+1200 IVWSKAPEL
-1209 IESNA
+1209 IDSNA

-1348 FAKTN
+1348 FANTN

-1384 MLTVTPEDFTDEVVW
+1384 TLTVTPEDFTDEVVW

-1494 LVTALKKGTSTVT
+1494 LVTALKKGTTTVT

-1592 GTELAG
+1592 GTDLAG